1 MFGKKKNIQKA
12 MAMDND
18 FDFDF
23 DFDDEMDDAS
33 FFGDGE
39 SMDFEKNK
47 SNRSPALDATAD
59 VAKGISDAVIS
70 KQGMK
75 TILTKVLPKSYGEV
89 FEEVSNAKDNLG
101 YTIGESLESLNSVKK
116 QTQNLLRKAIP
127 AADRNGLTKL
137 SSLLNKVAGEA
148 EDSYD
153 NQQESIESKRDDS
166 INKTLGELFSL
177 QTKVQQ
183 KQKAIDE
190 KKELAK
196 DAIETTRFEG
206 QYRVLAS
213 VDASL
218 RQSVLFSNTNTF
230 NYYRKSIELGIRQL
244 HVLSDIYHNQSTS
257 NITLLKTLNDIK
269 LNTGLPDYVKM
280 KNTEALKQ
288 QAKQKFFGGIF
299 SSFLDRF
306 TKNIGEN
313 IAQYVGTLNELTETL
328 FPFLE
333 DGMDSLTEEDDGFG
347 ESKAR
352 RASSLAS
359 GSLLALA
366 GDRIGKSLRKRMKG
380 NKYGDKILEGGVKLN
395 RFKNNMGPELS
406 KMLGNKAIEEKLIK
420 LFGSRTENFDGT
432 RGEKESNGFVEFL
445 LNGVDWLK
453 MHVDEASDK
462 AKAITVDN
470 LNGYKDFN
478 TPEGQQRLTNKS
490 VNVIIPGYLS
500 RILREITML
509 RTGAPAEL
517 LDYNHATG
525 SFQKSSVIQKDLT
538 VRAIGESAANTFKN
552 TGNDILT
559 KLELHGRNK
568 IGKLEYR
575 NGFTKADADL
585 VGQILI
591 SYSKSGNPLTPELLS
606 NPDTFSTLLGE
617 EKAKIIANKFKE
629 LDKKDLDTGSD
640 EISNINS
647 TINNASKSLEPNIK
661 LINNLAATGQLDYLR
676 RNGLVSLNGKI
687 GYEKFMRGLSELS
700 NDDFKS
706 IKRNYYSDD
715 DDNQLLFRNTKLD
728 SNSALAN
735 TTQRRAG
742 AFGKSMFGQRILNRY
757 ANGSYDP
764 NRKLLPSPHGKNLP
778 MSISD
783 LEEMG
788 SFATGGYTGKSTSGN
803 SEDELAGVVHK
814 DEYVINQ
821 EDVKKMG
828 GPSAIQRFINMFRRT
843 AEKSSDA
850 FDSIKN
856 TLNTQI
862 GGNKEGKS
870 NLEIIADNTTLTNL
884 YLKVVV
890 QKLDTLSS
898 LAISDKV
905 ENSDPTTQT
914 GKRWWQFANNIFR
927 RKRQVMG
934 PPRPNESIEEQKKS
948 LLRQNAEFLWGIGTW
963 PFRTGMP
970 AALGLG
976 SSVVGGAHDL
986 FRDNKD
992 KYMKNVQDFYND
1004 KSNKLKDKFM
1014 DVYKQGTP
1022 EPILKAKDFMMGK
1035 YRTAEGKVIKKWED
1049 IQGSIY
1055 DEEGNL
1061 LLTYDEFKDSIV
1073 MFKNKPTIVRA
1084 MNWFKEKKV
1093 LRKLGG
1099 LAVGAALLGPAGV
1112 ILAAGHMLAK
1122 KHNLYGRVKEGYANA
1137 LQVDV
1142 YLPSDLKNP
1151 VMLAR
1156 DIKDRMYYDE
1166 GANDYVTDARK
1177 MIGPIYDVRQMQ
1189 ETGTPTI
1196 IVTQEEIEKGLVD
1209 RFGNKIGTMG
1219 KLVAKK
1225 LSTMAG
1231 NLVSKTVNLGVKTAV
1246 GAFKLARFGFNL
1258 AVGAAKIG
1266 WAVLSGAASGF
1277 KSGFD
1282 KGIGKVKSAMD
1293 GMFLN
1298 LALVNDTNRYLYAIY
1313 NLLDKRIPLPA
1324 AAIAGDVDGDGLREN
1339 GMADNRKK
1347 RAEEKKEKAEDE
1359 KQAKRDFRLASMI
1372 ASLLPLGFG
1381 KGKKKGDKEGEE
1393 EESGGLLST
1402 LWDGAKTVGAGML
1415 GLMGL
1420 KGGGKAASA
1429 GGKMAGGV
1437 LGKAAKFLPGKLGTA
1452 AKIGGALVGGG
1463 KAVGTGAK
1471 AAGGFLAKGG
1481 LAGKLMGGATKLG
1494 GKFLG
1499 GLGMVTSGVSMASNL
1514 AQGNFGDAA
1523 WDAGGL
1529 ALSAAMT
1536 PGIGLGG
1543 LASGLGT
1550 AATFLATN
1558 PIGWA
1563 ILGTAAVGAVGY
1575 GLYKLLKNDTKIN
1588 DKVKARLLMYGFNP
1602 DEDEKKAKIVLKFE
1616 NMLDEAV
1623 RYVNGQISIDE
1634 SKIDIEEVM
1643 ELFDVDKEDKEHTAN
1658 WMYWY
1663 NSRFKPVFTKTMSVL
1678 KGINPKNSAEDAY
1691 DLKDQ
1696 EEYKYYV
1703 GIKPKPGEYNS
1714 TQSPFKDAAINS
1726 SGDQAI
1732 SFIDN
1737 ILAKIK
1743 STPEGAK
1750 FAQGAA
1756 MANGLQEQSKK
1767 DAETAKIEQGLDKSK
1782 AKDIGKM
1789 GVGVA
1794 AAAAGGALAASATES
1809 KPVTDFIKG
1818 AGKFSLLAAV
1828 PGIGIITGLAGTFG
1842 LFESD
1847 TAEDTPKESGYDPFN
1862 AIRYKTYGLSSLSE
1876 SDRISTL
1883 ARLELMV
1890 KENVTISQGKA
1901 TYKGDIAELV
1911 IKACGLFG
1919 IDKNDTSGLQ
1929 RLTMYIGGRFLP
1941 AFLNLMNGVRSVLN
1955 TTDIFVISRARPSEQ
1970 MAIAT
1975 TMMNSEGKYGS
1986 VWSCTVSPW
1995 EGYTLNTNKAS
2006 TDADINYL
2014 KKDVESKGS
2023 SEGKIKAIEEANKST
2038 VMGQLS
2044 SAMDK
2049 VKDYG
2054 SNLWNTFKNTTAN
2067 AWDSIKQNVSAWW
2080 NGDKSAL
2087 DAAGDV
2093 ASNLANG
2100 TMANIQA
2107 LTGDGAGGSLANVPQ
2122 PTGSGSWSAVKD
2134 TIIAAAK
2141 VVGVD
2146 PGLLAG
2152 MAAQESG
2159 FQPGIRAKGSSAT
2172 GLFQFLDGTWKQMLK
2187 QYGPKYNIPAGT
2199 PATNGAAN
2207 AILGAQYV
2215 KDNIEALRKVSNNV
2229 QPGDAYLA
2237 HFLGLGGARK
2247 ALQAGDNA
2255 SFASLFPQAA
2265 RANPSYSGTIGQVR
2279 AQLTNNMFAK
2289 HRSFGVDVPIG
2300 GTNTTAG
2307 SMPSGGVNPN
2317 VAGKS
2322 TRYDWANSG
2331 FSKNTM
2337 APDKEY
2343 MDKMRSFN
2351 LARKMV
2357 NENKSLSAAEKQAAL
2372 VKINT
2377 EANEY
2382 GKQWATAN
2390 GVPENAGKPQGNGS
2404 TPWMAAAYKYLG
2416 LNEVSGDSTV
2426 RQFHAAVGL
2435 KAGGKTPWCAS
2446 FVSYIL
2452 ESVGIRST
2460 KSAAAISYKN
2470 WGQPAVP
2477 GTYPYGAVVVI
2488 RFHNGNHVAFCLGEQ
2503 GGKVRYIGGNQGG
2516 AKAGNNGG
2524 AVTESSCTKNMVI
2537 AVRLPPG
2544 YNGSAKAP
2552 AGASYNG
2559 SVNSMVSLPKTPA
2572 PVATSA
2578 SSKKSAPAKLK
2589 AASGSTSSNNPSIPK
2604 IQTGSKSTGDLK
2616 GLDAKTSLKNAL
2628 AKSQSGENEVHIT
2641 KSTNTGDISDLTGT
2655 VTDLSVLTNGHL
2667 NQDGTSTTSA
2677 SQPEDNVAK
2686 LQASIRNILKHF
2698 GERSDSTMVET
2709 TLNKTKEARRK
2720 YKEQMDNHSVLDTAL
2735 KTAKAELDKV
2745 NVSEMKNVSEQAT
2758 KKSVEHSKNINSVA
2772 EDILKE
2778 NKKQTKLLT
2787 DILDELRK
2795 GKKEISTKDSKST
2808 ARDKVNYSN
2817 EFRTNPNLSESPV
2830 NMRKGNQ

>member
-12 MAMDND
+12 MAMDNE

-23 DFDDEMDDAS
+23 DFEKEMNDGD
-33 FFGDGE
+33 FFDSGE

-47 SNRSPALDATAD
+47 SNRSPALNATAD

-116 QTQNLLRKAIP
+116 QTQNLLRKVIP
-127 AADRNGLTKL
+127 ISERNGLTKVTN
-137 SSLLNKVAGEA
+137 LLNKVAGSDD
-148 EDSYD
+148 DSYD
-153 NQQESIESKRDDS
+153 SGEDSEENRRNNS
-166 INKTLGELFSL
+166 INQTLGELFSL

-183 KQKAIDE
+183 KQRVIDE

-196 DAIETTRFEG
+196 DAVETTRFEG

-257 NITLLKTLNDIK
+257 NVTLLKTLNDIK

-280 KNTEALKQ
+280 KNTEAIKQ
-288 QAKQKFFGGIF
+288 QVKQKFFGGIS
-299 SSFLDRF
+299 SSFMEKL

-313 IAQYVGTLNELTETL
+313 ISQYVGTFSDLFESIFPMTEAMLDNEADDM
-328 FPFLE
+328 F
-333 DGMDSLTEEDDGFG
+333 DDGRSDTRKLSG
-347 ESKAR
+347 
-352 RASSLAS
+352 LAS
-359 GSLLALA
+359 GSLLSIA
-366 GDRIGKSLRKRMKG
+366 GGKVGKFLRKNMKG
-380 NKYGDKILEGGVKLN
+380 TKYGDKILKGGVALN

-406 KMLGNKAIEEKLIK
+406 KMLGSKEIEKFLINY
-420 LFGSRTENFDGT
+420 LGT
-432 RGEKESNGFVEFL
+432 RDKQADGSLGDKQSNTITDWI
-445 LNGVDWLK
+445 LNGIDWLK
-453 MHVDEASDK
+453 MHVDEATDK
-462 AKAITVDN
+462 AKAIHVDN

-478 TPEGQQRLTNKS
+478 TPEGQQRLTNKT

-500 RILREITML
+500 RILREITMI
-509 RTGAPAEL
+509 RTGSPAEL
-517 LDYNHATG
+517 LDYNHASG
-525 SFQKSSVIQKDLT
+525 RFQKSSEMQKDLT
-538 VRAIGESAANTFKN
+538 VRALGANAANTY
-552 TGNDILT
+552 TSAGLGVMG
-559 KLELHGRNK
+559 KLDLHGYNK
-568 IGKLEYR
+568 IGKLEYK
-575 NGFTKADADL
+575 NGFTKEDSNL
-585 VGQILI
+585 IGQILI
-591 SYSKSGNPLTPELLS
+591 SYSKAGKPLTPELLS
-606 NPDTFSTLLGE
+606 NPDTFATLLGK
-617 EKAKIIANKFKE
+617 EKAEIVAKKFKE
-629 LDKKDLDTGSD
+629 LNRRDHEED
-640 EISNINS
+640 EENFAEIADNINS
-647 TINNASKSLEPNIK
+647 ATKGLEPDID
-661 LINNLAATGQLDYLR
+661 LINNLSATGQLDYLKR
-676 RNGLVSLNGKI
+676 SGVVTVDGRI
-687 GYEKFMRGLSELS
+687 GYDSFMS
-700 NDDFKS
+700 NLNNISGNDFRDVMRSYYTDQNDNKLAY
-706 IKRNYYSDD
+706 RNSSK
-715 DDNQLLFRNTKLD
+715 NAA
-728 SNSALAN
+728 SALAYQNSRTKSGFGN
-735 TTQRRAG
+735 TVLGRTISDSYLSGR
-742 AFGKSMFGQRILNRY
+742 
-757 ANGSYDP
+757 YDP
-764 NRKLLPSPHGKNLP
+764 NRKLLPYLP
-778 MSISD
+778 NSTGSMTVSE
-783 LEEMG
+783 LEKMG
-788 SFATGGYTGKSTSGN
+788 SFASGGYTGKSTSGN

-821 EDVKKMG
+821 EDVEKMG
-828 GPSAIQRFINMFRRT
+828 GPSAIQKFINMFRRT
-843 AEKSSDA
+843 AEKSTDA

-856 TLNTQI
+856 TLNSQI
-862 GGNKEGKS
+862 GSNKEGKS
-870 NLEIIADNTTLTNL
+870 NLEIIADNTMLTNL
-884 YLKVVV
+884 YLKVAV

-905 ENSDPTTQT
+905 ESSDPTTQT

-934 PPRPNESIEEQKKS
+934 PPKPNETIEEQKKS

-963 PFRTGMP
+963 PFRTGIP
-970 AALGLG
+970 AAFGIG
-976 SSVVGGAHDL
+976 SSIIGGGIDL

-992 KYMKNVQDFYND
+992 KYVKNVQDFYND

-1035 YRTAEGKVIKKWED
+1035 YRTAEGKAIKKWED

-1073 MFKNKPTIVRA
+1073 MFKNKPTVVKA

-1122 KHNLYGRVKEGYANA
+1122 KHNLYGKAKEGYTNA

-1189 ETGTPTI
+1189 ESGTPTI

-1209 RFGNKIGTMG
+1209 KYGNKIGTTG

-1225 LSTMAG
+1225 LSNMAG
-1231 NLVSKTVNLGVKTAV
+1231 NLVSKGVNLGVKTAV

-1324 AAIAGDVDGDGLREN
+1324 GTLGDVDGDGLREN

-1372 ASLLPLGFG
+1372 ASLLPFGFG

-1393 EESGGLLST
+1393 EESGGFLST

-1429 GGKMAGGV
+1429 GGK
-1437 LGKAAKFLPGKLGTA
+1437 
-1452 AKIGGALVGGG
+1452 
-1463 KAVGTGAK
+1463 
-1471 AAGGFLAKGG
+1471 AAGGFLGKVASKIPGAGIVGKAAGGLLPKGG
-1481 LAGKLMGGATKLG
+1481 LAGKLMGGSAKLG
-1494 GKFLG
+1494 GKLLG

-1514 AQGNFGDAA
+1514 MQGNFGDAA

-1602 DEDEKKAKIVLKFE
+1602 DEDEKKAKIILKFE

-1623 RYVNGQISIDE
+1623 RFVNGQISIDE

-1643 ELFDVDKEDKEHTAN
+1643 ELFEVDKEDKEHTAN

-1678 KGINPKNSAEDAY
+1678 KGINPKYSAEDAY

-1726 SGDQAI
+1726 SGEQAI

-1750 FAQGAA
+1750 FAQGDA
-1756 MANGLQEQSKK
+1756 MANGLQEQAKK
-1767 DAETAKIEQGLDKSK
+1767 DAETAKIEAGLDKSK
-1782 AKDIGKM
+1782 AKDIGAM
-1789 GVGVA
+1789 GLGVT
-1794 AAAAGGALAASATES
+1794 AAGADGALAASATKS
-1809 KPVTDFIKG
+1809 KPVTDFVKG
-1818 AGKFSLLAAV
+1818 AGKFSLLVAI
-1828 PGIGIITGLAGTFG
+1828 PGIGIITGLASSFG

-1847 TAEDTPKESGYDPFN
+1847 TIENTPTENGYDPFN
-1862 AIRYKTYGLSSLSE
+1862 AIRYKTYGLTSLSE

-1890 KENVTISQGKA
+1890 KEGVTISQGKA

-1911 IKACGLFG
+1911 VKSCGLFG

-1929 RLTMYIGGRFLP
+1929 RLTVYLGARFIP
-1941 AFLNLMNGVRSVLN
+1941 AFLNLMNGLRSVLN
-1955 TTDIFVISRARPSEQ
+1955 SNDIFVISRARPSEQ

-1975 TMMNSEGKYGS
+1975 TMMNSEGKQGS

-2006 TDADINYL
+2006 ADPDINYL
-2014 KKDVESKGS
+2014 KKDLESKGS
-2023 SEGKIKAIEEANKST
+2023 SEGKIKAIEQANEST
-2038 VMGQLS
+2038 TMGQLS

-2054 SNLWNTFKNTTAN
+2054 SNLWNTFKNTAGN
-2067 AWDSIKQNVSAWW
+2067 AWDNIKQNVMDVW
-2080 NGDKSAL
+2080 NGDKNVF
-2087 DAAGDV
+2087 DAATDV
-2093 ASNLANG
+2093 ASNLAYG

-2122 PTGSGSWSAVKD
+2122 PIGSGSWGAVRD

-2215 KDNIEALRKVSNNV
+2215 KDNIEALRKVTNNV

-2247 ALQAGDNA
+2247 ALKAGDNV
-2255 SFASLFPQAA
+2255 SFASLFPEAA
-2265 RANPSYSGTIGQVR
+2265 RANPAYSGTIGQVR

-2300 GTNTTAG
+2300 GTNTSAG
-2307 SMPSGGVNPN
+2307 SMPSGGVDPN
-2317 VAGKS
+2317 IAGKS

-2331 FSKNTM
+2331 FSKSTM
-2337 APDKEY
+2337 APNKEY
-2343 MDKMRSFN
+2343 LDKMKSYDA
-2351 LARKMV
+2351 ARKMI
-2357 NENKSLSAAEKQAAL
+2357 NQSTTMTAAQKQAAL
-2372 VKINT
+2372 VKINND
-2377 EANEY
+2377 ANEY

-2404 TPWMAAAYKYLG
+2404 TPWMDAAYKYLG

-2426 RQFHAAVGL
+2426 RQFHAVCGL

-2460 KSAAAISYKN
+2460 KNAAAISYKN

-2477 GTYPYGAVVVI
+2477 GTYPYGAVLVI
-2488 RFHNGNHVAFCLGEQ
+2488 RFHNGNHVAFCLGES

-2516 AKAGNNGG
+2516 ARAGNNGG

-2552 AGASYNG
+2552 ASTSYNG
-2559 SVNSMVSLPKTPA
+2559 SVANKVSLPKTT
-2572 PVATSA
+2572 PVQASTPSA
-2578 SSKKSAPAKLK
+2578 KAKSKAKSAAAANVDLNSKL
-2589 AASGSTSSNNPSIPK
+2589 K

-2641 KSTNTGDISDLTGT
+2641 KSTNTGDISDLTGM
-2655 VTDLSVLTNGHL
+2655 VTDLSTLTNGHL
-2667 NQDGTSTTSA
+2667 NSDGTSTN
-2677 SQPEDNVAK
+2677 QPEDNVAK

-2709 TLNKTKEARRK
+2709 TLNKTKEARIK
-2720 YKEQMDNHSVLDTAL
+2720 YKEQMDNHSILDSAL

-2745 NVSEMKNVSEQAT
+2745 NVSEMKNVSEQAA
-2758 KKSVEHSKNINSVA
+2758 KKSVEHSKTINNVA

-2795 GKKEISTKDSKST
+2795 GKKEISSNDSKIT
-2808 ARDKVNYSN
+2808 ARDKVNYSS
-2817 EFRTNPNLSESPV
+2817 EFRTNPKLSESPV
-2830 NMRKGNQ
+2830 DMRKGNQ

>member
-47 SNRSPALDATAD
+47 SNRSPALNATAD

-153 NQQESIESKRDDS
+153 NQQETLESKRDDS

-288 QAKQKFFGGIF
+288 QAKQKFFGGIS

-313 IAQYVGTLNELTETL
+313 IAQHVGTLNELTEAL

-333 DGMDSLTEEDDGFG
+333 DGMDSLAEEDDGFG

-640 EISNINS
+640 EISSINS

-687 GYEKFMRGLSELS
+687 GYEKFMSGLSELS

-728 SNSALAN
+728 SNAALAN

-821 EDVKKMG
+821 EDVEKMG
-828 GPSAIQRFINMFRRT
+828 GPSAIQKFINMFRRT
-843 AEKSSDA
+843 AEKSTDA

-884 YLKVVV
+884 YLKVAV

-934 PPRPNESIEEQKKS
+934 PPRPNETIEEQKKS

-976 SSVVGGAHDL
+976 SSVVGGALDL

-1122 KHNLYGRVKEGYANA
+1122 KHNLYGRVKEGYTNA

-1166 GANDYVTDARK
+1166 GANDHVTDARK

-1324 AAIAGDVDGDGLREN
+1324 GTLGDVDGDGLREN

-1372 ASLLPLGFG
+1372 ASLLPFGFG

-1393 EESGGLLST
+1393 EEESGGFLST

-1452 AKIGGALVGGG
+1452 AKIGGALLGGG

-1481 LAGKLMGGATKLG
+1481 LTGKLMGGATKLG

-1602 DEDEKKAKIVLKFE
+1602 DEDEKKAKIILKFE

-1634 SKIDIEEVM
+1634 SKLDIEDVM
-1643 ELFDVDKEDKEHTAN
+1643 ELFDVDKEDQEHTSN

-1678 KGINPKNSAEDAY
+1678 KGINPKYSAEDAY

-1767 DAETAKIEQGLDKSK
+1767 DAETAKIEEGLDKSK

-1828 PGIGIITGLAGTFG
+1828 PGIGIITGLASSFG

-1847 TAEDTPKESGYDPFN
+1847 SAETAPTQQQGYDPFN

-1890 KENVTISQGKA
+1890 KEGVTISQGKA

-2006 TDADINYL
+2006 ADADINYL

-2023 SEGKIKAIEEANKST
+2023 SEGKIKAIEQANESSTIGSIAKNFLKST
-2038 VMGQLS
+2038 PIGMLVNGINNLIPDS
-2044 SAMDK
+2044 VKDK
-2049 VKDYG
+2049 VSEISNNVAGYASDAVQEVEGFANRVIGNLTG
-2054 SNLWNTFKNTTAN
+2054 SNDEKFKKVMQAAAN
-2067 AWDSIKQNVSAWW
+2067 AGDPHPAVVAAQWAIESGWGAKESGKNNFFGIKARPGQPGTVRRTREVINGRTVYINDRFADYNTLEEGIAARVAFTKQNKRYERS
-2080 NGDKSAL
+2080 GYF
-2087 DAAGDV
+2087 AARTPYE
-2093 ASNLANG
+2093 AA
-2100 TMANIQA
+2100 QA
-2107 LTGDGAGGSLANVPQ
+2107 LQRGGYATDPNYANSLAAVIKGRKIDPMRPVLIK
-2122 PTGSGSWSAVKD
+2122 PTGSVSDGTGFSGGISRDTQVKAQQSYAVARQAILND
-2134 TIIAAAK
+2134 NRLT
-2141 VVGVD
+2141 
-2146 PGLLAG
+2146 
-2152 MAAQESG
+2152 AAQ
-2159 FQPGIRAKGSSAT
+2159 
-2172 GLFQFLDGTWKQMLK
+2172 KQ
-2187 QYGPKYNIPAGT
+2187 QRISEIN
-2199 PATNGAAN
+2199 
-2207 AILGAQYV
+2207 
-2215 KDNIEALRKVSNNV
+2215 
-2229 QPGDAYLA
+2229 
-2237 HFLGLGGARK
+2237 
-2247 ALQAGDNA
+2247 
-2255 SFASLFPQAA
+2255 QAA
-2265 RANPSYSGTIGQVR
+2265 FHYSQ
-2279 AQLTNNMFAK
+2279 
-2289 HRSFGVDVPIG
+2289 
-2300 GTNTTAG
+2300 
-2307 SMPSGGVNPN
+2307 
-2317 VAGKS
+2317 
-2322 TRYDWANSG
+2322 Y
-2331 FSKNTM
+2331 
-2337 APDKEY
+2337 
-2343 MDKMRSFN
+2343 
-2351 LARKMV
+2351 
-2357 NENKSLSAAEKQAAL
+2357 
-2372 VKINT
+2372 
-2377 EANEY
+2377 
-2382 GKQWATAN
+2382 
-2390 GVPENAGKPQGNGS
+2390 
-2404 TPWMAAAYKYLG
+2404 
-2416 LNEVSGDSTV
+2416 
-2426 RQFHAAVGL
+2426 
-2435 KAGGKTPWCAS
+2435 
-2446 FVSYIL
+2446 
-2452 ESVGIRST
+2452 
-2460 KSAAAISYKN
+2460 
-2470 WGQPAVP
+2470 
-2477 GTYPYGAVVVI
+2477 
-2488 RFHNGNHVAFCLGEQ
+2488 
-2503 GGKVRYIGGNQGG
+2503 
-2516 AKAGNNGG
+2516 
-2524 AVTESSCTKNMVI
+2524 
-2537 AVRLPPG
+2537 G
-2544 YNGSAKAP
+2544 YNGSKTDGGNDITGFSGPNPLANANVKITPNSRMGKAIAWMAKNC
-2552 AGASYNG
+2552 G
-2559 SVNSMVSLPKTPA
+2559 
-2572 PVATSA
+2572 ATSKHRCA
-2578 SSKKSAPAKLK
+2578 AYVSSALIAGGFKVNRQQSAYMYHRNGELARLGFKLVGQTTQAGISSISKVGDVIVWDRCPSSPVHGHIAINVGTRVHPKGYCSDFFHGTGVYGRPGAVYVYRHPENANGEVITVSGNGNFAVPQQVANNKPQNIEGKETGDSQAKKPRPKPMPKQNTVSK
-2589 AASGSTSSNNPSIPK
+2589 STLGGVPK

-2655 VTDLSVLTNGHL
+2655 VTDLSILTNGHL
-2667 NQDGTSTTSA
+2667 NSDGTSA
-2677 SQPEDNVAK
+2677 NQPEDNVAK
-2686 LQASIRNILKHF
+2686 LQSSIRNILKHF

-2758 KKSVEHSKNINSVA
+2758 KKSVEHSKNINNVA

-2795 GKKEISTKDSKST
+2795 GKKEISAKDSKT
-2808 ARDKVNYSN
+2808 AARDKVNYSG

>member
-12 MAMDND
+12 MAMDNE

-23 DFDDEMDDAS
+23 DFEKEMNDGD
-33 FFGDGE
+33 FFDSGE

-47 SNRSPALDATAD
+47 SNRSPALNATAD

-116 QTQNLLRKAIP
+116 QTQNLLRKVIP
-127 AADRNGLTKL
+127 ISERNGLTKVTN
-137 SSLLNKVAGEA
+137 LLNKVAGSDD
-148 EDSYD
+148 DSYD
-153 NQQESIESKRDDS
+153 SGEDSEENRRNNS
-166 INKTLGELFSL
+166 INQTLGELFSL

-183 KQKAIDE
+183 KQRVIDE

-196 DAIETTRFEG
+196 DAVETTRFEG

-257 NITLLKTLNDIK
+257 NVTLLKTLNDIK

-288 QAKQKFFGGIF
+288 QVKQKFYGNIYSGFMEK
-299 SSFLDRF
+299 L

-313 IAQYVGTLNELTETL
+313 ITQHVGTFSDLFESIFPMAEAMLDNEADDM
-328 FPFLE
+328 F
-333 DGMDSLTEEDDGFG
+333 DDGRSDTRKLSG
-347 ESKAR
+347 
-352 RASSLAS
+352 LAS
-359 GSLLALA
+359 GSLLSIA
-366 GDRIGKSLRKRMKG
+366 GGKVGKFLRKNMKG
-380 NKYGDKILEGGVKLN
+380 TKYGDKILKGGVALN

-406 KMLGNKAIEEKLIK
+406 KMLGSKEIEKFLINYLGTK
-420 LFGSRTENFDGT
+420 DKQADGSLGD
-432 RGEKESNGFVEFL
+432 KQSNTITDWILGA
-445 LNGVDWLK
+445 VDWLK
-453 MHVDEASDK
+453 MHVDEATDK
-462 AKAITVDN
+462 AKAIHVDN

-478 TPEGQQRLTNKS
+478 TPEGQQRLTNKT

-500 RILREITML
+500 RILREITMI
-509 RTGAPAEL
+509 RTGSPAEL
-517 LDYNHATG
+517 LDYNHASG
-525 SFQKSSVIQKDLT
+525 RFQKSSEMQKDLT
-538 VRAIGESAANTFKN
+538 VRALGTNAANTY
-552 TGNDILT
+552 TSAGLGVMG
-559 KLELHGRNK
+559 KLDLHGYNK
-568 IGKLEYR
+568 IGKLEYK
-575 NGFTKADADL
+575 NGFTKEDSNL
-585 VGQILI
+585 IGQILI
-591 SYSKSGNPLTPELLS
+591 SYSKAGKPLTPELLS
-606 NPDTFSTLLGE
+606 NPDTFATLLGK
-617 EKAKIIANKFKE
+617 EKAEIVAKKFKE
-629 LDKKDLDTGSD
+629 LNRRDHEED
-640 EISNINS
+640 EENFAEIADNINS
-647 TINNASKSLEPNIK
+647 ATKGLEPDID
-661 LINNLAATGQLDYLR
+661 LINNLSATGQLDYLKR
-676 RNGLVSLNGKI
+676 SGVVTVDGRI
-687 GYEKFMRGLSELS
+687 GYDSFMSNLNNLSG
-700 NDDFKS
+700 NDFRDVMRSYYTDQNDNKLAY
-706 IKRNYYSDD
+706 RNSSK
-715 DDNQLLFRNTKLD
+715 NAA
-728 SNSALAN
+728 SALAYQNSRTKSGFGN
-735 TTQRRAG
+735 TVLGRTISDSYLSGR
-742 AFGKSMFGQRILNRY
+742 
-757 ANGSYDP
+757 YDP
-764 NRKLLPSPHGKNLP
+764 NRKLLPYLP
-778 MSISD
+778 NNTDSMTVRE
-783 LEEMG
+783 LEKMG
-788 SFATGGYTGKSTSGN
+788 SFASGGYTGKSTSGN

-821 EDVKKMG
+821 EDVEKMG
-828 GPSAIQRFINMFRRT
+828 GPSAIQKFINMFRRT
-843 AEKSSDA
+843 AEKSTDA

-856 TLNTQI
+856 TLNSQI
-862 GGNKEGKS
+862 GSNKEGKS
-870 NLEIIADNTTLTNL
+870 NLEIIADNTMLTNL
-884 YLKVVV
+884 YLKVAV

-905 ENSDPTTQT
+905 ESSDPTTQT

-934 PPRPNESIEEQKKS
+934 PPKPNETIEEQKKS

-963 PFRTGMP
+963 PFRTGIP
-970 AALGLG
+970 AAFGIG
-976 SSVVGGAHDL
+976 SSIIGGGIDL

-992 KYMKNVQDFYND
+992 KYVKNVQDFYND

-1073 MFKNKPTIVRA
+1073 MFKNKPTVVKA

-1122 KHNLYGRVKEGYANA
+1122 KHNLYGKAKEGYTNA

-1189 ETGTPTI
+1189 ESGTPTI

-1209 RFGNKIGTMG
+1209 KYGNKIGTTG

-1225 LSTMAG
+1225 LSNMAG
-1231 NLVSKTVNLGVKTAV
+1231 NLVSKGVNLGVKTVV

-1324 AAIAGDVDGDGLREN
+1324 GTLGDVDGDGLREN

-1372 ASLLPLGFG
+1372 ASLLPFGFG
-1381 KGKKKGDKEGEE
+1381 KGKKKKDKDGEE
-1393 EESGGLLST
+1393 EEEGGFLST

-1429 GGKMAGGV
+1429 GGK
-1437 LGKAAKFLPGKLGTA
+1437 
-1452 AKIGGALVGGG
+1452 
-1463 KAVGTGAK
+1463 
-1471 AAGGFLAKGG
+1471 AAGGFLGKVASKIPGAGIVGKAAGGLLPKGG
-1481 LAGKLMGGATKLG
+1481 LAGKLMGGSAKLG
-1494 GKFLG
+1494 GKLLG

-1602 DEDEKKAKIVLKFE
+1602 DEDEKKAKIILKFE

-1623 RYVNGQISIDE
+1623 RFVNGQISIDE

-1643 ELFDVDKEDKEHTAN
+1643 ELFEVDKEDKEHTAN

-1678 KGINPKNSAEDAY
+1678 KGINPKYSAEDAY

-1726 SGDQAI
+1726 SGEQAI

-1756 MANGLQEQSKK
+1756 MANGLQEQTKK
-1767 DAETAKIEQGLDKSK
+1767 DAETAKIEAGLDKSK
-1782 AKDIGKM
+1782 AKDIGTM
-1789 GVGVA
+1789 GVGVT
-1794 AAAAGGALAASATES
+1794 AAGAAGALAASATKS
-1809 KPVTDFIKG
+1809 KPVTDFVKG
-1818 AGKFSLLAAV
+1818 AGKFSLLAAI
-1828 PGIGIITGLAGTFG
+1828 PGIGIITGLASSFG

-1847 TAEDTPKESGYDPFN
+1847 TIENTPTENGYDPFN
-1862 AIRYKTYGLSSLSE
+1862 AIRYKTYGLTSLSE

-1890 KENVTISQGKA
+1890 KEGVTISQGKA

-1911 IKACGLFG
+1911 VKSCGLFG

-1929 RLTMYIGGRFLP
+1929 RLTVYLGARFIP
-1941 AFLNLMNGVRSVLN
+1941 AFLNLMNGLRSVLN
-1955 TTDIFVISRARPSEQ
+1955 SNDIFVISRARPSEQ

-1975 TMMNSEGKYGS
+1975 TMMNSEGKQGS

-2006 TDADINYL
+2006 TDPDINYL

-2023 SEGKIKAIEEANKST
+2023 SEGKIKAIEQANEST
-2038 VMGQLS
+2038 TMGQLF

-2054 SNLWNTFKNTTAN
+2054 SNLWNTFKNTAGN
-2067 AWDSIKQNVSAWW
+2067 AWDNIKQNVMDVW
-2080 NGDKSAL
+2080 NGDKNVF
-2087 DAAGDV
+2087 DAATDV
-2093 ASNLANG
+2093 ASNLAYG

-2122 PTGSGSWSAVKD
+2122 PTGSGSWGAVRD

-2215 KDNIEALRKVSNNV
+2215 KDNIEALRKVTNNV

-2247 ALQAGDNA
+2247 ALKAGDNV
-2255 SFASLFPQAA
+2255 SFASLFPEAA
-2265 RANPSYSGTIGQVR
+2265 RANPAYSGTIGQVR

-2300 GTNTTAG
+2300 GTNTSAG
-2307 SMPSGGVNPN
+2307 SMPSGGVDPN
-2317 VAGKS
+2317 IAGKS

-2331 FSKNTM
+2331 FSKSTM
-2337 APDKEY
+2337 APNKEY
-2343 MDKMRSFN
+2343 LDKMKSYDA
-2351 LARKMV
+2351 ARKMI
-2357 NENKSLSAAEKQAAL
+2357 NQSTTMTAAQKQAAL
-2372 VKINT
+2372 VKINND
-2377 EANEY
+2377 ANEY

-2404 TPWMAAAYKYLG
+2404 TPWMDAAYKYLG

-2426 RQFHAAVGL
+2426 RQFHAVCGL

-2460 KSAAAISYKN
+2460 KNDAAISYKN
-2470 WGQPAVP
+2470 WGQPAIP
-2477 GTYPYGAVVVI
+2477 GTYPYGAVLVI
-2488 RFHNGNHVAFCLGEQ
+2488 RFHNGNHVAFCLGES

-2516 AKAGNNGG
+2516 ARAGNNGG

-2552 AGASYNG
+2552 ASTSYNG
-2559 SVNSMVSLPKTPA
+2559 SVANKVSLPKTT
-2572 PVATSA
+2572 PVQASTPSA
-2578 SSKKSAPAKLK
+2578 KAKSKAKSAAAANVDLNSKL
-2589 AASGSTSSNNPSIPK
+2589 K

-2641 KSTNTGDISDLTGT
+2641 KSTNTGDISDLTGM
-2655 VTDLSVLTNGHL
+2655 VTDLNTLTNGHL
-2667 NQDGTSTTSA
+2667 NSDGTSA
-2677 SQPEDNVAK
+2677 NQPEDNVAK

-2709 TLNKTKEARRK
+2709 TLNKTKEARIK
-2720 YKEQMDNHSVLDTAL
+2720 YKEQMDNHSILDSAL

-2745 NVSEMKNVSEQAT
+2745 NVSEMKNVSEQAA
-2758 KKSVEHSKNINSVA
+2758 KKSVEHSKTINNVA

-2795 GKKEISTKDSKST
+2795 GKKEISSNDSKIT
-2808 ARDKVNYSN
+2808 ARDKVNYSS
-2817 EFRTNPNLSESPV
+2817 EFRTNPKLSESPV
-2830 NMRKGNQ
+2830 DMRKGNQ

>member
-1 MFGKKKNIQKA
+1 MFGKKKNVQKA
-12 MAMDND
+12 MAMDNE

-23 DFDDEMDDAS
+23 DFEEEMNDAD

-39 SMDFEKNK
+39 SVDFEKNK
-47 SNRSPALDATAD
+47 SNRSPALNATAD
-59 VAKGISDAVIS
+59 IAKGISDGIIS

-75 TILTKVLPKSYGEV
+75 TVLNKVLPKAYGEV
-89 FEEVSNAKDNLG
+89 FDEVSNAKDNLG

-116 QTQNLLRKAIP
+116 QTQSLLRKVIP
-127 AADRNGLTKL
+127 IADRNGLTKVTN
-137 SSLLNKVAGEA
+137 LLNKVAGSDD
-148 EDSYD
+148 DSYD
-153 NQQESIESKRDDS
+153 SGEDSEETRRNNS
-166 INKTLGELFSL
+166 INQTLGELFSL
-177 QTKVQQ
+177 QSKVQQ
-183 KQKAIDE
+183 KQRVIDE

-257 NITLLKTLNDIK
+257 NVTLLKTLNDIK

-280 KNTEALKQ
+280 KNTEAIKQ
-288 QAKQKFFGGIF
+288 QVKQKFFGGIS
-299 SSFLDRF
+299 SSFMEKL

-313 IAQYVGTLNELTETL
+313 ISQYVGTLSDLTESI
-328 FPFLE
+328 FPMAETMLDNEADDMFS
-333 DGMDSLTEEDDGFG
+333 DGRSDTRKLSG
-347 ESKAR
+347 
-352 RASSLAS
+352 LAS
-359 GSLLALA
+359 GSLLSIA
-366 GDRIGKSLRKRMKG
+366 GGKVGKFLRKNMKG
-380 NKYGDKILEGGVKLN
+380 TKYGDKILKGGVALN

-406 KMLGNKAIEEKLIK
+406 KMLGSKEIEKFLINY
-420 LFGSRTENFDGT
+420 LGT
-432 RGEKESNGFVEFL
+432 RDKQEDGSLGDKQSNTITDWMLGA
-445 LNGVDWLK
+445 VDWLK
-453 MHVDEASDK
+453 MHVDEATDK
-462 AKAITVDN
+462 AKAIHVDN

-478 TPEGQQRLTNKS
+478 TPEGQQRLANKS
-490 VNVIIPGYLS
+490 INVIIPGYLS
-500 RILREITML
+500 RILREITMI
-509 RTGAPAEL
+509 RTGSEVEL
-517 LDYNHATG
+517 LDYNHASG
-525 SFQKSSVIQKDLT
+525 RFQKNSEMQKDLT
-538 VRAIGESAANTFKN
+538 VRALGANAANTY
-552 TGNDILT
+552 TSAGLGVMG
-559 KLELHGRNK
+559 KLDLHGYNK
-568 IGKLEYR
+568 IGKLEYK
-575 NGFTKADADL
+575 NGFTKEDSNL
-585 VGQILI
+585 IGQILI
-591 SYSKSGNPLTPELLS
+591 SYSKAGKPLTPELLS
-606 NPDTFSTLLGE
+606 NPDTFATLLGK
-617 EKAKIIANKFKE
+617 EKAEIVAKKFKE
-629 LDKKDLDTGSD
+629 LNRRDHEED
-640 EISNINS
+640 EENFAEIADNINS
-647 TINNASKSLEPNIK
+647 ATKGLEPDID
-661 LINNLAATGQLDYLR
+661 LINNLSATGQLDYLKR
-676 RNGLVSLNGKI
+676 SGVVTVDGRI
-687 GYEKFMRGLSELS
+687 GYDSFMSNLNNLSG
-700 NDDFKS
+700 ND
-706 IKRNYYSDD
+706 
-715 DDNQLLFRNTKLD
+715 FRNVMRSYYTDQNDNKLAYRNSSRNAASAMAYQNSRTKSGFGNTVLGRTISD
-728 SNSALAN
+728 SYLS
-735 TTQRRAG
+735 
-742 AFGKSMFGQRILNRY
+742 GK
-757 ANGSYDP
+757 YDP
-764 NRKLLPSPHGKNLP
+764 NRKLLPYLP
-778 MSISD
+778 NNTDSMTVRE
-783 LEEMG
+783 LEKMG
-788 SFATGGYTGKSTSGN
+788 SFASGGYTGKSTSGN

-821 EDVKKMG
+821 EDVEKMG
-828 GPSAIQRFINMFRRT
+828 GPSAIQKFINMFRRT
-843 AEKSSDA
+843 AEKSSNA

-884 YLKVVV
+884 YLKVAV

-934 PPRPNESIEEQKKS
+934 PPKPNESIEDQKKS

-963 PFRTGMP
+963 PFRTGIP
-970 AALGLG
+970 AAFGIG
-976 SSVVGGAHDL
+976 SSIIGGGIDL

-992 KYMKNVQDFYND
+992 KYVKNVQDFYND

-1122 KHNLYGRVKEGYANA
+1122 KHNLYGRVKEGYTNA

-1209 RFGNKIGTMG
+1209 KNGNKIGSLG
-1219 KLVAKK
+1219 GRVGKK

-1231 NLVSKTVNLGVKTAV
+1231 NLVSKGVNLGVKTVV

-1324 AAIAGDVDGDGLREN
+1324 GTLGDVDGDGLREN

-1347 RAEEKKEKAEDE
+1347 RAEEKKEQAEDE

-1372 ASLLPLGFG
+1372 ASLLPFGFG
-1381 KGKKKGDKEGEE
+1381 KGKKKKDKDGEEE
-1393 EESGGLLST
+1393 EESGGFLST

-1420 KGGGKAASA
+1420 KGGGKAAS
-1429 GGKMAGGV
+1429 
-1437 LGKAAKFLPGKLGTA
+1437 
-1452 AKIGGALVGGG
+1452 VGG
-1463 KAVGTGAK
+1463 K
-1471 AAGGFLAKGG
+1471 AAGGFLGKVASKIPGAGIVGKAAGG
-1481 LAGKLMGGATKLG
+1481 LFGGTKAGGLGSKLMGGATKLG

-1767 DAETAKIEQGLDKSK
+1767 DAETAKIEEGLDKSK

-2006 TDADINYL
+2006 ADADINYL

-2087 DAAGDV
+2087 EAAGDV

-2122 PTGSGSWSAVKD
+2122 PTGSGSWGAVKD

-2215 KDNIEALRKVSNNV
+2215 KDNIEALRKVTNNV

-2307 SMPSGGVNPN
+2307 SMPTGDGTGFRGGISRDTQVKAQQSYA
-2317 VAGKS
+2317 VARQAILNDNRL
-2322 TRYDWANSG
+2322 T
-2331 FSKNTM
+2331 
-2337 APDKEY
+2337 
-2343 MDKMRSFN
+2343 
-2351 LARKMV
+2351 
-2357 NENKSLSAAEKQAAL
+2357 AAQKQQRISEINQAA
-2372 VKINT
+2372 
-2377 EANEY
+2377 
-2382 GKQWATAN
+2382 
-2390 GVPENAGKPQGNGS
+2390 
-2404 TPWMAAAYKYLG
+2404 
-2416 LNEVSGDSTV
+2416 
-2426 RQFHAAVGL
+2426 FHY
-2435 KAGGKTPWCAS
+2435 S
-2446 FVSYIL
+2446 QY
-2452 ESVGIRST
+2452 
-2460 KSAAAISYKN
+2460 
-2470 WGQPAVP
+2470 
-2477 GTYPYGAVVVI
+2477 
-2488 RFHNGNHVAFCLGEQ
+2488 
-2503 GGKVRYIGGNQGG
+2503 
-2516 AKAGNNGG
+2516 
-2524 AVTESSCTKNMVI
+2524 
-2537 AVRLPPG
+2537 G
-2544 YNGSAKAP
+2544 YNGSKTDNGNDITGFSGPNPLANANVKITPNSRMGKAIAWMAKNCGATSKHRC
-2552 AGASYNG
+2552 ASYVASALIAGGFKVNRQQSAYMYHRNG
-2559 SVNSMVSLPKTPA
+2559 ELARLGFKLVGQTTQAGISSISKVGDVIVWDRCPSSPVHGHIAINVGTRVHPKGYCSDFFHGTGVYGRPGAVYVYRHPENANGEVISVSGNGNFAVPQQVANNKPQNIEGKETGDSQAKKPKPQPMPKQNTVS
-2572 PVATSA
+2572 
-2578 SSKKSAPAKLK
+2578 KSTL
-2589 AASGSTSSNNPSIPK
+2589 GGVPK

-2641 KSTNTGDISDLTGT
+2641 KSTNTGDISDLTGV

-2795 GKKEISTKDSKST
+2795 GKKEISAKDSKTT
-2808 ARDKVNYSN
+2808 ARDRVNYSN

>member
-1 MFGKKKNIQKA
+1 MFGKKKNVQKA
-12 MAMDND
+12 MAMDNE

-23 DFDDEMDDAS
+23 DFEEEMNDAD

-39 SMDFEKNK
+39 SVDFEKNK
-47 SNRSPALDATAD
+47 SNRSPALNATD
-59 VAKGISDAVIS
+59 DIAKGISDGIIS

-75 TILTKVLPKSYGEV
+75 TVLNKVLPKAYGEV
-89 FEEVSNAKDNLG
+89 FDEVSNAKDNLG

-116 QTQNLLRKAIP
+116 QTQSLLRKVIP
-127 AADRNGLTKL
+127 IADRNGLTKVTN
-137 SSLLNKVAGEA
+137 LLNKVAGSDD
-148 EDSYD
+148 DSYD
-153 NQQESIESKRDDS
+153 SGEDSEETRRNNS
-166 INKTLGELFSL
+166 INQTLGELFSL
-177 QTKVQQ
+177 QSKVQQ
-183 KQKAIDE
+183 KQRVIDE

-196 DAIETTRFEG
+196 DAVETTRFEG

-257 NITLLKTLNDIK
+257 NVTLLKTLNDIK

-280 KNTEALKQ
+280 KNTEAIKQ
-288 QAKQKFFGGIF
+288 QVKQKFFGGIS
-299 SSFLDRF
+299 SSFMEKL

-313 IAQYVGTLNELTETL
+313 ISQYVGTLSDLTESI
-328 FPFLE
+328 FPMVETMLDNEADDMFG
-333 DGMDSLTEEDDGFG
+333 DGRSDTRKLSG
-347 ESKAR
+347 
-352 RASSLAS
+352 LAS
-359 GSLLALA
+359 GSLLSIA
-366 GDRIGKSLRKRMKG
+366 GGKVGKFLRKNMKG
-380 NKYGDKILEGGVKLN
+380 TKYGDKILKGGVALN

-406 KMLGNKAIEEKLIK
+406 NMLGSKEIEKFLINY
-420 LFGSRTENFDGT
+420 LGT
-432 RGEKESNGFVEFL
+432 RDKQEDGSLGDKQSNTITDWMLGA
-445 LNGVDWLK
+445 VDWLK
-453 MHVDEASDK
+453 MHVDEATDK
-462 AKAITVDN
+462 AKAIHVDN

-478 TPEGQQRLTNKS
+478 TPEGQQRLANKS
-490 VNVIIPGYLS
+490 INVIIPGYLS
-500 RILREITML
+500 RILREITMI
-509 RTGAPAEL
+509 RTGSEVEL
-517 LDYNHATG
+517 LDYNHASG
-525 SFQKSSVIQKDLT
+525 RFQKSSEMQKDLT
-538 VRAIGESAANTFKN
+538 VRVLGANAANTY
-552 TGNDILT
+552 TSAGLGVMG
-559 KLELHGRNK
+559 KLDLHGYNK
-568 IGKLEYR
+568 IGKLEYK
-575 NGFTKADADL
+575 NGFTKEDSNL
-585 VGQILI
+585 IGQILI
-591 SYSKSGNPLTPELLS
+591 SYSKAGKPLTPELLS
-606 NPDTFSTLLGE
+606 NPDTFATLLGK
-617 EKAKIIANKFKE
+617 EKAEIVAKKFKE
-629 LDKKDLDTGSD
+629 LNRRDHEED
-640 EISNINS
+640 EENFAEIADNIDS
-647 TINNASKSLEPNIK
+647 ATKGLEPDID
-661 LINNLAATGQLDYLR
+661 LINNLSATGQLDYLKR
-676 RNGLVSLNGKI
+676 SGVVTVDGRI
-687 GYEKFMRGLSELS
+687 GYDSFMSNLNNLSG
-700 NDDFKS
+700 ND
-706 IKRNYYSDD
+706 
-715 DDNQLLFRNTKLD
+715 FRNVMRSYYTDQNDNKLAYRNSSRNAASAMAYQNSRTKSGFGNTALGRTISD
-728 SNSALAN
+728 SYLSG
-735 TTQRRAG
+735 R
-742 AFGKSMFGQRILNRY
+742 
-757 ANGSYDP
+757 YDP
-764 NRKLLPSPHGKNLP
+764 NRKLLPAPWMVNGGVNRPHTVEE
-778 MSISD
+778 
-783 LEEMG
+783 LEKMG
-788 SFATGGYTGKSTSGN
+788 SFASGGYTGKSTSGN
-803 SEDELAGVVHK
+803 SEEELAGVVHK

-821 EDVKKMG
+821 EDVEKMG
-828 GPSAIQRFINMFRRT
+828 GPSAIQKFINMFRRT
-843 AEKSSDA
+843 AEKSTDA

-884 YLKVVV
+884 YLKVAV

-934 PPRPNESIEEQKKS
+934 PPKPNESIEDQKKS

-963 PFRTGMP
+963 PFRTGIP
-970 AALGLG
+970 AAFGIG
-976 SSVVGGAHDL
+976 SSIIGGGIDL

-992 KYMKNVQDFYND
+992 KYVKNVQDFYND

-1073 MFKNKPTIVRA
+1073 MFKNKPTVVKA

-1122 KHNLYGRVKEGYANA
+1122 KHNLYGKIKEGYTDA

-1189 ETGTPTI
+1189 ESGTPTI

-1209 RFGNKIGTMG
+1209 KYGNKIGTMG

-1225 LSTMAG
+1225 LSNMAG

-1246 GAFKLARFGFNL
+1246 GTFKLARFGFNL

-1324 AAIAGDVDGDGLREN
+1324 GTLGDVDGDGLREN

-1347 RAEEKKEKAEDE
+1347 RLEEKKEKAEDE

-1402 LWDGAKTVGAGML
+1402 LWDGAKTVGAGVL

-1420 KGGGKAASA
+1420 KGGSKAASA

-1499 GLGMVTSGVSMASNL
+1499 GLGMVTSGASMASNL
-1514 AQGNFGDAA
+1514 MQGNFGDAA

-1602 DEDEKKAKIVLKFE
+1602 DEDEKKAKIILKFE

-1623 RYVNGQISIDE
+1623 RFVNGQISIDE

-1643 ELFDVDKEDKEHTAN
+1643 ELFEVDKEDKEHTAN

-1678 KGINPKNSAEDAY
+1678 KGINPKYSAEDAY

-1767 DAETAKIEQGLDKSK
+1767 DAETAKIEAGLDKSK
-1782 AKDIGKM
+1782 AKDIGTM
-1789 GVGVA
+1789 GVGVT
-1794 AAAAGGALAASATES
+1794 AAGAAGALAASATKS
-1809 KPVTDFIKG
+1809 KPVTDFVKG
-1818 AGKFSLLAAV
+1818 VGKFSLLAAI
-1828 PGIGIITGLAGTFG
+1828 PGIGIITGLASSFG

-1847 TAEDTPKESGYDPFN
+1847 SVETAPTQNGYDPFN

-1890 KENVTISQGKA
+1890 KEGVTISQGKA

-2006 TDADINYL
+2006 ADPDINYL

-2023 SEGKIKAIEEANKST
+2023 SEGKIKAIEQANESST
-2038 VMGQLS
+2038 IGSITKNILKATPIGMLVNGISNLIPDS
-2044 SAMDK
+2044 VKDK
-2049 VKDYG
+2049 VSEISNDVAGYANDAVQEVEGFANRVIGNLTG
-2054 SNLWNTFKNTTAN
+2054 SNDEKFKKVMQAAAN
-2067 AWDSIKQNVSAWW
+2067 AGDPHPAVVAAQWAIESGWGAKESGKNNFFGIKARPGQPGTVRKTREVINGRSVYINDRFADYNTLEEGIAARVAFTKQNKRYERSGYFSARTPYE
-2080 NGDKSAL
+2080 
-2087 DAAGDV
+2087 AA
-2093 ASNLANG
+2093 
-2100 TMANIQA
+2100 QA
-2107 LTGDGAGGSLANVPQ
+2107 LQRGGYATDPNYANSLAAVIKGRKIDPMRPVVIK
-2122 PTGSGSWSAVKD
+2122 PTGSIDDGTGFRGGISRDTQVKAQQSYAVARQAILND
-2134 TIIAAAK
+2134 NRLT
-2141 VVGVD
+2141 
-2146 PGLLAG
+2146 
-2152 MAAQESG
+2152 AAQ
-2159 FQPGIRAKGSSAT
+2159 
-2172 GLFQFLDGTWKQMLK
+2172 KQ
-2187 QYGPKYNIPAGT
+2187 QRISEIN
-2199 PATNGAAN
+2199 
-2207 AILGAQYV
+2207 
-2215 KDNIEALRKVSNNV
+2215 
-2229 QPGDAYLA
+2229 
-2237 HFLGLGGARK
+2237 
-2247 ALQAGDNA
+2247 
-2255 SFASLFPQAA
+2255 QAA
-2265 RANPSYSGTIGQVR
+2265 FHYSQ
-2279 AQLTNNMFAK
+2279 
-2289 HRSFGVDVPIG
+2289 
-2300 GTNTTAG
+2300 
-2307 SMPSGGVNPN
+2307 
-2317 VAGKS
+2317 
-2322 TRYDWANSG
+2322 Y
-2331 FSKNTM
+2331 
-2337 APDKEY
+2337 
-2343 MDKMRSFN
+2343 
-2351 LARKMV
+2351 
-2357 NENKSLSAAEKQAAL
+2357 
-2372 VKINT
+2372 
-2377 EANEY
+2377 
-2382 GKQWATAN
+2382 
-2390 GVPENAGKPQGNGS
+2390 
-2404 TPWMAAAYKYLG
+2404 
-2416 LNEVSGDSTV
+2416 
-2426 RQFHAAVGL
+2426 
-2435 KAGGKTPWCAS
+2435 
-2446 FVSYIL
+2446 
-2452 ESVGIRST
+2452 
-2460 KSAAAISYKN
+2460 
-2470 WGQPAVP
+2470 
-2477 GTYPYGAVVVI
+2477 
-2488 RFHNGNHVAFCLGEQ
+2488 
-2503 GGKVRYIGGNQGG
+2503 
-2516 AKAGNNGG
+2516 
-2524 AVTESSCTKNMVI
+2524 
-2537 AVRLPPG
+2537 G
-2544 YNGSAKAP
+2544 YNGSKTDNGNDITGFSGPNPLANANVKITPNSRMGKAIAWMAKNCGATSKHRC
-2552 AGASYNG
+2552 ASYVASALIAGGFKVNRQQSAYMYHRNG
-2559 SVNSMVSLPKTPA
+2559 ELARLGFKLVGQTTQAGISSISKVGDVIVWDRCPSSPVHGHIAINVGTRVHPKGYCSDFFHGTGVYGRPGAVYVYRHPENANGEVISVSGNGNFAVPQQVANNKPQNIEGKETGDSQAKKPRPKPMA
-2572 PVATSA
+2572 KPKATSNA
-2578 SSKKSAPAKLK
+2578 GLNSKL
-2589 AASGSTSSNNPSIPK
+2589 K
-2604 IQTGSKSTGDLK
+2604 IQTGSTSTGDLG

-2655 VTDLSVLTNGHL
+2655 ITDLSILTNGHL
-2667 NQDGTSTTSA
+2667 NSDGTSA
-2677 SQPEDNVAK
+2677 NQPEDNVAK

-2795 GKKEISTKDSKST
+2795 GKKEISAKDSKTT
-2808 ARDKVNYSN
+2808 ARDRVNYSS
-2817 EFRTNPNLSESPV
+2817 EFKTNPNLSESPV

>member
-23 DFDDEMDDAS
+23 DFDDEMGDADM
-33 FFGDGE
+33 FGDGE

-47 SNRSPALDATAD
+47 SNRSPALNATAD
-59 VAKGISDAVIS
+59 VVKGISDAVIS

-166 INKTLGELFSL
+166 INQTLGELFSL

-183 KQKAIDE
+183 KQKAIDD
-190 KKELAK
+190 KKELAR
-196 DAIETTRFEG
+196 DAVETTRFEG

-288 QAKQKFFGGIF
+288 QVKQKFFANAY
-299 SSFLDRF
+299 SSFSETL

-313 IAQYVGTLNELTETL
+313 ITQQIGTISELMEAI

-333 DGMDSLTEEDDGFG
+333 DGMDTLVEEDDGFG
-347 ESKAR
+347 ESKTR

-366 GDRIGKSLRKRMKG
+366 GGKIGNMLRKRMKG

-453 MHVDEASDK
+453 MHVDEASDR

-470 LNGYKDFN
+470 LNGYKDFK
-478 TPEGQQRLTNKS
+478 TPEGQQRLMNKS

-552 TGNDILT
+552 TGNDILG
-559 KLELHGRNK
+559 KLKLHGRNK
-568 IGKLEYR
+568 IGKLEYK
-575 NGFTKADADL
+575 NGFTKEDADL

-647 TINNASKSLEPNIK
+647 TINNASKSLEPNVD

-676 RNGLVSLNGKI
+676 RSGLVSLNGKI
-687 GYEKFMRGLSELS
+687 GYEKFMSGLSELS
-700 NDDFKS
+700 NEDFKS
-706 IKRNYYSDD
+706 IKRNYFSDD
-715 DDNQLLFRNTKLD
+715 NDNRFLFRNTKLD
-728 SNSALAN
+728 SNAALAN

-742 AFGKSMFGQRILNRY
+742 SFGKSMFGQRILSRY
-757 ANGSYDP
+757 VNGSYTP
-764 NRKLLPSPHGKNLP
+764 ESV
-778 MSISD
+778 SD
-783 LEEMG
+783 LERMG

-821 EDVKKMG
+821 EDVEKMG
-828 GPSAIQRFINMFRRT
+828 GPSAIERFINMFRRT
-843 AEKSSDA
+843 AEKSSNA

-856 TLNTQI
+856 TLNSQI

-884 YLKVVV
+884 YLKVVI

-934 PPRPNESIEEQKKS
+934 PNRPNESIEDQKKS

-963 PFRTGMP
+963 PFRTGIP
-970 AALGLG
+970 AAFGMG
-976 SSVVGGAHDL
+976 SSVVGGALDL

-992 KYMKNVQDFYND
+992 KYMKNVTDFYND
-1004 KSNKLKDKFM
+1004 KSNKLRDKFM

-1022 EPILKAKDFMMGK
+1022 EPVLRAKDFMMGK

-1049 IQGSIY
+1049 IQDSIY

-1061 LLTYDEFKDSIV
+1061 LLTYDEFKDSVV
-1073 MFKNKPTIVRA
+1073 MFKNKPVVVRA
-1084 MNWFKEKKV
+1084 MSWFKEKKV

-1099 LAVGAALLGPAGV
+1099 LALGAALLGPAGV

-1209 RFGNKIGTMG
+1209 KNGNKIGTMG

-1225 LSTMAG
+1225 LSNMAG
-1231 NLVSKTVNLGVKTAV
+1231 TLVSKTVNLGVKTAV

-1324 AAIAGDVDGDGLREN
+1324 GTLGDVDGDGLREN

-1372 ASLLPLGFG
+1372 ASLLPFGFG
-1381 KGKKKGDKEGEE
+1381 KGKKKGDKDGEE

-1602 DEDEKKAKIVLKFE
+1602 DEDEKKAKIILKFE

-1623 RYVNGQISIDE
+1623 RFVNGQISIDE
-1634 SKIDIEEVM
+1634 SKLDIEDVM
-1643 ELFDVDKEDKEHTAN
+1643 ELFDVDKEDQEHTAN

-1767 DAETAKIEQGLDKSK
+1767 DAETAKIEAGLDKSK
-1782 AKDIGKM
+1782 AKDIGTM
-1789 GVGVA
+1789 GIGVA
-1794 AAAAGGALAASATES
+1794 AAAAGGGLAASAAKS

-1818 AGKFSLLAAV
+1818 AGKFSLFAAV
-1828 PGIGIITGLAGTFG
+1828 PGIGIITGLASSFG

-1847 TAEDTPKESGYDPFN
+1847 TAETAPTQNGYDPFN

-1890 KENVTISQGKA
+1890 KEGVTISQGKA
-1901 TYKGDIAELV
+1901 TYKGDIGELV

-1995 EGYTLNTNKAS
+1995 EGYTLNTNKSSA
-2006 TDADINYL
+2006 DADINYL

-2044 SAMDK
+2044 SAMNK

-2054 SNLWNTFKNTTAN
+2054 SNLWNTFKNTAGN
-2067 AWDSIKQNVSAWW
+2067 AWDSFKQNVKDVW
-2080 NGDKSAL
+2080 NGDKNIFE
-2087 DAAGDV
+2087 AATDV

-2100 TMANIQA
+2100 TMANIAA

-2122 PTGSGSWSAVKD
+2122 PTGSGSWAAVKD

-2215 KDNIEALRKVSNNV
+2215 KDNIEALRKVTNNV

-2307 SMPSGGVNPN
+2307 SMPAGDGTGFRGGISRDTQVKAQQSYA
-2317 VAGKS
+2317 VARQAILNDNRL
-2322 TRYDWANSG
+2322 T
-2331 FSKNTM
+2331 
-2337 APDKEY
+2337 
-2343 MDKMRSFN
+2343 
-2351 LARKMV
+2351 
-2357 NENKSLSAAEKQAAL
+2357 AAQKQQRISEINQAA
-2372 VKINT
+2372 
-2377 EANEY
+2377 
-2382 GKQWATAN
+2382 
-2390 GVPENAGKPQGNGS
+2390 
-2404 TPWMAAAYKYLG
+2404 
-2416 LNEVSGDSTV
+2416 
-2426 RQFHAAVGL
+2426 FHY
-2435 KAGGKTPWCAS
+2435 S
-2446 FVSYIL
+2446 QY
-2452 ESVGIRST
+2452 
-2460 KSAAAISYKN
+2460 
-2470 WGQPAVP
+2470 
-2477 GTYPYGAVVVI
+2477 
-2488 RFHNGNHVAFCLGEQ
+2488 
-2503 GGKVRYIGGNQGG
+2503 
-2516 AKAGNNGG
+2516 
-2524 AVTESSCTKNMVI
+2524 
-2537 AVRLPPG
+2537 G
-2544 YNGSAKAP
+2544 YNGSKTDNGNDITGFSGPNPLANANVKITPNSRMGKAIAWMAKNC
-2552 AGASYNG
+2552 G
-2559 SVNSMVSLPKTPA
+2559 
-2572 PVATSA
+2572 ATSKHRCAAYVA
-2578 SSKKSAPAKLK
+2578 SALIAGGFKVNRQQSAYMYHRNGELARLGFKLVAQTTQAGISSISKVGDVIVWDRCPSSPVHGHIAINVGTRVHPKGYCSDFFHGTGVYGRPGAVYVYRHPENANGEVISVSGNGNFAVPQQVANNKPQNIEGKETGDSQAKKPKPKPMPKQNTVSKSTL
-2589 AASGSTSSNNPSIPK
+2589 GGVPK

-2641 KSTNTGDISDLTGT
+2641 KSTNTGDISDLTGV

-2667 NQDGTSTTSA
+2667 NQDGTSA
-2677 SQPEDNVAK
+2677 NQPEDNVAK
-2686 LQASIRNILKHF
+2686 LQSSIRNILKHF

-2735 KTAKAELDKV
+2735 KTARAELDKV

>member
-1 MFGKKKNIQKA
+1 MFGKKKNVQKA
-12 MAMDND
+12 MAMDNE

-23 DFDDEMDDAS
+23 DFEEEMNDAD

-39 SMDFEKNK
+39 SVDFEKNK
-47 SNRSPALDATAD
+47 SNRSPALNATAD
-59 VAKGISDAVIS
+59 IAKGISDGIIS

-75 TILTKVLPKSYGEV
+75 TVLNKVLPKAYGEV
-89 FEEVSNAKDNLG
+89 FDEVSNAKDNLG

-116 QTQNLLRKAIP
+116 QTQSLLRKVIP
-127 AADRNGLTKL
+127 IADRNGLTKVTN
-137 SSLLNKVAGEA
+137 LLNKVAGSDD
-148 EDSYD
+148 DSYD
-153 NQQESIESKRDDS
+153 SGEDSEETRRNNS
-166 INKTLGELFSL
+166 INQTLGELFSL
-177 QTKVQQ
+177 QSKVQQ
-183 KQKAIDE
+183 KQRVIDE

-257 NITLLKTLNDIK
+257 NVTLLKTLNDIK

-280 KNTEALKQ
+280 KNTEAIKQ
-288 QAKQKFFGGIF
+288 QVKQKFFGGIS
-299 SSFLDRF
+299 SSFMEKL

-313 IAQYVGTLNELTETL
+313 ISQYVGTLSDLTESI
-328 FPFLE
+328 FPMAETMLDNEADDMFS
-333 DGMDSLTEEDDGFG
+333 DGRSDTRKLSG
-347 ESKAR
+347 
-352 RASSLAS
+352 LAS
-359 GSLLALA
+359 GSLLSIA
-366 GDRIGKSLRKRMKG
+366 GGKVGKFLRKNMKG
-380 NKYGDKILEGGVKLN
+380 TKYGDKILKGGVALN

-406 KMLGNKAIEEKLIK
+406 KMLGSKEIEKFLINY
-420 LFGSRTENFDGT
+420 LGT
-432 RGEKESNGFVEFL
+432 RDKQADGSLGDKQSNTITDWMLGA
-445 LNGVDWLK
+445 VDWLK
-453 MHVDEASDK
+453 MHVDEATDK
-462 AKAITVDN
+462 AKAIHVDN

-478 TPEGQQRLTNKS
+478 TPEGQQRLANKS
-490 VNVIIPGYLS
+490 INVIIPGYLS
-500 RILREITML
+500 RILREITMI
-509 RTGAPAEL
+509 RTGSEVEL
-517 LDYNHATG
+517 LDYNHASG
-525 SFQKSSVIQKDLT
+525 RFQKSSEMQKDLT
-538 VRAIGESAANTFKN
+538 VRALGANAANTY
-552 TGNDILT
+552 TSAGLGVMG
-559 KLELHGRNK
+559 KLDLHGYNK
-568 IGKLEYR
+568 IGKLEYK
-575 NGFTKADADL
+575 NGFTKEDSNL
-585 VGQILI
+585 IGQILI
-591 SYSKSGNPLTPELLS
+591 SYSKAGKPLTPELLS
-606 NPDTFSTLLGE
+606 NPDTFATLLGK
-617 EKAKIIANKFKE
+617 EKAEIVAKKFKE
-629 LDKKDLDTGSD
+629 LNRRDYEED
-640 EISNINS
+640 EENFAEIADNINS
-647 TINNASKSLEPNIK
+647 ATKGLEPDID
-661 LINNLAATGQLDYLR
+661 LINNLSATGQLDYLKR
-676 RNGLVSLNGKI
+676 SGVVTVDGRI
-687 GYEKFMRGLSELS
+687 GYDSFMSNLNNLSG
-700 NDDFKS
+700 ND
-706 IKRNYYSDD
+706 
-715 DDNQLLFRNTKLD
+715 FRNVMRSYYTDQNDNKLAYRNSSRNTASAMAYQNSRTKSGFGNTVLGRTISD
-728 SNSALAN
+728 SYLSG
-735 TTQRRAG
+735 R
-742 AFGKSMFGQRILNRY
+742 
-757 ANGSYDP
+757 YDP
-764 NRKLLPSPHGKNLP
+764 NRKLLPAPWMVNGGVNRPHTVEE
-778 MSISD
+778 
-783 LEEMG
+783 LEKMG
-788 SFATGGYTGKSTSGN
+788 SFASGGYTGKSTSGN

-821 EDVKKMG
+821 EDVEKMG
-828 GPSAIQRFINMFRRT
+828 GPSAIQKFINMFRRT
-843 AEKSSDA
+843 AEKSSNA

-884 YLKVVV
+884 YLKVAV

-934 PPRPNESIEEQKKS
+934 PPKPNESIEDQKKS

-963 PFRTGMP
+963 PFRTGIP
-970 AALGLG
+970 AAFGIG
-976 SSVVGGAHDL
+976 SSIIGGGIDL

-992 KYMKNVQDFYND
+992 KYVKNVQDFYNG

-1014 DVYKQGTP
+1014 DVYKQDTP

-1073 MFKNKPTIVRA
+1073 MFKNKPTVVKA

-1122 KHNLYGRVKEGYANA
+1122 KHNLYGRVKEGYTNA

-1189 ETGTPTI
+1189 ESGTPTI

-1209 RFGNKIGTMG
+1209 KYGNKIGTMG

-1324 AAIAGDVDGDGLREN
+1324 GTLGDVDGDGLREN

-1347 RAEEKKEKAEDE
+1347 RAEEKKEQAEDE

-1372 ASLLPLGFG
+1372 ASLLPFGFG
-1381 KGKKKGDKEGEE
+1381 KGKKKKDKDGEEE
-1393 EESGGLLST
+1393 EESGGFLST

-1420 KGGGKAASA
+1420 KGGGKAAS
-1429 GGKMAGGV
+1429 
-1437 LGKAAKFLPGKLGTA
+1437 
-1452 AKIGGALVGGG
+1452 VGG
-1463 KAVGTGAK
+1463 K
-1471 AAGGFLAKGG
+1471 AAGGFLGKVASKIPGAGIVGKAAGG
-1481 LAGKLMGGATKLG
+1481 LFGGTKAGGLGSKLMGGATKLG

-1634 SKIDIEEVM
+1634 SKLDIEDVM
-1643 ELFDVDKEDKEHTAN
+1643 ELFDVDEEDKEHTAN

-1714 TQSPFKDAAINS
+1714 TQSPFKDAAVNS

-1750 FAQGAA
+1750 FAQSAA

-1767 DAETAKIEQGLDKSK
+1767 DAETAKIEAGLDKSK
-1782 AKDIGKM
+1782 AKDIGTM

-1794 AAAAGGALAASATES
+1794 AAATGGALAASATKS

-1818 AGKFSLLAAV
+1818 TGKFSLFAVV
-1828 PGIGIITGLAGTFG
+1828 PGIGVITGLASSFG

-1911 IKACGLFG
+1911 IKACGSFG

-2006 TDADINYL
+2006 ADADINYL

-2023 SEGKIKAIEEANKST
+2023 SEGKIKAIEQANEST
-2038 VMGQLS
+2038 TMGQLS

-2054 SNLWNTFKNTTAN
+2054 SNLWNTFKNTAGN
-2067 AWDSIKQNVSAWW
+2067 AWDSFKQNASAWW
-2080 NGDKSAL
+2080 NGDKSFTE
-2087 DAAGDV
+2087 AAGDF
-2093 ASNLANG
+2093 ASNVYNG
-2100 TMANIQA
+2100 AQAVTEA

-2122 PTGSGSWSAVKD
+2122 PTGSGSWGAVKD

-2307 SMPSGGVNPN
+2307 SMSTGDGTGFRGGISRDAQVKAQQSYA
-2317 VAGKS
+2317 VARQAILNDNRL
-2322 TRYDWANSG
+2322 T
-2331 FSKNTM
+2331 
-2337 APDKEY
+2337 
-2343 MDKMRSFN
+2343 
-2351 LARKMV
+2351 
-2357 NENKSLSAAEKQAAL
+2357 AAQKQQRISEINQAA
-2372 VKINT
+2372 
-2377 EANEY
+2377 
-2382 GKQWATAN
+2382 
-2390 GVPENAGKPQGNGS
+2390 
-2404 TPWMAAAYKYLG
+2404 
-2416 LNEVSGDSTV
+2416 
-2426 RQFHAAVGL
+2426 FHY
-2435 KAGGKTPWCAS
+2435 S
-2446 FVSYIL
+2446 QY
-2452 ESVGIRST
+2452 
-2460 KSAAAISYKN
+2460 
-2470 WGQPAVP
+2470 
-2477 GTYPYGAVVVI
+2477 
-2488 RFHNGNHVAFCLGEQ
+2488 
-2503 GGKVRYIGGNQGG
+2503 
-2516 AKAGNNGG
+2516 
-2524 AVTESSCTKNMVI
+2524 
-2537 AVRLPPG
+2537 G
-2544 YNGSAKAP
+2544 YNGSKTDGGNDITGMSGPNPLANANVKITANSRMGKAI
-2552 AGASYNG
+2552 AWMVKNCGARSKHRCASYVASALIAGGFKVNRQASAYMYHTNG
-2559 SVNSMVSLPKTPA
+2559 ELARLGFKLVGQTTQAGISSISKVGDVIVWDRCPSSPAHGHIAINVGTKVHPKGYCSDFFHGTGVYGRPGAVYVYRHPENANGEVISVSGNGANFAVPPQVANNKPENIDGKETGDSQAKKPRPKPINSI
-2572 PVATSA
+2572 
-2578 SSKKSAPAKLK
+2578 KKS
-2589 AASGSTSSNNPSIPK
+2589 IP
-2604 IQTGSKSTGDLK
+2604 TGSKYTGDLK

-2641 KSTNTGDISDLTGT
+2641 KSTNTGDISDLTGM
-2655 VTDLSVLTNGHL
+2655 VTDFSVLTNGHL
-2667 NQDGTSTTSA
+2667 NSDGISA
-2677 SQPEDNVAK
+2677 NPANQPEDSVAK
-2686 LQASIRNILKHF
+2686 LQSSIRNILKHF

-2758 KKSVEHSKNINSVA
+2758 KKSIEHSKNINTVA

-2795 GKKEISTKDSKST
+2795 SKKEISTKDSKSI

-2817 EFRTNPNLSESPV
+2817 EFRTNPKLSEPPV
-2830 NMRKGNQ
+2830 NLVKGNQ

>member
-1 MFGKKKNIQKA
+1 MFGKKKNVQKA
-12 MAMDND
+12 MAMDNE

-23 DFDDEMDDAS
+23 DFEKEMNDAD

-39 SMDFEKNK
+39 SVDFEKNK
-47 SNRSPALDATAD
+47 SNRSPALNATAD
-59 VAKGISDAVIS
+59 IAKGISDGIIS

-75 TILTKVLPKSYGEV
+75 TVLNKVLPKAYGEV
-89 FEEVSNAKDNLG
+89 FDEVSNAKDNLG

-116 QTQNLLRKAIP
+116 QTQSLLRKVIP
-127 AADRNGLTKL
+127 IADRNGLTKVTN
-137 SSLLNKVAGEA
+137 LLNKVAGSDD
-148 EDSYD
+148 DSYD
-153 NQQESIESKRDDS
+153 SGEDSEETRRNNS
-166 INKTLGELFSL
+166 INQTLGELFSL
-177 QTKVQQ
+177 QSKVQQ
-183 KQKAIDE
+183 KQRVIDE

-196 DAIETTRFEG
+196 DAVETTRFEG

-257 NITLLKTLNDIK
+257 NVTLLKTLNDIK

-280 KNTEALKQ
+280 KNTEAIKQ
-288 QAKQKFFGGIF
+288 QVKQKFFGGIS
-299 SSFLDRF
+299 SSFMEKL

-313 IAQYVGTLNELTETL
+313 ISQYVGTLSDLTESI
-328 FPFLE
+328 FPMAETMLDNEADDMFS
-333 DGMDSLTEEDDGFG
+333 DGRSDTRKLSG
-347 ESKAR
+347 
-352 RASSLAS
+352 LAS
-359 GSLLALA
+359 GSLLSIA
-366 GDRIGKSLRKRMKG
+366 GGKVGKFLRKNMKG
-380 NKYGDKILEGGVKLN
+380 TKYGDKILKGGVALN

-406 KMLGNKAIEEKLIK
+406 KMLGSKEIEKFLINY
-420 LFGSRTENFDGT
+420 LGT
-432 RGEKESNGFVEFL
+432 RDKQADGSLGDKQSNTITDWMLGA
-445 LNGVDWLK
+445 VDWLK
-453 MHVDEASDK
+453 MHVDEATDK
-462 AKAITVDN
+462 AKAIHVDN

-478 TPEGQQRLTNKS
+478 TPEGQQRLANKS
-490 VNVIIPGYLS
+490 INVIIPGYLS
-500 RILREITML
+500 RILREITMI
-509 RTGAPAEL
+509 RTGSEVEL
-517 LDYNHATG
+517 LDYNHASG
-525 SFQKSSVIQKDLT
+525 RFQKSSEMQKDLT
-538 VRAIGESAANTFKN
+538 VRALGANAANTY
-552 TGNDILT
+552 TSAGLGVMG
-559 KLELHGRNK
+559 KLDLHGYNK
-568 IGKLEYR
+568 IGKLEYK
-575 NGFTKADADL
+575 NGFTKEDSNL
-585 VGQILI
+585 IGQILI
-591 SYSKSGNPLTPELLS
+591 SYSKAGKPLTPELLS
-606 NPDTFSTLLGE
+606 NPDTFATLLGK
-617 EKAKIIANKFKE
+617 EKAEIVAKKFKE
-629 LDKKDLDTGSD
+629 LNRRDHEED
-640 EISNINS
+640 EENFAEIADNINS
-647 TINNASKSLEPNIK
+647 ATKGLEPDID
-661 LINNLAATGQLDYLR
+661 LINNLSATGQLDYLKR
-676 RNGLVSLNGKI
+676 SGVVTVDGRI
-687 GYEKFMRGLSELS
+687 GYDSFMSNLNDLSG
-700 NDDFKS
+700 ND
-706 IKRNYYSDD
+706 
-715 DDNQLLFRNTKLD
+715 FRNVMRSYYTDQNDNKLAYRNSSRNAASAMAYQNSRTKSGFGNTVLGRTISD
-728 SNSALAN
+728 SYLS
-735 TTQRRAG
+735 
-742 AFGKSMFGQRILNRY
+742 GK
-757 ANGSYDP
+757 YDP
-764 NRKLLPSPHGKNLP
+764 NRKLLPYLP
-778 MSISD
+778 NNTDSMTVRE
-783 LEEMG
+783 LEKMG
-788 SFATGGYTGKSTSGN
+788 SFASGGYTGKSTSGN

-821 EDVKKMG
+821 EDVEKMG
-828 GPSAIQRFINMFRRT
+828 GPSAIQKFINMFRRT
-843 AEKSSDA
+843 AEKSSNA

-884 YLKVVV
+884 YLKVAV

-934 PPRPNESIEEQKKS
+934 PPKPNESIEDQKKS

-963 PFRTGMP
+963 PFRTGIP
-970 AALGLG
+970 AAFGIG
-976 SSVVGGAHDL
+976 SSIIGGGIDL

-992 KYMKNVQDFYND
+992 KYVKNVQDFYND

-1084 MNWFKEKKV
+1084 MSWFKEKKV

-1246 GAFKLARFGFNL
+1246 GGFKLARFGFNL

-1324 AAIAGDVDGDGLREN
+1324 GTLGDVDGDGLREN

-1372 ASLLPLGFG
+1372 ASLLPFGFG
-1381 KGKKKGDKEGEE
+1381 KGKKKGEKEGEE

-1602 DEDEKKAKIVLKFE
+1602 DEDEKKAKIILKFE

-1623 RYVNGQISIDE
+1623 RFVNGQISIDE

-1643 ELFDVDKEDKEHTAN
+1643 ELFEVDKEDKEHTAN

-1767 DAETAKIEQGLDKSK
+1767 DAETAKIEAGLDKSK

-2006 TDADINYL
+2006 ADADINYL

-2023 SEGKIKAIEEANKST
+2023 SEGKIKAIEQANESSTIGSIAKNFLKST
-2038 VMGQLS
+2038 PIGMLVNGINNLIPDS
-2044 SAMDK
+2044 VKDK
-2049 VKDYG
+2049 VSEIGNNVAGYASDAVQEVEGFANRVIGNLTG
-2054 SNLWNTFKNTTAN
+2054 SNDEKFKKVMQAAAN
-2067 AWDSIKQNVSAWW
+2067 AGDPHPAVVAAQWAIESGWGAKESGKNNFFGIKARPGQPGTVRRTREVINGRTVYINDRFADYNTLEEGIAARVAFTKQNKRYERS
-2080 NGDKSAL
+2080 GYF
-2087 DAAGDV
+2087 AARTPYE
-2093 ASNLANG
+2093 AA
-2100 TMANIQA
+2100 QA
-2107 LTGDGAGGSLANVPQ
+2107 LQRGGYATDPNYANSLAAVIKGRKIDPMKPVVIK
-2122 PTGSGSWSAVKD
+2122 PTGSIDDGTGFRGGISRDTQVKAQQSYAVARQAILND
-2134 TIIAAAK
+2134 NRLT
-2141 VVGVD
+2141 
-2146 PGLLAG
+2146 
-2152 MAAQESG
+2152 AAQ
-2159 FQPGIRAKGSSAT
+2159 
-2172 GLFQFLDGTWKQMLK
+2172 KQ
-2187 QYGPKYNIPAGT
+2187 QRISEIN
-2199 PATNGAAN
+2199 
-2207 AILGAQYV
+2207 
-2215 KDNIEALRKVSNNV
+2215 
-2229 QPGDAYLA
+2229 
-2237 HFLGLGGARK
+2237 
-2247 ALQAGDNA
+2247 
-2255 SFASLFPQAA
+2255 QAA
-2265 RANPSYSGTIGQVR
+2265 FHYSQ
-2279 AQLTNNMFAK
+2279 
-2289 HRSFGVDVPIG
+2289 
-2300 GTNTTAG
+2300 
-2307 SMPSGGVNPN
+2307 
-2317 VAGKS
+2317 
-2322 TRYDWANSG
+2322 Y
-2331 FSKNTM
+2331 
-2337 APDKEY
+2337 
-2343 MDKMRSFN
+2343 
-2351 LARKMV
+2351 
-2357 NENKSLSAAEKQAAL
+2357 
-2372 VKINT
+2372 
-2377 EANEY
+2377 
-2382 GKQWATAN
+2382 
-2390 GVPENAGKPQGNGS
+2390 
-2404 TPWMAAAYKYLG
+2404 
-2416 LNEVSGDSTV
+2416 
-2426 RQFHAAVGL
+2426 
-2435 KAGGKTPWCAS
+2435 
-2446 FVSYIL
+2446 
-2452 ESVGIRST
+2452 
-2460 KSAAAISYKN
+2460 
-2470 WGQPAVP
+2470 
-2477 GTYPYGAVVVI
+2477 
-2488 RFHNGNHVAFCLGEQ
+2488 
-2503 GGKVRYIGGNQGG
+2503 
-2516 AKAGNNGG
+2516 
-2524 AVTESSCTKNMVI
+2524 
-2537 AVRLPPG
+2537 G
-2544 YNGSAKAP
+2544 YNGSKTDNGNDITGFSGPNPLANANVKITPNSRMGKAIAWMAKNCGATSKHRC
-2552 AGASYNG
+2552 ASYVASALIAGGFKVNRQQSAYMYHQNG
-2559 SVNSMVSLPKTPA
+2559 ELARLGFKLVGQTTQAGISSISKVGDVIVWDRCPSSPVHGHIAINVGTRVHPKGYCSDFFHGTGVYGRPGAVYVYRHPENANGEVISVSGNGNFAVPQQVANNKPQNIEGKETGDSQAKKPKPKPMPKQNTVS
-2572 PVATSA
+2572 
-2578 SSKKSAPAKLK
+2578 KSTL
-2589 AASGSTSSNNPSIPK
+2589 GGVPK

-2655 VTDLSVLTNGHL
+2655 VTDLSILTNGHL
-2667 NQDGTSTTSA
+2667 NSDSTST

-2686 LQASIRNILKHF
+2686 LQSSIRNILKHF

-2795 GKKEISTKDSKST
+2795 GKKEISAKDSKTT

>member
-47 SNRSPALDATAD
+47 SNRSPALNATAD

-257 NITLLKTLNDIK
+257 NVTLLKTLNDIK

-313 IAQYVGTLNELTETL
+313 IAQHVGTLNDLTETL

-333 DGMDSLTEEDDGFG
+333 DGMDSLAEEDDGFG
-347 ESKAR
+347 ESKTR

-380 NKYGDKILEGGVKLN
+380 NKYGDKILEGGVRLN

-478 TPEGQQRLTNKS
+478 TPEGQQRLVNKS

-525 SFQKSSVIQKDLT
+525 SFQKSSVIQKDLSL
-538 VRAIGESAANTFKN
+538 RAIGESAANTFKN

-687 GYEKFMRGLSELS
+687 GYEKFMSGLSELS

-715 DDNQLLFRNTKLD
+715 DDNQFLFRNTKLD
-728 SNSALAN
+728 SNAALAN

-821 EDVKKMG
+821 EDVKNMG

-843 AEKSSDA
+843 AEKSSNA

-884 YLKVVV
+884 YLKVAV

-914 GKRWWQFANNIFR
+914 GKRWWQFTNNIFR

-934 PPRPNESIEEQKKS
+934 PPKPNESIEEQKKS

-963 PFRTGMP
+963 PFRTGIP
-970 AALGLG
+970 AAFGIG
-976 SSVVGGAHDL
+976 SSIVGGGIDL

-1073 MFKNKPTIVRA
+1073 MFKNKPTVVKA

-1122 KHNLYGRVKEGYANA
+1122 KHNLYGRVKEGYTNA

-1189 ETGTPTI
+1189 ESGTPTI

-1209 RFGNKIGTMG
+1209 KNGNKIGTMG

-1324 AAIAGDVDGDGLREN
+1324 GTLGDVDGDGLREN

-1347 RAEEKKEKAEDE
+1347 RAEEKKEQAEDE

-1372 ASLLPLGFG
+1372 ASLLPFGFG
-1381 KGKKKGDKEGEE
+1381 KGKKKKDKDGEEE
-1393 EESGGLLST
+1393 EESGGFLST

-1623 RYVNGQISIDE
+1623 RFVNGQISIDE

-1643 ELFDVDKEDKEHTAN
+1643 ELFDVDKEDQEHTAN

-1767 DAETAKIEQGLDKSK
+1767 DAETAKIEAGLDKSK

-1789 GVGVA
+1789 GVGV

-1847 TAEDTPKESGYDPFN
+1847 TAETAPTQNGYDPFN

-2006 TDADINYL
+2006 ADADINYL

-2023 SEGKIKAIEEANKST
+2023 SEGKIKAIEQANESSTIGSIAKNFLKST
-2038 VMGQLS
+2038 PIGMLVNGINNLIPDS
-2044 SAMDK
+2044 VKEK
-2049 VKDYG
+2049 VSEISNDVAGYANDAVQEVEGFANRVIGNLTG
-2054 SNLWNTFKNTTAN
+2054 SNDEKFKKVMQAAAN
-2067 AWDSIKQNVSAWW
+2067 AGDPHPAVVAAQWAIESGWGAKESGKNNFFGIKARPGQPGTVRRTREVINGRTVYINDKFADYNTLEEGIAARVAFTKQNKRYERSGYFSARTPYE
-2080 NGDKSAL
+2080 
-2087 DAAGDV
+2087 AA
-2093 ASNLANG
+2093 
-2100 TMANIQA
+2100 QA
-2107 LTGDGAGGSLANVPQ
+2107 LQRGGYATDPNYANSLAAVIKGRKIDPMRPVVIK
-2122 PTGSGSWSAVKD
+2122 PTGSIDDGTGFRGGISRDTQVKAQQSYAVARQAILND
-2134 TIIAAAK
+2134 NRLT
-2141 VVGVD
+2141 
-2146 PGLLAG
+2146 
-2152 MAAQESG
+2152 AAQ
-2159 FQPGIRAKGSSAT
+2159 
-2172 GLFQFLDGTWKQMLK
+2172 KQ
-2187 QYGPKYNIPAGT
+2187 QRISEIN
-2199 PATNGAAN
+2199 
-2207 AILGAQYV
+2207 
-2215 KDNIEALRKVSNNV
+2215 
-2229 QPGDAYLA
+2229 
-2237 HFLGLGGARK
+2237 
-2247 ALQAGDNA
+2247 
-2255 SFASLFPQAA
+2255 QAA
-2265 RANPSYSGTIGQVR
+2265 FHYSQ
-2279 AQLTNNMFAK
+2279 
-2289 HRSFGVDVPIG
+2289 
-2300 GTNTTAG
+2300 
-2307 SMPSGGVNPN
+2307 
-2317 VAGKS
+2317 
-2322 TRYDWANSG
+2322 Y
-2331 FSKNTM
+2331 
-2337 APDKEY
+2337 
-2343 MDKMRSFN
+2343 
-2351 LARKMV
+2351 
-2357 NENKSLSAAEKQAAL
+2357 
-2372 VKINT
+2372 
-2377 EANEY
+2377 
-2382 GKQWATAN
+2382 
-2390 GVPENAGKPQGNGS
+2390 
-2404 TPWMAAAYKYLG
+2404 
-2416 LNEVSGDSTV
+2416 
-2426 RQFHAAVGL
+2426 
-2435 KAGGKTPWCAS
+2435 
-2446 FVSYIL
+2446 
-2452 ESVGIRST
+2452 
-2460 KSAAAISYKN
+2460 
-2470 WGQPAVP
+2470 
-2477 GTYPYGAVVVI
+2477 
-2488 RFHNGNHVAFCLGEQ
+2488 
-2503 GGKVRYIGGNQGG
+2503 
-2516 AKAGNNGG
+2516 
-2524 AVTESSCTKNMVI
+2524 
-2537 AVRLPPG
+2537 G
-2544 YNGSAKAP
+2544 YNGSKTDGGNDITGFSGPNPLANANVKITPNSRMGKAIAWMAKNC
-2552 AGASYNG
+2552 G
-2559 SVNSMVSLPKTPA
+2559 
-2572 PVATSA
+2572 ATSKHRCAAYVA
-2578 SSKKSAPAKLK
+2578 SALIAGGFKVNRQQSAYMYHRNGELARLGFKLVAQTTQSGISSVSKVGDVIVWDRCPSSPVHGHIAINVGTRVHPKGYCSDFFHGTGVCGRPGAVYVYRHPENANGEVISVSGNGNFAVPQQVANNKPQNIEGKETGDSQAKKPRPKPMPKQNTVSKSTL
-2589 AASGSTSSNNPSIPK
+2589 GGVPK

-2641 KSTNTGDISDLTGT
+2641 KSTNTGDISDLTGM
-2655 VTDLSVLTNGHL
+2655 VTDLGILTNGHL
-2667 NQDGTSTTSA
+2667 NQDGTSA
-2677 SQPEDNVAK
+2677 NQPEDNVAK

-2709 TLNKTKEARRK
+2709 TLNKTKEARIK
-2720 YKEQMDNHSVLDTAL
+2720 YKEQMDNHSILDSAL

-2745 NVSEMKNVSEQAT
+2745 NASEMKNVSEQAA
-2758 KKSVEHSKNINSVA
+2758 KKSVEHSKTINNVA

-2795 GKKEISTKDSKST
+2795 GKKEISAKDSKSI
-2808 ARDKVNYSN
+2808 ARDRVNYSN

>member
-23 DFDDEMDDAS
+23 DFDDEMGDADM
-33 FFGDGE
+33 FGDGE

-47 SNRSPALDATAD
+47 SNRSPALNATAD

-166 INKTLGELFSL
+166 INQTLGELFSL

-190 KKELAK
+190 KKELAR
-196 DAIETTRFEG
+196 DAVETTRFEG

-288 QAKQKFFGGIF
+288 QAKQKFFGGIS

-313 IAQYVGTLNELTETL
+313 IAQYVGTLSELTEAL

-347 ESKAR
+347 ESKTR

-366 GDRIGKSLRKRMKG
+366 GDRIGKSLRKRMRG
-380 NKYGDKILEGGVKLN
+380 NKYGDKILEGGVRLN
-395 RFKNNMGPELS
+395 RFKNNMGPEIS

-420 LFGSRTENFDGT
+420 LFGTRAENFDGT
-432 RGEKESNGFVEFL
+432 RGAKESNSFVEFL

-478 TPEGQQRLTNKS
+478 TAEGQQRLTNKS
-490 VNVIIPGYLS
+490 VNVIIPGYLA

-509 RTGAPAEL
+509 RTGTSAEL

-538 VRAIGESAANTFKN
+538 VRAIGESAAKTFKN
-552 TGNDILT
+552 TGDDILG
-559 KLELHGRNK
+559 KLKLHGRNK
-568 IGKLEYR
+568 IGKLEYKE
-575 NGFTKADADL
+575 GFTKADADL

-647 TINNASKSLEPNIK
+647 TINNASKSLEPNIQ

-676 RNGLVSLNGKI
+676 RSGLVSLNGKI
-687 GYEKFMRGLSELS
+687 GYEKFMSSLGGLSNE
-700 NDDFKS
+700 DFKA
-706 IKRNYYSDD
+706 INRNYYSDD
-715 DDNQLLFRNTKLD
+715 NDNQLLFRNTNLD

-735 TTQRRAG
+735 VTQRRAG

-757 ANGSYDP
+757 NDGSYNP
-764 NRKLLPSPHGKNLP
+764 NRKLLPSMLV
-778 MSISD
+778 SD
-783 LEEMG
+783 LERMG
-788 SFATGGYTGKSTSGN
+788 SFASGGFTGKSTSGN

-821 EDVKKMG
+821 EDVENMG

-843 AEKSSDA
+843 AEKSSNA

-856 TLNTQI
+856 TLNSQI
-862 GGNKEGKS
+862 GSNKEGKS

-934 PPRPNESIEEQKKS
+934 PPRPNESIEDQKKS
-948 LLRQNAEFLWGIGTW
+948 LLRQNAEFLWGISTW

-976 SSVVGGAHDL
+976 SSVVGGALDL

-1022 EPILKAKDFMMGK
+1022 EPVLRAKDFMMGK

-1049 IQGSIY
+1049 IQDSIY

-1061 LLTYDEFKDSIV
+1061 VLTYDEFKDSIV
-1073 MFKNKPTIVRA
+1073 MFKNKPTMVRA

-1112 ILAAGHMLAK
+1112 ILAAGHMVAK

-1189 ETGTPTI
+1189 ESGTPTI

-1209 RFGNKIGTMG
+1209 KYGNKIGTMG

-1225 LSTMAG
+1225 LSNMAG

-1324 AAIAGDVDGDGLREN
+1324 GTLGDVDGDGLREN

-1347 RAEEKKEKAEDE
+1347 RLEEKKEKAEDE

-1372 ASLLPLGFG
+1372 ASLLPFGFG
-1381 KGKKKGDKEGEE
+1381 KGKKKGDKEGE

-1402 LWDGAKTVGAGML
+1402 LWDGAKTVGAGVL

-1429 GGKMAGGV
+1429 GGKVAGGV

-1452 AKIGGALVGGG
+1452 AKVGGALLGGG

-1471 AAGGFLAKGG
+1471 AVGGFLAKGG
-1481 LAGKLMGGATKLG
+1481 LAGKLVGSSAKLG

-1602 DEDEKKAKIVLKFE
+1602 DEDEKKAKIILKFE

-1623 RYVNGQISIDE
+1623 RFVNGQISIDE

-1643 ELFDVDKEDKEHTAN
+1643 ELFEVDKEDQEHTAN

-1678 KGINPKNSAEDAY
+1678 KGINPKYSAEDAY

-1726 SGDQAI
+1726 SGEQAI

-1756 MANGLQEQSKK
+1756 MANGLQEQAKK
-1767 DAETAKIEQGLDKSK
+1767 DAETAKIEAGLDKSK
-1782 AKDIGKM
+1782 AKDIGTM
-1789 GVGVA
+1789 GVGTT
-1794 AAAAGGALAASATES
+1794 AAGAAGALAASATKS
-1809 KPVTDFIKG
+1809 KPVTDFVKG
-1818 AGKFSLLAAV
+1818 AGKFSLLAAI
-1828 PGIGIITGLAGTFG
+1828 PGIGIITGLASSFG

-1847 TAEDTPKESGYDPFN
+1847 SVETTPTQNGYDPFN

-1890 KENVTISQGKA
+1890 KEGVTISQGKA

-2006 TDADINYL
+2006 ADADINYL

-2038 VMGQLS
+2038 TMGQLS

-2054 SNLWNTFKNTTAN
+2054 SNLWNTFKNTAGN
-2067 AWDSIKQNVSAWW
+2067 FWDNLKQNASEWW

-2087 DAAGDV
+2087 EAVGDV
-2093 ASNLANG
+2093 ASNAYYGAKANFE
-2100 TMANIQA
+2100 A

-2122 PTGSGSWSAVKD
+2122 PTGSGSWGAVRD

-2215 KDNIEALRKVSNNV
+2215 KDNIEALRKVTNNV

-2247 ALQAGDNA
+2247 ALKAGDNV

-2265 RANPSYSGTIGQVR
+2265 RANPAYSGTIGQVR

-2289 HRSFGVDVPIG
+2289 HRSFGVDIPIG

-2307 SMPSGGVNPN
+2307 SMPNGDGTGFRGGISRDTQVKAQQSYA
-2317 VAGKS
+2317 VARQAIMNDNRL
-2322 TRYDWANSG
+2322 T
-2331 FSKNTM
+2331 
-2337 APDKEY
+2337 
-2343 MDKMRSFN
+2343 
-2351 LARKMV
+2351 
-2357 NENKSLSAAEKQAAL
+2357 AAQKQQRISEINQAA
-2372 VKINT
+2372 
-2377 EANEY
+2377 
-2382 GKQWATAN
+2382 
-2390 GVPENAGKPQGNGS
+2390 
-2404 TPWMAAAYKYLG
+2404 
-2416 LNEVSGDSTV
+2416 
-2426 RQFHAAVGL
+2426 FHY
-2435 KAGGKTPWCAS
+2435 S
-2446 FVSYIL
+2446 QY
-2452 ESVGIRST
+2452 
-2460 KSAAAISYKN
+2460 
-2470 WGQPAVP
+2470 
-2477 GTYPYGAVVVI
+2477 
-2488 RFHNGNHVAFCLGEQ
+2488 
-2503 GGKVRYIGGNQGG
+2503 
-2516 AKAGNNGG
+2516 
-2524 AVTESSCTKNMVI
+2524 
-2537 AVRLPPG
+2537 G
-2544 YNGSAKAP
+2544 YNGSKTDGGNDITGMSGPNPLANANVKITANSRMGKAIAWMAKNCGARSKHRCAAYVASALI
-2552 AGASYNG
+2552 AGGFKVNRQASAYMYHRNG
-2559 SVNSMVSLPKTPA
+2559 ELARLGFKLVAQTTQSGISSVSKVGDVIVWDRCPSSPVHGHIAINVGTKVHPKGYCSDFFHGTGVYGRPGAVYVYRHPENANGEVISVSGNGANFAVPPQVANNKPENIEGKETGDSQAKKPKPKPMAKPTTSKSTDTKGLNSSLK
-2572 PVATSA
+2572 V
-2578 SSKKSAPAKLK
+2578 
-2589 AASGSTSSNNPSIPK
+2589 
-2604 IQTGSKSTGDLK
+2604 QTGSNSTGDLK
-2616 GLDAKTSLKNAL
+2616 GLDAKVSLKNAL

-2641 KSTNTGDISDLTGT
+2641 KSTNTGDISDLTSM
-2655 VTDLSVLTNGHL
+2655 VTDLNTLTNGHL
-2667 NQDGTSTTSA
+2667 NSDGTSA
-2677 SQPEDNVAK
+2677 NQPEDNVAK

-2709 TLNKTKEARRK
+2709 TLNKTKEARIK
-2720 YKEQMDNHSVLDTAL
+2720 YKEQMDNHSILDSAL

-2745 NVSEMKNVSEQAT
+2745 NVSEMKNVSEQAA
-2758 KKSVEHSKNINSVA
+2758 KKSVEHSKTINNVA

-2795 GKKEISTKDSKST
+2795 NKKEISSNDSKSI
-2808 ARDKVNYSN
+2808 ARDRVNYSS
-2817 EFRTNPNLSESPV
+2817 EFRTNPKLSESPV
-2830 NMRKGNQ
+2830 DMRKGNQ

>member
-12 MAMDND
+12 MAMDNE

-23 DFDDEMDDAS
+23 DFEKEMNDGD
-33 FFGDGE
+33 FFDSGE

-47 SNRSPALDATAD
+47 SNRSPALNATAD

-116 QTQNLLRKAIP
+116 QTQNLLRKVIP
-127 AADRNGLTKL
+127 ISERNGLTKVTN
-137 SSLLNKVAGEA
+137 LLNKVAGSDD
-148 EDSYD
+148 DSYD
-153 NQQESIESKRDDS
+153 SGEDSEENRRNNS
-166 INKTLGELFSL
+166 INQTLGELFSL

-183 KQKAIDE
+183 KQRVIDE

-196 DAIETTRFEG
+196 DAVETTRFEG

-257 NITLLKTLNDIK
+257 NVTLLKTLNDIK

-288 QAKQKFFGGIF
+288 QVKQKFYGNIYSGFMEK
-299 SSFLDRF
+299 L

-313 IAQYVGTLNELTETL
+313 ITQHVGTFSDLFESIFPMAEAMLDNEADDM
-328 FPFLE
+328 F
-333 DGMDSLTEEDDGFG
+333 DDGRSDTRKLSG
-347 ESKAR
+347 
-352 RASSLAS
+352 LAS
-359 GSLLALA
+359 GSLLSIA
-366 GDRIGKSLRKRMKG
+366 GGKVGKFLRRNMKG
-380 NKYGDKILEGGVKLN
+380 TKYGDKILKGGVALN

-406 KMLGNKAIEEKLIK
+406 KMLGSKEIEKFLINY
-420 LFGSRTENFDGT
+420 LGT
-432 RGEKESNGFVEFL
+432 RDKQADGSLGDKQSNTITDWILGA
-445 LNGVDWLK
+445 VDWLK
-453 MHVDEASDK
+453 MHVDEATDK
-462 AKAITVDN
+462 AKAIHVDN

-478 TPEGQQRLTNKS
+478 TPEGQQRLTNKT

-500 RILREITML
+500 RILREITMI
-509 RTGAPAEL
+509 RTGSPAEL
-517 LDYNHATG
+517 LDYNHASG
-525 SFQKSSVIQKDLT
+525 RFQKSSEMQKDLT
-538 VRAIGESAANTFKN
+538 VRALGTNAANTY
-552 TGNDILT
+552 TSAGLGVMG
-559 KLELHGRNK
+559 KLDLHGYNK
-568 IGKLEYR
+568 IGKLEYK
-575 NGFTKADADL
+575 NGFTKEDSNL
-585 VGQILI
+585 IGQILI
-591 SYSKSGNPLTPELLS
+591 SYSKAGKPLTPELLS
-606 NPDTFSTLLGE
+606 NPDTFATLLGK
-617 EKAKIIANKFKE
+617 EKAEIVAKKFKE
-629 LDKKDLDTGSD
+629 LNRRDHEED
-640 EISNINS
+640 EENFAEIADNINS
-647 TINNASKSLEPNIK
+647 ATKGLEPDID
-661 LINNLAATGQLDYLR
+661 LINNLSATGQLDYLKR
-676 RNGLVSLNGKI
+676 SGVVTVDGRI
-687 GYEKFMRGLSELS
+687 GYDSFMSNLNNLSG
-700 NDDFKS
+700 NDFRDVMRSYYTDQNDNKLAY
-706 IKRNYYSDD
+706 RNSSK
-715 DDNQLLFRNTKLD
+715 NAA
-728 SNSALAN
+728 SALAYQNSRTKSGFGN
-735 TTQRRAG
+735 TVLGRTISDSYLSGR
-742 AFGKSMFGQRILNRY
+742 
-757 ANGSYDP
+757 YDP
-764 NRKLLPSPHGKNLP
+764 NRKLLPYLP
-778 MSISD
+778 NNTDSMTVSE
-783 LEEMG
+783 LEKMG
-788 SFATGGYTGKSTSGN
+788 SFASGGYTGKSTSGN

-821 EDVKKMG
+821 EDVEKMG
-828 GPSAIQRFINMFRRT
+828 GPSAIQKFINMFRRT
-843 AEKSSDA
+843 AEKSTDA

-856 TLNTQI
+856 TLNSQI
-862 GGNKEGKS
+862 GSNKEGKS
-870 NLEIIADNTTLTNL
+870 NLEIIADNTMLTNL
-884 YLKVVV
+884 YLKVAV

-905 ENSDPTTQT
+905 ESSDPTTQT

-934 PPRPNESIEEQKKS
+934 PPKPNETIEEQKKS

-963 PFRTGMP
+963 PFRTGIP
-970 AALGLG
+970 AAFGIG
-976 SSVVGGAHDL
+976 SSIIGGGIDL

-992 KYMKNVQDFYND
+992 KYVKNVQDFYND

-1073 MFKNKPTIVRA
+1073 MFKNKPTVVKA

-1122 KHNLYGRVKEGYANA
+1122 KHNLYGKAKEGYTNA

-1189 ETGTPTI
+1189 ESGTPTI

-1209 RFGNKIGTMG
+1209 KYGNKIGTTG

-1225 LSTMAG
+1225 LSNMAG
-1231 NLVSKTVNLGVKTAV
+1231 NLVSKGVNLGVKTVV

-1324 AAIAGDVDGDGLREN
+1324 GTLGDVDGDGLREN

-1372 ASLLPLGFG
+1372 ASLLPFGFG
-1381 KGKKKGDKEGEE
+1381 KGKKKKDKDGEE
-1393 EESGGLLST
+1393 EEGGGFLST

-1429 GGKMAGGV
+1429 GGK
-1437 LGKAAKFLPGKLGTA
+1437 
-1452 AKIGGALVGGG
+1452 
-1463 KAVGTGAK
+1463 
-1471 AAGGFLAKGG
+1471 AAGGFLGKVASKIPGAGIIGKAAGGLLPKGG
-1481 LAGKLMGGATKLG
+1481 LAGKLMGGSAKLG
-1494 GKFLG
+1494 GKLLG

-1602 DEDEKKAKIVLKFE
+1602 DEDEKKAKIILKFE

-1623 RYVNGQISIDE
+1623 RFVNGQISIDE

-1643 ELFDVDKEDKEHTAN
+1643 ELFEVDKEDKEHTAN

-1678 KGINPKNSAEDAY
+1678 KGINPKYSAEDAY

-1726 SGDQAI
+1726 SGEQAI

-1756 MANGLQEQSKK
+1756 MANGLQEQAKK
-1767 DAETAKIEQGLDKSK
+1767 DAETAKIEAGLDKSK
-1782 AKDIGKM
+1782 AKDIGTM
-1789 GVGVA
+1789 GVGVT
-1794 AAAAGGALAASATES
+1794 AAGAAGALAASATKS
-1809 KPVTDFIKG
+1809 KPVTDFVKG
-1818 AGKFSLLAAV
+1818 AGKFSLLAAI
-1828 PGIGIITGLAGTFG
+1828 PGIGIITGLASSFG

-1847 TAEDTPKESGYDPFN
+1847 TIENTPTESGYDPFN
-1862 AIRYKTYGLSSLSE
+1862 AIRYKTYGLTSLSE

-1890 KENVTISQGKA
+1890 KEGVTISQGKA

-1911 IKACGLFG
+1911 VKSCGLFG

-1929 RLTMYIGGRFLP
+1929 RLTVYLGARFIP
-1941 AFLNLMNGVRSVLN
+1941 AFLNLMNGLRSVLN
-1955 TTDIFVISRARPSEQ
+1955 SNDIFVISRARPSEQ

-1975 TMMNSEGKYGS
+1975 TMMNSEGKQGS

-2006 TDADINYL
+2006 TDPDINYL

-2023 SEGKIKAIEEANKST
+2023 SEGKIKAIEQANEST
-2038 VMGQLS
+2038 TMGQLS

-2054 SNLWNTFKNTTAN
+2054 SNLWNTFKNTAGN
-2067 AWDSIKQNVSAWW
+2067 AWDNIKQNVMDVW
-2080 NGDKSAL
+2080 NGDKNVF
-2087 DAAGDV
+2087 DAATDV
-2093 ASNLANG
+2093 ASNLAYG

-2122 PTGSGSWSAVKD
+2122 PIGSGSWGAVRD

-2215 KDNIEALRKVSNNV
+2215 KDNIEALRKVTNNV

-2247 ALQAGDNA
+2247 ALKAGDNV
-2255 SFASLFPQAA
+2255 SFASLFPEAA
-2265 RANPSYSGTIGQVR
+2265 RANPAYSGTIGQVR

-2300 GTNTTAG
+2300 GTNTSAG
-2307 SMPSGGVNPN
+2307 SMPSGGVDPN
-2317 VAGKS
+2317 IAGKS

-2331 FSKNTM
+2331 FSKSTM
-2337 APDKEY
+2337 APNKEY
-2343 MDKMRSFN
+2343 LDKMKSYDA
-2351 LARKMV
+2351 ARKMI
-2357 NENKSLSAAEKQAAL
+2357 NQSTTMTAAQKQAAL
-2372 VKINT
+2372 VKINND
-2377 EANEY
+2377 ANEY

-2404 TPWMAAAYKYLG
+2404 TPWMDAAYKYLG

-2426 RQFHAAVGL
+2426 RQFHAVCGL

-2460 KSAAAISYKN
+2460 KNAAAISYKN
-2470 WGQPAVP
+2470 WGQPAIP
-2477 GTYPYGAVVVI
+2477 GTYPYGAVLVI
-2488 RFHNGNHVAFCLGEQ
+2488 RFHNGNHVAFCLGES

-2516 AKAGNNGG
+2516 ARAGNNGG

-2552 AGASYNG
+2552 ASTSYNG
-2559 SVNSMVSLPKTPA
+2559 SVANKVSLPKTT
-2572 PVATSA
+2572 PVQASTPSA
-2578 SSKKSAPAKLK
+2578 KAKSKAKSAAAANVDLNSKL
-2589 AASGSTSSNNPSIPK
+2589 K

-2641 KSTNTGDISDLTGT
+2641 KSTNTGDISDLTGM
-2655 VTDLSVLTNGHL
+2655 VTDLSTLTNGHL
-2667 NQDGTSTTSA
+2667 NSDGTSA
-2677 SQPEDNVAK
+2677 NQPEDNVAK

-2709 TLNKTKEARRK
+2709 TLNKTKEARIK
-2720 YKEQMDNHSVLDTAL
+2720 YKEQMDNHSILDSAL

-2745 NVSEMKNVSEQAT
+2745 NVSEMKNVSEQAA
-2758 KKSVEHSKNINSVA
+2758 KKSVEHSKTINNVA

-2795 GKKEISTKDSKST
+2795 GKKEISSNDSKIT
-2808 ARDKVNYSN
+2808 ARDKVSYSS
-2817 EFRTNPNLSESPV
+2817 EFRTNPKLSESPV
-2830 NMRKGNQ
+2830 DMRKGNQ

>member
-1 MFGKKKNIQKA
+1 MFGKKKNVQKA
-12 MAMDND
+12 MAMDNE

-23 DFDDEMDDAS
+23 DFEEEMNDAD

-39 SMDFEKNK
+39 SVDFEKNK
-47 SNRSPALDATAD
+47 SNRSPALNATAD
-59 VAKGISDAVIS
+59 IAKGISDGIIS

-75 TILTKVLPKSYGEV
+75 TVLNKVLPKAYGEV
-89 FEEVSNAKDNLG
+89 FDEVSNAKDNLG

-116 QTQNLLRKAIP
+116 QTQSLLRKVIP
-127 AADRNGLTKL
+127 IADRNGLTKVTN
-137 SSLLNKVAGEA
+137 LLNKVAGSDD
-148 EDSYD
+148 DSYD
-153 NQQESIESKRDDS
+153 SGEDSEETRRNNS
-166 INKTLGELFSL
+166 INQTLGELFSL
-177 QTKVQQ
+177 QSKVQQ
-183 KQKAIDE
+183 KQRVIDE

-257 NITLLKTLNDIK
+257 NVTLLKTLNDIK

-280 KNTEALKQ
+280 KNTEAIKQ
-288 QAKQKFFGGIF
+288 QVKQKFFGGIS
-299 SSFLDRF
+299 SSFMEKL

-313 IAQYVGTLNELTETL
+313 ISQYVGTLSDLTESI
-328 FPFLE
+328 FPMAETMLDNEADDMFS
-333 DGMDSLTEEDDGFG
+333 DGRSDTRKLSG
-347 ESKAR
+347 
-352 RASSLAS
+352 LAS
-359 GSLLALA
+359 GSLLSIA
-366 GDRIGKSLRKRMKG
+366 GGKVGKFLRKNMKG
-380 NKYGDKILEGGVKLN
+380 TKYGDKILKGGVALN

-406 KMLGNKAIEEKLIK
+406 KMLGSKEIEKFLINY
-420 LFGSRTENFDGT
+420 LGT
-432 RGEKESNGFVEFL
+432 RDKQADGSLGDKQSNTITDWMLGA
-445 LNGVDWLK
+445 VDWLK
-453 MHVDEASDK
+453 MHVDEATDK
-462 AKAITVDN
+462 AKAIHVDN

-478 TPEGQQRLTNKS
+478 TPEGQQRLANKS
-490 VNVIIPGYLS
+490 INVIIPGYLS
-500 RILREITML
+500 RILREITMI
-509 RTGAPAEL
+509 RTGSEVEL
-517 LDYNHATG
+517 LDYNHASG
-525 SFQKSSVIQKDLT
+525 RFQKSSEMQKDLT
-538 VRAIGESAANTFKN
+538 VRALGANAANTY
-552 TGNDILT
+552 TSAGLGVMG
-559 KLELHGRNK
+559 KLDLHGYNK
-568 IGKLEYR
+568 IGKLEYK
-575 NGFTKADADL
+575 NGFTKEDSNL
-585 VGQILI
+585 IGQILI
-591 SYSKSGNPLTPELLS
+591 SYSKAGKPLTPELLS
-606 NPDTFSTLLGE
+606 NPDTFATLLGK
-617 EKAKIIANKFKE
+617 EKAEIVAKKFKE
-629 LDKKDLDTGSD
+629 LNRRDHEED
-640 EISNINS
+640 EENFAEIADNINS
-647 TINNASKSLEPNIK
+647 ATKGLEPDID
-661 LINNLAATGQLDYLR
+661 LINNLSATGQLDYLKR
-676 RNGLVSLNGKI
+676 SGVVTVDGRI
-687 GYEKFMRGLSELS
+687 GYDSFMSNLNNLSG
-700 NDDFKS
+700 ND
-706 IKRNYYSDD
+706 
-715 DDNQLLFRNTKLD
+715 FRNVMRSYYTDQNDNKLAYRNSSRNAASAMAYQNRRTKSGFGNTALGRTISD
-728 SNSALAN
+728 SYLSG
-735 TTQRRAG
+735 R
-742 AFGKSMFGQRILNRY
+742 
-757 ANGSYDP
+757 YDP
-764 NRKLLPSPHGKNLP
+764 NRKLLPAPWMVNGGVNRPHTVEE
-778 MSISD
+778 
-783 LEEMG
+783 LEKMG
-788 SFATGGYTGKSTSGN
+788 SFASGGYTGKSTSGN

-821 EDVKKMG
+821 EDVEKMG
-828 GPSAIQRFINMFRRT
+828 GPSAIQKFINMFRRT
-843 AEKSSDA
+843 AEKSSNA

-884 YLKVVV
+884 YLKVAV

-934 PPRPNESIEEQKKS
+934 PPKPNESIEDQKKS

-963 PFRTGMP
+963 PFRTGIP
-970 AALGLG
+970 AAFGIG
-976 SSVVGGAHDL
+976 SSIVGGGIDL

-1073 MFKNKPTIVRA
+1073 MFKNKPTVVKA

-1122 KHNLYGRVKEGYANA
+1122 KHNLYGRVKEGYTNA

-1189 ETGTPTI
+1189 ESGTPTI

-1209 RFGNKIGTMG
+1209 KYGNKIGTMG

-1324 AAIAGDVDGDGLREN
+1324 GTLGDVDGDGLREN

-1347 RAEEKKEKAEDE
+1347 RAEEKKEQAEDE

-1372 ASLLPLGFG
+1372 ASLLPFGFG
-1381 KGKKKGDKEGEE
+1381 KDKKKKDKDGEEE
-1393 EESGGLLST
+1393 EESGGFLST

-1420 KGGGKAASA
+1420 KGGGKAAS
-1429 GGKMAGGV
+1429 
-1437 LGKAAKFLPGKLGTA
+1437 
-1452 AKIGGALVGGG
+1452 VGG
-1463 KAVGTGAK
+1463 K
-1471 AAGGFLAKGG
+1471 AAGGFLGKVASKIPGAGIVGKAAGG
-1481 LAGKLMGGATKLG
+1481 LFGGTKAGGLGSKLMGGATKLG

-1767 DAETAKIEQGLDKSK
+1767 DAETAKIEEGLDKSK

-2006 TDADINYL
+2006 ADADINYL

-2054 SNLWNTFKNTTAN
+2054 SNLWNTFKNTTEN

-2087 DAAGDV
+2087 DAATDV

-2122 PTGSGSWSAVKD
+2122 PTGSGSWGAVKD

-2215 KDNIEALRKVSNNV
+2215 KDNIEALRKVSSNV

-2307 SMPSGGVNPN
+2307 SMPTGDGTGFRGGISRDTQVKAQQSYA
-2317 VAGKS
+2317 VARQAILNDNRL
-2322 TRYDWANSG
+2322 T
-2331 FSKNTM
+2331 
-2337 APDKEY
+2337 
-2343 MDKMRSFN
+2343 
-2351 LARKMV
+2351 
-2357 NENKSLSAAEKQAAL
+2357 AAQKQQRISEINQAA
-2372 VKINT
+2372 
-2377 EANEY
+2377 
-2382 GKQWATAN
+2382 
-2390 GVPENAGKPQGNGS
+2390 
-2404 TPWMAAAYKYLG
+2404 
-2416 LNEVSGDSTV
+2416 
-2426 RQFHAAVGL
+2426 FHY
-2435 KAGGKTPWCAS
+2435 S
-2446 FVSYIL
+2446 QY
-2452 ESVGIRST
+2452 
-2460 KSAAAISYKN
+2460 
-2470 WGQPAVP
+2470 
-2477 GTYPYGAVVVI
+2477 
-2488 RFHNGNHVAFCLGEQ
+2488 
-2503 GGKVRYIGGNQGG
+2503 
-2516 AKAGNNGG
+2516 
-2524 AVTESSCTKNMVI
+2524 
-2537 AVRLPPG
+2537 G
-2544 YNGSAKAP
+2544 YNGSKTDNGNDITGFSGPNPLANANVKITPNSRMGKAIAWMAKNCGATSKHRC
-2552 AGASYNG
+2552 ASYVASALIAGGFKVNRQQSAYMYHRNG
-2559 SVNSMVSLPKTPA
+2559 ELARLGFKLVAQTTQSGISSVSKVGDVIVWDRCPSSPVHGHIAINVGTSVHPKGYCSDFFHGTGVYGRPGAVYVYRHPENANGEVISVSGNGNFAVPQQVANNKPQNIEGKETGDSQAKKPKPKPMA
-2572 PVATSA
+2572 KPKATSNA
-2578 SSKKSAPAKLK
+2578 GLNSKL
-2589 AASGSTSSNNPSIPK
+2589 K
-2604 IQTGSKSTGDLK
+2604 IQTGSTSTGDLG

-2655 VTDLSVLTNGHL
+2655 ITDLSILTNGHL
-2667 NQDGTSTTSA
+2667 NSDGTSA
-2677 SQPEDNVAK
+2677 NQPEDNVAK

-2795 GKKEISTKDSKST
+2795 GKKEISAKDSKTT
-2808 ARDKVNYSN
+2808 ARDRVNYSN

>member
-1 MFGKKKNIQKA
+1 MFGKKKNVQKA
-12 MAMDND
+12 MAMDNE

-23 DFDDEMDDAS
+23 DFEEEMNDAD

-39 SMDFEKNK
+39 SVDFEKNK
-47 SNRSPALDATAD
+47 SNRSPALNATAD
-59 VAKGISDAVIS
+59 IAKGISDGIIS

-75 TILTKVLPKSYGEV
+75 TVLNKVLPKAYGEV
-89 FEEVSNAKDNLG
+89 FDEVSNAKDNLG

-116 QTQNLLRKAIP
+116 QTQSLLRKVIP
-127 AADRNGLTKL
+127 IADRNGLTKVTN
-137 SSLLNKVAGEA
+137 LLNKVAGSDD
-148 EDSYD
+148 DSYD
-153 NQQESIESKRDDS
+153 SGEDSEETRRNNS
-166 INKTLGELFSL
+166 INQTLGELFSL
-177 QTKVQQ
+177 QSKVQQ
-183 KQKAIDE
+183 KQRVIDE

-280 KNTEALKQ
+280 KNTEAIKQ
-288 QAKQKFFGGIF
+288 QVKQKFFGGIS
-299 SSFLDRF
+299 SSFMEKF

-313 IAQYVGTLNELTETL
+313 IAQYVGTLSDLTEAI
-328 FPFLE
+328 FPMAETMLDNEADDMFS
-333 DGMDSLTEEDDGFG
+333 DGRSDTRKLSG
-347 ESKAR
+347 
-352 RASSLAS
+352 LAS
-359 GSLLALA
+359 GSLLSIA
-366 GDRIGKSLRKRMKG
+366 GGKVGKFLRKNMKG
-380 NKYGDKILEGGVKLN
+380 TKYGDKILKGGVALN

-406 KMLGNKAIEEKLIK
+406 KMLGSKEIEKFLINY
-420 LFGSRTENFDGT
+420 LGT
-432 RGEKESNGFVEFL
+432 RDKQEDGSLGDKQSNTITDWILGA
-445 LNGVDWLK
+445 VDWLK
-453 MHVDEASDK
+453 MHVDEATDK
-462 AKAITVDN
+462 AKAIHVDN

-478 TPEGQQRLTNKS
+478 TPEGQQRLANKS
-490 VNVIIPGYLS
+490 INVIIPGYLS
-500 RILREITML
+500 RILREITMI
-509 RTGAPAEL
+509 RTGSEVEL
-517 LDYNHATG
+517 LDYNHASG
-525 SFQKSSVIQKDLT
+525 RFQKSSEMQKDLT
-538 VRAIGESAANTFKN
+538 VRALGANAANTY
-552 TGNDILT
+552 TSAGLGVMG
-559 KLELHGRNK
+559 KLDLHGYNK
-568 IGKLEYR
+568 IGKLEYK
-575 NGFTKADADL
+575 NDFTKEDSNL
-585 VGQILI
+585 IGQILI
-591 SYSKSGNPLTPELLS
+591 SYSKAGKPLTPELLS
-606 NPDTFSTLLGE
+606 NPDTFATLLGK
-617 EKAKIIANKFKE
+617 EKAEIVAKKFKE
-629 LDKKDLDTGSD
+629 LNRRDHEED
-640 EISNINS
+640 EENFAEIADNINS
-647 TINNASKSLEPNIK
+647 ATKGLEPDID
-661 LINNLAATGQLDYLR
+661 LINNLSATGQLDYLKR
-676 RNGLVSLNGKI
+676 SGVVTVDGRI
-687 GYEKFMRGLSELS
+687 GYDSFMSNLNNLSG
-700 NDDFKS
+700 ND
-706 IKRNYYSDD
+706 
-715 DDNQLLFRNTKLD
+715 FRNVMRSYYTDQNDNKLAYRNSSRNAASAMAYQNSRTKSGFGNTVLGRTISD
-728 SNSALAN
+728 SYLS
-735 TTQRRAG
+735 
-742 AFGKSMFGQRILNRY
+742 GK
-757 ANGSYDP
+757 YDP
-764 NRKLLPSPHGKNLP
+764 NRKLLPYLP
-778 MSISD
+778 NNTDSMTVRE
-783 LEEMG
+783 LEKMG
-788 SFATGGYTGKSTSGN
+788 SFASGGYTGKSTSGN

-821 EDVKKMG
+821 EDVEKMG
-828 GPSAIQRFINMFRRT
+828 GPSAIQKFINMFRRT
-843 AEKSSDA
+843 AEKSTDA

-884 YLKVVV
+884 YLKVAV

-934 PPRPNESIEEQKKS
+934 PPKPNESIEDQKKS

-963 PFRTGMP
+963 PFRTGIP
-970 AALGLG
+970 AAFGIG
-976 SSVVGGAHDL
+976 SSIVGGGIDL

-1073 MFKNKPTIVRA
+1073 MFKNKPTVVKA

-1122 KHNLYGRVKEGYANA
+1122 KHNLYGRVKEGYTNA

-1156 DIKDRMYYDE
+1156 DIKDRVYYDE

-1189 ETGTPTI
+1189 ESGTPTI

-1209 RFGNKIGTMG
+1209 KNGNKIGTMG

-1324 AAIAGDVDGDGLREN
+1324 GTLGDVDGDGLREN

-1347 RAEEKKEKAEDE
+1347 RAEEKKEQAEDE

-1372 ASLLPLGFG
+1372 ASLLPFGFG
-1381 KGKKKGDKEGEE
+1381 KGKKKKDKDGEEE
-1393 EESGGLLST
+1393 EESGGFLST

-1420 KGGGKAASA
+1420 KGGGKAAS
-1429 GGKMAGGV
+1429 
-1437 LGKAAKFLPGKLGTA
+1437 
-1452 AKIGGALVGGG
+1452 VGG
-1463 KAVGTGAK
+1463 K
-1471 AAGGFLAKGG
+1471 AAGGFLGKVASKIPGAGIVGKAAGG
-1481 LAGKLMGGATKLG
+1481 LFGGTKAGGLGSKLMGGATKLG

-1767 DAETAKIEQGLDKSK
+1767 DAETAKIEEGLDKSK

-1970 MAIAT
+1970 MVIAT

-2006 TDADINYL
+2006 ADADINYL

-2087 DAAGDV
+2087 DAATDV

-2122 PTGSGSWSAVKD
+2122 PTGSGSWGAVKD

-2215 KDNIEALRKVSNNV
+2215 KDNIEALRKVTNNV

-2307 SMPSGGVNPN
+2307 SMPTGDGTGFRGGISRDTQVKAQQSYA
-2317 VAGKS
+2317 VARQAILNDNRL
-2322 TRYDWANSG
+2322 T
-2331 FSKNTM
+2331 
-2337 APDKEY
+2337 
-2343 MDKMRSFN
+2343 
-2351 LARKMV
+2351 
-2357 NENKSLSAAEKQAAL
+2357 AAQKQQRISEINQAA
-2372 VKINT
+2372 
-2377 EANEY
+2377 
-2382 GKQWATAN
+2382 
-2390 GVPENAGKPQGNGS
+2390 
-2404 TPWMAAAYKYLG
+2404 
-2416 LNEVSGDSTV
+2416 
-2426 RQFHAAVGL
+2426 FHY
-2435 KAGGKTPWCAS
+2435 S
-2446 FVSYIL
+2446 QY
-2452 ESVGIRST
+2452 
-2460 KSAAAISYKN
+2460 
-2470 WGQPAVP
+2470 
-2477 GTYPYGAVVVI
+2477 
-2488 RFHNGNHVAFCLGEQ
+2488 
-2503 GGKVRYIGGNQGG
+2503 
-2516 AKAGNNGG
+2516 
-2524 AVTESSCTKNMVI
+2524 
-2537 AVRLPPG
+2537 G
-2544 YNGSAKAP
+2544 YNGSKTDNGNDITGFSGPNPLANANVKITPNSRMGKAIAWMAKNCGATSKHRC
-2552 AGASYNG
+2552 ASYVASALIAGGFKVNRQQSAYMYHRNG
-2559 SVNSMVSLPKTPA
+2559 ELARLGFKLVAQTTQSGISSVSKVGDVIVWDRCPSSPVHGHIAINVGTSVHPKGYCSDFFHGTGVYGRPGAVYVYRHPENANGEVISVSGNGNFAVPQQVANNKPQNIEGKETGDSQAKKPKPKPMA
-2572 PVATSA
+2572 KPKATSNA
-2578 SSKKSAPAKLK
+2578 GLNSKL
-2589 AASGSTSSNNPSIPK
+2589 K
-2604 IQTGSKSTGDLK
+2604 IQTGSTSTGDLG

-2655 VTDLSVLTNGHL
+2655 ITDLSILTNGHL
-2667 NQDGTSTTSA
+2667 NSDGTSA
-2677 SQPEDNVAK
+2677 NQPEDNVAK

-2795 GKKEISTKDSKST
+2795 GKKEISAKDSKTT
-2808 ARDKVNYSN
+2808 ARDRVNYSN

>member
-47 SNRSPALDATAD
+47 SNRSPTLNATAD

-288 QAKQKFFGGIF
+288 QAKQKFFGGIS

-313 IAQYVGTLNELTETL
+313 IAQHVGTLNDLTETL

-333 DGMDSLTEEDDGFG
+333 DGMDSLAEEDDGFG

-366 GDRIGKSLRKRMKG
+366 GDRIGKSLRKRMRG

-432 RGEKESNGFVEFL
+432 RGEKESNSFVEFL

-525 SFQKSSVIQKDLT
+525 SFQKSSVIQKDLSL
-538 VRAIGESAANTFKN
+538 RAIGESVANTFKN

-640 EISNINS
+640 EISSINS

-687 GYEKFMRGLSELS
+687 GYEKFMSGLSELS

-715 DDNQLLFRNTKLD
+715 DDNQFLFRNTKLD
-728 SNSALAN
+728 SNAALAN

-742 AFGKSMFGQRILNRY
+742 AFGKNMFGQRILSRY
-757 ANGSYDP
+757 ADGSYDP
-764 NRKLLPSPHGKNLP
+764 NRKLLPSPQGKNLP

-788 SFATGGYTGKSTSGN
+788 SFASGGYTGKSTSGN

-821 EDVKKMG
+821 EDVKNMG
-828 GPSAIQRFINMFRRT
+828 GPSAIQKFINMFRRT

-856 TLNTQI
+856 TLNSQI
-862 GGNKEGKS
+862 GGDKKGKS

-884 YLKVVV
+884 YLKVAV

-934 PPRPNESIEEQKKS
+934 PNKPNETIEEQKKS

-970 AALGLG
+970 AAFGIG
-976 SSVVGGAHDL
+976 SSVVGGALDL

-1073 MFKNKPTIVRA
+1073 MFKNKPTVVRA

-1099 LAVGAALLGPAGV
+1099 LALGAALLGPAGV

-1189 ETGTPTI
+1189 ESGTPTI

-1209 RFGNKIGTMG
+1209 KNGNKIGTMG

-1225 LSTMAG
+1225 LSNMAG

-1324 AAIAGDVDGDGLREN
+1324 GTLGDVDGDGLREN

-1372 ASLLPLGFG
+1372 ASLLPFGFG
-1381 KGKKKGDKEGEE
+1381 KGKKKGEKEGEE

-1402 LWDGAKTVGAGML
+1402 LWDGAKTVGAGVL

-1623 RYVNGQISIDE
+1623 RYVNGQINIDE

-1767 DAETAKIEQGLDKSK
+1767 DAETAKIEAGLDKSK

-1876 SDRISTL
+1876 SDRINTL

-2006 TDADINYL
+2006 ADADINYL

-2087 DAAGDV
+2087 DAATDV

-2122 PTGSGSWSAVKD
+2122 PTGSGSWGAVKD

-2247 ALQAGDNA
+2247 ALRAGDNA

-2307 SMPSGGVNPN
+2307 SMPAGDGTGFRGGISRDTQVKAQQSYA
-2317 VAGKS
+2317 VARQAILNDNRL
-2322 TRYDWANSG
+2322 T
-2331 FSKNTM
+2331 
-2337 APDKEY
+2337 
-2343 MDKMRSFN
+2343 
-2351 LARKMV
+2351 
-2357 NENKSLSAAEKQAAL
+2357 AAQKQQRISEINQAA
-2372 VKINT
+2372 
-2377 EANEY
+2377 
-2382 GKQWATAN
+2382 
-2390 GVPENAGKPQGNGS
+2390 
-2404 TPWMAAAYKYLG
+2404 
-2416 LNEVSGDSTV
+2416 
-2426 RQFHAAVGL
+2426 FHY
-2435 KAGGKTPWCAS
+2435 S
-2446 FVSYIL
+2446 QY
-2452 ESVGIRST
+2452 
-2460 KSAAAISYKN
+2460 
-2470 WGQPAVP
+2470 
-2477 GTYPYGAVVVI
+2477 
-2488 RFHNGNHVAFCLGEQ
+2488 
-2503 GGKVRYIGGNQGG
+2503 
-2516 AKAGNNGG
+2516 
-2524 AVTESSCTKNMVI
+2524 
-2537 AVRLPPG
+2537 G
-2544 YNGSAKAP
+2544 YNGSKTDNGNDITGFSGPNPLANANVKITPNSRMGKAIAWMAKNC
-2552 AGASYNG
+2552 G
-2559 SVNSMVSLPKTPA
+2559 
-2572 PVATSA
+2572 ATSKHRCAAYVA
-2578 SSKKSAPAKLK
+2578 SALIAGGFKVNRQQSAYMYHRNGELARLGFKLVGQTTQAGISSISKVGDVIVWDRCPSSPVHGHIAINVGTSVHPKGYCSDFFHGTGVYGRPGAVYVYRHPENANGEVISVSGNGNFAVPQQVANNKPQNIEGKETGDSQAKKPRPKPMAKPK
-2589 AASGSTSSNNPSIPK
+2589 ATSSAGLNSKLK
-2604 IQTGSKSTGDLK
+2604 IQTGSTSTGDLK

-2667 NQDGTSTTSA
+2667 NQDGTSTN
-2677 SQPEDNVAK
+2677 QPEDNVAK

-2795 GKKEISTKDSKST
+2795 GKKEISAKDSKTT
-2808 ARDKVNYSN
+2808 ARDKVNYSG

>member
-23 DFDDEMDDAS
+23 DFDDEMNEADY
-33 FFGDGE
+33 FGDGE

-47 SNRSPALDATAD
+47 SNRSPALNATAD

-75 TILTKVLPKSYGEV
+75 TVLTKILPKSYGEV

-166 INKTLGELFSL
+166 INQTLGELFSL

-190 KKELAK
+190 KKELAR
-196 DAIETTRFEG
+196 DAVETTRFEG

-288 QAKQKFFGGIF
+288 QVKQKFFANAY
-299 SSFLDRF
+299 SSFSETL

-313 IAQYVGTLNELTETL
+313 ITQQIGTISELMEAI

-333 DGMDSLTEEDDGFG
+333 DGMDTLVEEDDGFG
-347 ESKAR
+347 ESKTR
-352 RASSLAS
+352 RSSSLAS

-366 GDRIGKSLRKRMKG
+366 GGKIGNMLRKRMKG

-453 MHVDEASDK
+453 MHVDEASDR

-470 LNGYKDFN
+470 LNGYKDFK
-478 TPEGQQRLTNKS
+478 TPEGQQRLMNKS

-552 TGNDILT
+552 TGNDILG
-559 KLELHGRNK
+559 KLKLHGRNK
-568 IGKLEYR
+568 IGKLEYK
-575 NGFTKADADL
+575 NGFTKEDADL

-647 TINNASKSLEPNIK
+647 TINNASKSLEPNVD

-676 RNGLVSLNGKI
+676 RSGLVSLNGKI
-687 GYEKFMRGLSELS
+687 GYEKFMSGLSELS
-700 NDDFKS
+700 NEDFKS
-706 IKRNYYSDD
+706 IKRNYFSDD
-715 DDNQLLFRNTKLD
+715 NDNRFLFRNTKLD
-728 SNSALAN
+728 SNAALAN

-742 AFGKSMFGQRILNRY
+742 SFGKSMFGQRILSRY
-757 ANGSYDP
+757 VNGSYTP
-764 NRKLLPSPHGKNLP
+764 ESV
-778 MSISD
+778 SD
-783 LEEMG
+783 LERMG

-821 EDVKKMG
+821 EDVEKMG
-828 GPSAIQRFINMFRRT
+828 GPSAIERFINMFRRT
-843 AEKSSDA
+843 AEKSSNA

-856 TLNTQI
+856 TLNSQI

-934 PPRPNESIEEQKKS
+934 PNRPNESIEDQKKS

-963 PFRTGMP
+963 PFRTGIP
-970 AALGLG
+970 AAFGMG
-976 SSVVGGAHDL
+976 SSVVGGAIDL

-992 KYMKNVQDFYND
+992 KYMKNVTDFYND
-1004 KSNKLKDKFM
+1004 KSNKLRDKFM

-1022 EPILKAKDFMMGK
+1022 EPVLRAKDFMMGK

-1049 IQGSIY
+1049 IQDSIY

-1061 LLTYDEFKDSIV
+1061 LLTYDEFKDSVV
-1073 MFKNKPTIVRA
+1073 MFKNKPVVVRA
-1084 MNWFKEKKV
+1084 MSWFKEKKV

-1099 LAVGAALLGPAGV
+1099 LALGAALLGPAGV

-1209 RFGNKIGTMG
+1209 KNGNKIGTMG

-1225 LSTMAG
+1225 LSNMAG
-1231 NLVSKTVNLGVKTAV
+1231 TLVSKGVNLGVKTVV
-1246 GAFKLARFGFNL
+1246 GGFKLARFGFNL

-1372 ASLLPLGFG
+1372 ASLLPFGFG

-1402 LWDGAKTVGAGML
+1402 LWDGAKTVGAGVL

-1420 KGGGKAASA
+1420 KGGGKAAAA
-1429 GGKMAGGV
+1429 GGKVAGGV

-1481 LAGKLMGGATKLG
+1481 LAGKMFSSSAKLG

-1602 DEDEKKAKIVLKFE
+1602 DEDEKKAKIILKFE

-1634 SKIDIEEVM
+1634 SKLDIEDVM
-1643 ELFDVDKEDKEHTAN
+1643 ELFDVDKEDQEHTAN

-1678 KGINPKNSAEDAY
+1678 KGINPKYSAEDAY

-1714 TQSPFKDAAINS
+1714 TQSPFKDAAVNS

-1767 DAETAKIEQGLDKSK
+1767 DAETAKIEAGLDKSK

-1828 PGIGIITGLAGTFG
+1828 PGIGIITGLASSFG

-1847 TAEDTPKESGYDPFN
+1847 TAETAPTQNGYDPFN

-1975 TMMNSEGKYGS
+1975 TMMNSEGKFGS

-1995 EGYTLNTNKAS
+1995 EGYILNTNKAS
-2006 TDADINYL
+2006 ADPDINYL

-2023 SEGKIKAIEEANKST
+2023 SEGKIKAIEQANESST
-2038 VMGQLS
+2038 IGSITKNLLKATPIGMLVNGISNLIPDS
-2044 SAMDK
+2044 VKDK
-2049 VKDYG
+2049 VSEISNDVAGYANDAVQEVEGFANRVIGNLTG
-2054 SNLWNTFKNTTAN
+2054 SNDEKFKKVMQAAAN
-2067 AWDSIKQNVSAWW
+2067 AGDPHPAVVAAQWAIESGWGAKESGKNNFFGIKARPGQPGTVRRTREVINGRSVYINDRFADYNTLEEGIAARVAFTKQNKRYERS
-2080 NGDKSAL
+2080 GYF
-2087 DAAGDV
+2087 AARTPYE
-2093 ASNLANG
+2093 AA
-2100 TMANIQA
+2100 QA
-2107 LTGDGAGGSLANVPQ
+2107 LQRGGYATDPNYANTLASVIKGRKIDPMRPVVIK
-2122 PTGSGSWSAVKD
+2122 PTGSID
-2134 TIIAAAK
+2134 
-2141 VVGVD
+2141 
-2146 PGLLAG
+2146 
-2152 MAAQESG
+2152 
-2159 FQPGIRAKGSSAT
+2159 
-2172 GLFQFLDGTWKQMLK
+2172 DGT
-2187 QYGPKYNIPAGT
+2187 GF
-2199 PATNGAAN
+2199 
-2207 AILGAQYV
+2207 
-2215 KDNIEALRKVSNNV
+2215 R
-2229 QPGDAYLA
+2229 
-2237 HFLGLGGARK
+2237 GGISR
-2247 ALQAGDNA
+2247 D
-2255 SFASLFPQAA
+2255 
-2265 RANPSYSGTIGQVR
+2265 TQVR
-2279 AQLTNNMFAK
+2279 AQQSYAVARQAIMNDNRLT
-2289 HRSFGVDVPIG
+2289 
-2300 GTNTTAG
+2300 
-2307 SMPSGGVNPN
+2307 
-2317 VAGKS
+2317 
-2322 TRYDWANSG
+2322 
-2331 FSKNTM
+2331 
-2337 APDKEY
+2337 
-2343 MDKMRSFN
+2343 
-2351 LARKMV
+2351 
-2357 NENKSLSAAEKQAAL
+2357 AAQKQQRISEINQAA
-2372 VKINT
+2372 
-2377 EANEY
+2377 
-2382 GKQWATAN
+2382 
-2390 GVPENAGKPQGNGS
+2390 
-2404 TPWMAAAYKYLG
+2404 
-2416 LNEVSGDSTV
+2416 
-2426 RQFHAAVGL
+2426 FHY
-2435 KAGGKTPWCAS
+2435 S
-2446 FVSYIL
+2446 QY
-2452 ESVGIRST
+2452 
-2460 KSAAAISYKN
+2460 
-2470 WGQPAVP
+2470 
-2477 GTYPYGAVVVI
+2477 
-2488 RFHNGNHVAFCLGEQ
+2488 
-2503 GGKVRYIGGNQGG
+2503 
-2516 AKAGNNGG
+2516 
-2524 AVTESSCTKNMVI
+2524 
-2537 AVRLPPG
+2537 G
-2544 YNGSAKAP
+2544 YNGSKTDGGNDITGFSGPNPLANANVKITPNSRMGKAIAWMAKNCGARSKHRCAAYVASALI
-2552 AGASYNG
+2552 AGGFKVNRQQSAYMYHRNGELARLGFKLVAQTTQAGISSISKVGDVIVWDRCPSSPVHGHIAINVGTRVHPKGYCSDFFHGTGVYGRPGAVYVYRHPENANGEVISVSGNGTGFAVPPTVANNKPENIEGRETGDSQAKKPKPKPMPKQTAAS
-2559 SVNSMVSLPKTPA
+2559 
-2572 PVATSA
+2572 
-2578 SSKKSAPAKLK
+2578 KLK
-2589 AASGSTSSNNPSIPK
+2589 ASGIPK

-2641 KSTNTGDISDLTGT
+2641 KSTNTGDISDLTGM
-2655 VTDLSVLTNGHL
+2655 TDLSVLTNGHL
-2667 NQDGTSTTSA
+2667 NQDGTSA
-2677 SQPEDNVAK
+2677 NQPEDNVAK
-2686 LQASIRNILKHF
+2686 LQSSIRNILKHF

-2709 TLNKTKEARRK
+2709 TLNKTKEARIK
-2720 YKEQMDNHSVLDTAL
+2720 YKEQMENHSVLDTAL

-2758 KKSVEHSKNINSVA
+2758 KKSVEHSKNINNVA

-2795 GKKEISTKDSKST
+2795 GKKEISSKDSKTT
-2808 ARDKVNYSN
+2808 ARDKVNYSS
-2817 EFRTNPNLSESPV
+2817 EFRTNPNLAESPV

>member
-47 SNRSPALDATAD
+47 SNRSPALNATAD

-288 QAKQKFFGGIF
+288 QAKQKFFGGIS

-313 IAQYVGTLNELTETL
+313 IAQHVGTLNDLTETL

-333 DGMDSLTEEDDGFG
+333 DGMDSLAEEDDGFG

-366 GDRIGKSLRKRMKG
+366 GDRIGKSLRKRMRG

-432 RGEKESNGFVEFL
+432 RGEKESNSFVEFL

-525 SFQKSSVIQKDLT
+525 SFQKSSVIQKDLSL
-538 VRAIGESAANTFKN
+538 RAIGESAANTFKN

-687 GYEKFMRGLSELS
+687 GYEKFMSGLSELS

-715 DDNQLLFRNTKLD
+715 DDNQFLFRNTKLD
-728 SNSALAN
+728 SNAALAN

-764 NRKLLPSPHGKNLP
+764 NRKLLPSPNGKNLP

-821 EDVKKMG
+821 EDVKNMG

-843 AEKSSDA
+843 AEKSSNA

-934 PPRPNESIEEQKKS
+934 PPRPNETIEEQKKS

-976 SSVVGGAHDL
+976 SSVVGGALDL

-1073 MFKNKPTIVRA
+1073 MFKNKPTVVKA

-1122 KHNLYGRVKEGYANA
+1122 KHNLYGRVKEGYTNA

-1189 ETGTPTI
+1189 ESGTPTI

-1209 RFGNKIGTMG
+1209 KNGNKIGTMG

-1324 AAIAGDVDGDGLREN
+1324 GTLGDVDGDGLREN

-1347 RAEEKKEKAEDE
+1347 RAEEKKEQAEDE

-1372 ASLLPLGFG
+1372 ASLLPFGFG
-1381 KGKKKGDKEGEE
+1381 KGKKKGEKEGEE
-1393 EESGGLLST
+1393 EEESGGFLST

-1420 KGGGKAASA
+1420 KGGGKAAS
-1429 GGKMAGGV
+1429 
-1437 LGKAAKFLPGKLGTA
+1437 
-1452 AKIGGALVGGG
+1452 VGG
-1463 KAVGTGAK
+1463 K
-1471 AAGGFLAKGG
+1471 AAGGFLGKVASKIPGAGIVGKAAGG
-1481 LAGKLMGGATKLG
+1481 LFGGTKAGGLGSKLMGGATKLG

-1602 DEDEKKAKIVLKFE
+1602 DEDEKKAKIILKFE

-1634 SKIDIEEVM
+1634 SKLDIEDVM

-1767 DAETAKIEQGLDKSK
+1767 DAETAKIEEGLDKSK

-1847 TAEDTPKESGYDPFN
+1847 TTETAPTQNGYDPFN

-1995 EGYTLNTNKAS
+1995 EGYTLNTNKSSA
-2006 TDADINYL
+2006 DPDINYL

-2023 SEGKIKAIEEANKST
+2023 SEGKIKAIEQANESSTIGSIAKNFLKST
-2038 VMGQLS
+2038 PIGMLVNGINNLIPDS
-2044 SAMDK
+2044 VKEK
-2049 VKDYG
+2049 VSEISNDVAGYANDAVQEVEGFANRVIGNLTG
-2054 SNLWNTFKNTTAN
+2054 SNDEKFKKVMQAAAN
-2067 AWDSIKQNVSAWW
+2067 AGDPHPAVVAAQWAIESGWGAKESGKNNFFGIKARPGQPGTVRRTREVINGRTVYINDKFADYNTLEEGIAARVAFTKQNKRYERS
-2080 NGDKSAL
+2080 GYF
-2087 DAAGDV
+2087 AARTPYE
-2093 ASNLANG
+2093 AA
-2100 TMANIQA
+2100 QA
-2107 LTGDGAGGSLANVPQ
+2107 LQRGGYATDPNYANSLAAVIKGRKIDPMRPVVIK
-2122 PTGSGSWSAVKD
+2122 PTGSIDDGTGFRGGISRDTQVKAQQSYAVARQAILND
-2134 TIIAAAK
+2134 NRLT
-2141 VVGVD
+2141 
-2146 PGLLAG
+2146 
-2152 MAAQESG
+2152 AAQ
-2159 FQPGIRAKGSSAT
+2159 
-2172 GLFQFLDGTWKQMLK
+2172 KQ
-2187 QYGPKYNIPAGT
+2187 QRISEIN
-2199 PATNGAAN
+2199 
-2207 AILGAQYV
+2207 
-2215 KDNIEALRKVSNNV
+2215 
-2229 QPGDAYLA
+2229 
-2237 HFLGLGGARK
+2237 
-2247 ALQAGDNA
+2247 
-2255 SFASLFPQAA
+2255 QAA
-2265 RANPSYSGTIGQVR
+2265 FHYSQ
-2279 AQLTNNMFAK
+2279 
-2289 HRSFGVDVPIG
+2289 
-2300 GTNTTAG
+2300 
-2307 SMPSGGVNPN
+2307 
-2317 VAGKS
+2317 
-2322 TRYDWANSG
+2322 Y
-2331 FSKNTM
+2331 
-2337 APDKEY
+2337 
-2343 MDKMRSFN
+2343 
-2351 LARKMV
+2351 
-2357 NENKSLSAAEKQAAL
+2357 
-2372 VKINT
+2372 
-2377 EANEY
+2377 
-2382 GKQWATAN
+2382 
-2390 GVPENAGKPQGNGS
+2390 
-2404 TPWMAAAYKYLG
+2404 
-2416 LNEVSGDSTV
+2416 
-2426 RQFHAAVGL
+2426 
-2435 KAGGKTPWCAS
+2435 
-2446 FVSYIL
+2446 
-2452 ESVGIRST
+2452 
-2460 KSAAAISYKN
+2460 
-2470 WGQPAVP
+2470 
-2477 GTYPYGAVVVI
+2477 
-2488 RFHNGNHVAFCLGEQ
+2488 
-2503 GGKVRYIGGNQGG
+2503 
-2516 AKAGNNGG
+2516 
-2524 AVTESSCTKNMVI
+2524 
-2537 AVRLPPG
+2537 G
-2544 YNGSAKAP
+2544 YNGSKTDNGNDITGFSGPNPLANANVKITPNSRMGKAIAWMAKNC
-2552 AGASYNG
+2552 G
-2559 SVNSMVSLPKTPA
+2559 
-2572 PVATSA
+2572 ATSKHRCAAYVA
-2578 SSKKSAPAKLK
+2578 SALIAGGFKVNRQQSAYMYHRNGELARLGFKLVAQTTQAGISSISKVGDVIVWDRCPSSPVHGHIAINVGTRVHPKGYCSDFFHGTGVYGRPGAVYVYRHPENANGEVISVSGNGNFAVPQQVANNKPQNIEGKETGDSQAKKPKPKPMPKQNTVSKSTL
-2589 AASGSTSSNNPSIPK
+2589 GGVPK

-2641 KSTNTGDISDLTGT
+2641 KSTNTGDISDLTGV

-2795 GKKEISTKDSKST
+2795 GKKEISAKDSKTT

>member
-1 MFGKKKNIQKA
+1 MFGKKKNVQKA
-12 MAMDND
+12 MAMDNE

-23 DFDDEMDDAS
+23 DFEEEMNDVD

-39 SMDFEKNK
+39 SVDFEKNK
-47 SNRSPALDATAD
+47 SNRSPALNATAD
-59 VAKGISDAVIS
+59 IAKGISDGIIS

-75 TILTKVLPKSYGEV
+75 TVLNKVLPKAYGEV
-89 FEEVSNAKDNLG
+89 FDEVSNAKDNLG

-116 QTQNLLRKAIP
+116 QTQSLLRKVIP
-127 AADRNGLTKL
+127 IADRNGLTKVTN
-137 SSLLNKVAGEA
+137 LLNKVAGSDD
-148 EDSYD
+148 DSYD
-153 NQQESIESKRDDS
+153 SGEDSEETRRNNS
-166 INKTLGELFSL
+166 INQTLGELFSL
-177 QTKVQQ
+177 QSKVQQ
-183 KQKAIDE
+183 KQRVIDE

-257 NITLLKTLNDIK
+257 NVTLLKTLNDIK

-280 KNTEALKQ
+280 KNTEAIKQ
-288 QAKQKFFGGIF
+288 QVKQKFFGGIS
-299 SSFLDRF
+299 SSFMEKL

-313 IAQYVGTLNELTETL
+313 ISQYVGTLSDLTESI
-328 FPFLE
+328 FPMAETMLDNEADDMFS
-333 DGMDSLTEEDDGFG
+333 DGRSDTRKLSGLASDSLL
-347 ESKAR
+347 SI
-352 RASSLAS
+352 
-359 GSLLALA
+359 A
-366 GDRIGKSLRKRMKG
+366 GGKVGKFLRKNMKG
-380 NKYGDKILEGGVKLN
+380 TKYGDKILKGGVALN

-406 KMLGNKAIEEKLIK
+406 KMLGSKEIEKFLINY
-420 LFGSRTENFDGT
+420 LGT
-432 RGEKESNGFVEFL
+432 RDKQEDGSLGDKQSNTITNWMLGA
-445 LNGVDWLK
+445 VDWLK
-453 MHVDEASDK
+453 MHVDEATDK
-462 AKAITVDN
+462 VKAIHVDN

-478 TPEGQQRLTNKS
+478 TPEGQQRLANKS
-490 VNVIIPGYLS
+490 INVIIPGYLS
-500 RILREITML
+500 RILREITMI
-509 RTGAPAEL
+509 RTGSEVEL
-517 LDYNHATG
+517 LDYNHASG
-525 SFQKSSVIQKDLT
+525 RFQKSSEMQKDLT
-538 VRAIGESAANTFKN
+538 VRVLSASAANTY
-552 TGNDILT
+552 TSAGLGVMG
-559 KLELHGRNK
+559 KLDLHGYNK
-568 IGKLEYR
+568 IGKLEYK
-575 NGFTKADADL
+575 NGFTKEDSNL
-585 VGQILI
+585 IGQILI
-591 SYSKSGNPLTPELLS
+591 SYSKAGKPLTPELLS
-606 NPDTFSTLLGE
+606 NPDTFATLLGK
-617 EKAKIIANKFKE
+617 EKAEIVAKKFKE
-629 LDKKDLDTGSD
+629 LNRRDHEED
-640 EISNINS
+640 EENFAEIADNINS
-647 TINNASKSLEPNIK
+647 ATKGLEPDID
-661 LINNLAATGQLDYLR
+661 LINNLSATGQLDYLKR
-676 RNGLVSLNGKI
+676 SGVVTVDGRI
-687 GYEKFMRGLSELS
+687 GYDSFMSNLNNLSG
-700 NDDFKS
+700 ND
-706 IKRNYYSDD
+706 
-715 DDNQLLFRNTKLD
+715 FRNVMRSYYTDQNDNKLAYRNSSRNAASAMAYQNSRTKSGFGNTVLGRTISD
-728 SNSALAN
+728 SYLS
-735 TTQRRAG
+735 
-742 AFGKSMFGQRILNRY
+742 GK
-757 ANGSYDP
+757 YDP
-764 NRKLLPSPHGKNLP
+764 NRKLLPYLP
-778 MSISD
+778 NNTDSMTVRE
-783 LEEMG
+783 LEKMG
-788 SFATGGYTGKSTSGN
+788 SFASGGYTGKSTSGN

-821 EDVKKMG
+821 EDVEKMG
-828 GPSAIQRFINMFRRT
+828 GPSAIQKFINMFRRT
-843 AEKSSDA
+843 AEKSSNA

-884 YLKVVV
+884 YLKVAV

-934 PPRPNESIEEQKKS
+934 PPRPNESIEDQKKS

-963 PFRTGMP
+963 PFRTGIP
-970 AALGLG
+970 AAFGIG
-976 SSVVGGAHDL
+976 SSIVGGGIDL

-1122 KHNLYGRVKEGYANA
+1122 KHNLYGRVKEGYTNA

-1156 DIKDRMYYDE
+1156 DIKDRVYYDE

-1189 ETGTPTI
+1189 ESGTPTI

-1209 RFGNKIGTMG
+1209 KNGNKIGTMG

-1258 AVGAAKIG
+1258 AVSAAKIG

-1324 AAIAGDVDGDGLREN
+1324 GTLGDVDGDGLREN

-1347 RAEEKKEKAEDE
+1347 RAEEKKEQAEDE

-1372 ASLLPLGFG
+1372 ASLLPFGFG
-1381 KGKKKGDKEGEE
+1381 KGKKKKDKDDEEEEE
-1393 EESGGLLST
+1393 EESGGFLST

-1420 KGGGKAASA
+1420 KGGGKAAS
-1429 GGKMAGGV
+1429 
-1437 LGKAAKFLPGKLGTA
+1437 
-1452 AKIGGALVGGG
+1452 VGG
-1463 KAVGTGAK
+1463 K
-1471 AAGGFLAKGG
+1471 AAGGFLGKVASKIPGAGIVGKAAGG
-1481 LAGKLMGGATKLG
+1481 LFGGTKAGGLGSKLMGGATKLG

-1643 ELFDVDKEDKEHTAN
+1643 ELFEVDKEDKEHTAN

-1767 DAETAKIEQGLDKSK
+1767 DAETAKIEAGLDKSK

-2006 TDADINYL
+2006 ADVDINYL

-2023 SEGKIKAIEEANKST
+2023 SEGKIKAIEQANESSTIGSIAKNFLKST
-2038 VMGQLS
+2038 PIGMLVNGINNLIPDS
-2044 SAMDK
+2044 VKEK
-2049 VKDYG
+2049 VSEISNDVAGYASDAAQEVEGFANRVIGNLTG
-2054 SNLWNTFKNTTAN
+2054 SNDEKFKKVMQAAAN
-2067 AWDSIKQNVSAWW
+2067 AGDPHPAVVAAQWAIESGWGAKESGKNNFFGIKARPGQPGTVRRTREVINGRTVYINDKFADYNTLEEGIAARVAFTKQNKRYERS
-2080 NGDKSAL
+2080 GYF
-2087 DAAGDV
+2087 AARTPYE
-2093 ASNLANG
+2093 AA
-2100 TMANIQA
+2100 QA
-2107 LTGDGAGGSLANVPQ
+2107 LQRGGYATDPNYANSLAAVIKGRKIDPMRPVLIK
-2122 PTGSGSWSAVKD
+2122 PTGSIDDGTGFRGGISRDTQVKAQQSYAVARQAILND
-2134 TIIAAAK
+2134 NRLT
-2141 VVGVD
+2141 
-2146 PGLLAG
+2146 
-2152 MAAQESG
+2152 AAQ
-2159 FQPGIRAKGSSAT
+2159 
-2172 GLFQFLDGTWKQMLK
+2172 KQ
-2187 QYGPKYNIPAGT
+2187 QRISEIN
-2199 PATNGAAN
+2199 
-2207 AILGAQYV
+2207 
-2215 KDNIEALRKVSNNV
+2215 
-2229 QPGDAYLA
+2229 
-2237 HFLGLGGARK
+2237 
-2247 ALQAGDNA
+2247 
-2255 SFASLFPQAA
+2255 QAA
-2265 RANPSYSGTIGQVR
+2265 FHYSQ
-2279 AQLTNNMFAK
+2279 
-2289 HRSFGVDVPIG
+2289 
-2300 GTNTTAG
+2300 
-2307 SMPSGGVNPN
+2307 
-2317 VAGKS
+2317 
-2322 TRYDWANSG
+2322 Y
-2331 FSKNTM
+2331 
-2337 APDKEY
+2337 
-2343 MDKMRSFN
+2343 
-2351 LARKMV
+2351 
-2357 NENKSLSAAEKQAAL
+2357 
-2372 VKINT
+2372 
-2377 EANEY
+2377 
-2382 GKQWATAN
+2382 
-2390 GVPENAGKPQGNGS
+2390 
-2404 TPWMAAAYKYLG
+2404 
-2416 LNEVSGDSTV
+2416 
-2426 RQFHAAVGL
+2426 
-2435 KAGGKTPWCAS
+2435 
-2446 FVSYIL
+2446 
-2452 ESVGIRST
+2452 
-2460 KSAAAISYKN
+2460 
-2470 WGQPAVP
+2470 
-2477 GTYPYGAVVVI
+2477 
-2488 RFHNGNHVAFCLGEQ
+2488 
-2503 GGKVRYIGGNQGG
+2503 
-2516 AKAGNNGG
+2516 
-2524 AVTESSCTKNMVI
+2524 
-2537 AVRLPPG
+2537 
-2544 YNGSAKAP
+2544 
-2552 AGASYNG
+2552 SYNG
-2559 SVNSMVSLPKTPA
+2559 SKTDNGNDITGFSGPNPLANANVKITPNSRMGKA
-2572 PVATSA
+2572 IAWMAKNCGATSKHRCAVYVA
-2578 SSKKSAPAKLK
+2578 SALIAGGFKVNRQQSAYMYHRNGELARLGFKLVAQTTQAGISSISKVGDVIVWDRCPSSPVHGHIAINVGTRVHPKGYCSDFFHGTGVYGRPGAVYVYRHPENANGEVISVSGNGNFAVPQQVANNKPQNIEGKETGDSQAKKPRPKPMAKPK
-2589 AASGSTSSNNPSIPK
+2589 ATSSAGLNSKLK
-2604 IQTGSKSTGDLK
+2604 IQTGSTSTGDLG

-2655 VTDLSVLTNGHL
+2655 VTDLSILTNGHL
-2667 NQDGTSTTSA
+2667 NSDGTST

-2686 LQASIRNILKHF
+2686 LQSSIRNILKHF

-2795 GKKEISTKDSKST
+2795 GKKEISAKDSKST

>member
-23 DFDDEMDDAS
+23 DFDDEMNEADY
-33 FFGDGE
+33 FGDGE

-47 SNRSPALDATAD
+47 SNRSPALNATAD

-75 TILTKVLPKSYGEV
+75 TVLTKILPKSYGEV
-89 FEEVSNAKDNLG
+89 FEEFSNAKDNLG

-153 NQQESIESKRDDS
+153 NQQETIESKRDNS
-166 INKTLGELFSL
+166 INQTLGELFSL

-183 KQKAIDE
+183 KQKAIDD

-257 NITLLKTLNDIK
+257 NVTLLKTLNDIK

-288 QAKQKFFGGIF
+288 QAKQKFFGGIS
-299 SSFLDRF
+299 SSFMDRF

-313 IAQYVGTLNELTETL
+313 IAQYVGTLSDLTETL

-333 DGMDSLTEEDDGFG
+333 DGMDSLAEEDDGFG

-478 TPEGQQRLTNKS
+478 TPEGQQRLVNKS

-500 RILREITML
+500 RILREVTML

-525 SFQKSSVIQKDLT
+525 SFQKSSVIQKDLSL
-538 VRAIGESAANTFKN
+538 RAIGENAANTFKN

-715 DDNQLLFRNTKLD
+715 DDNQFLFRNTKLD
-728 SNSALAN
+728 SSAALAN

-742 AFGKSMFGQRILNRY
+742 AFGKSMFGQRILSRY

-764 NRKLLPSPHGKNLP
+764 NA
-778 MSISD
+778 MSVGE
-783 LEEMG
+783 LKRLG
-788 SFATGGYTGKSTSGN
+788 SFSTGGYTGKSTSGN

-821 EDVKKMG
+821 EDVNKMG
-828 GPSAIQRFINMFRRT
+828 GPSAIERFINMFRRT
-843 AEKSSDA
+843 AEKSSSA
-850 FDSIKN
+850 FDSIKS

-914 GKRWWQFANNIFR
+914 GKRWWQFANTIFR
-927 RKRQVMG
+927 RKRQTMG
-934 PPRPNESIEEQKKS
+934 PPKPNETIEEQKKS

-963 PFRTGMP
+963 PLRTGIP
-970 AALGLG
+970 AAFGM
-976 SSVVGGAHDL
+976 SSSIVGGAIDL

-1022 EPILKAKDFMMGK
+1022 EPVLRAKDFMMGK

-1049 IQGSIY
+1049 IQDSIY

-1061 LLTYDEFKDSIV
+1061 ILTYDEFKDSIV
-1073 MFKNKPTIVRA
+1073 MFKNKPTVVKA

-1112 ILAAGHMLAK
+1112 ILAAGHMFAK
-1122 KHNLYGRVKEGYANA
+1122 KHNLYGKVKEGYANA

-1209 RFGNKIGTMG
+1209 KNGNKIGTMG

-1225 LSTMAG
+1225 LSNMAG
-1231 NLVSKTVNLGVKTAV
+1231 TLVSKGVNLGVKTVV
-1246 GAFKLARFGFNL
+1246 GGFKLARFGFNL

-1324 AAIAGDVDGDGLREN
+1324 GTLGDVDGDGLREN

-1372 ASLLPLGFG
+1372 ASLLPFGFG
-1381 KGKKKGDKEGEE
+1381 KGKKKKDKDGEE

-1402 LWDGAKTVGAGML
+1402 LWDGAKTVGAGVL

-1420 KGGGKAASA
+1420 KGGSKAASA

-1536 PGIGLGG
+1536 PGIGLSG

-1602 DEDEKKAKIVLKFE
+1602 DEDEKKSKIILKFE

-1623 RYVNGQISIDE
+1623 RFVNGQISIDE
-1634 SKIDIEEVM
+1634 SKIDIEDVM
-1643 ELFDVDKEDKEHTAN
+1643 ELFEVDKEDQEHTAN

-1678 KGINPKNSAEDAY
+1678 KGINPKYSAEDAY

-1714 TQSPFKDAAINS
+1714 TQSPFKDAAVNS

-1767 DAETAKIEQGLDKSK
+1767 DAETAKIEEGLDKSK
-1782 AKDIGKM
+1782 AKDIGTM

-1794 AAAAGGALAASATES
+1794 AAATGGALAASATES

-1847 TAEDTPKESGYDPFN
+1847 TAETAPTQNGYDPFN

-1890 KENVTISQGKA
+1890 KEGVTISQGKA

-1995 EGYTLNTNKAS
+1995 EGYTLNTNKSSA
-2006 TDADINYL
+2006 DADINYL

-2023 SEGKIKAIEEANKST
+2023 SEGKIKAIEQANEST
-2038 VMGQLS
+2038 TMGQLS
-2044 SAMDK
+2044 NAMDK
-2049 VKDYG
+2049 VKNYG
-2054 SNLWNTFKNTTAN
+2054 SNLWNTFKNTAGN
-2067 AWDSIKQNVSAWW
+2067 AWDSFKQNVSDWW

-2087 DAAGDV
+2087 EAAGDF

-2122 PTGSGSWSAVKD
+2122 PTGSGSWGAVRD

-2331 FSKNTM
+2331 FSRSTM

-2357 NENKSLSAAEKQAAL
+2357 NENKTLSASEKQAAL
-2372 VKINT
+2372 VRINT

-2382 GKQWATAN
+2382 GRQWATAN

-2460 KSAAAISYKN
+2460 RSAAAISYKN
-2470 WGQPAVP
+2470 WGQPAMP

-2572 PVATSA
+2572 PVATSP
-2578 SSKKSAPAKLK
+2578 SSKKSAAAKLK
-2589 AASGSTSSNNPSIPK
+2589 TASTSISGKNLSIPK

-2641 KSTNTGDISDLTGT
+2641 KSTNTGDISDLTGMA
-2655 VTDLSVLTNGHL
+2655 DLSVLTNGHL
-2667 NQDGTSTTSA
+2667 NQDGTSA
-2677 SQPEDNVAK
+2677 NQPEDNVAK
-2686 LQASIRNILKHF
+2686 LQSSIRNILKHF

-2720 YKEQMDNHSVLDTAL
+2720 YKEQMENHSVLDTAL

-2758 KKSVEHSKNINSVA
+2758 KKSVEHSKNINNVA

-2795 GKKEISTKDSKST
+2795 GKKEISAKDSKTT
-2808 ARDKVNYSN
+2808 ARDKVNYSS
-2817 EFRTNPNLSESPV
+2817 EFRTNPNLAESPV

>member
-1 MFGKKKNIQKA
+1 MFGKKKNVQKA

-47 SNRSPALDATAD
+47 SNRSPALNATAD

-257 NITLLKTLNDIK
+257 NVTLLKTLNDIK

-288 QAKQKFFGGIF
+288 QAKQKFFGGIS

-306 TKNIGEN
+306 IKNIGEN
-313 IAQYVGTLNELTETL
+313 IAQHVGTLNDLTETL

-333 DGMDSLTEEDDGFG
+333 DGMDSLAEEDDGFG

-366 GDRIGKSLRKRMKG
+366 GDRIGKSLRKRMRG

-395 RFKNNMGPELS
+395 RFKNNIGPELS

-432 RGEKESNGFVEFL
+432 RGEKESNSFVEFL

-525 SFQKSSVIQKDLT
+525 SFQKSSVIQKDLSL
-538 VRAIGESAANTFKN
+538 RAIGESAANTFKN

-687 GYEKFMRGLSELS
+687 GYEKFMSGLSELS

-728 SNSALAN
+728 SNAALAN

-742 AFGKSMFGQRILNRY
+742 AFGKSMFGQRILSRY
-757 ANGSYDP
+757 ADGSYDP
-764 NRKLLPSPHGKNLP
+764 NRKLLPSPQGKNLP

-788 SFATGGYTGKSTSGN
+788 SFASGGYTGKSTSGN

-828 GPSAIQRFINMFRRT
+828 GPSAIQKFINMFRRT

-856 TLNTQI
+856 TLNSQI
-862 GGNKEGKS
+862 GGDKKGKS

-884 YLKVVV
+884 YLKVAV

-934 PPRPNESIEEQKKS
+934 PPRPNETIEEQKKS

-970 AALGLG
+970 AAFGIG
-976 SSVVGGAHDL
+976 SSVVGGALDL

-1073 MFKNKPTIVRA
+1073 MFKNKPTIVKA

-1189 ETGTPTI
+1189 ESGTPTI

-1209 RFGNKIGTMG
+1209 KNGNKIGTMG

-1225 LSTMAG
+1225 LSNMAG
-1231 NLVSKTVNLGVKTAV
+1231 NLVSKGVNLGVKTVV
-1246 GAFKLARFGFNL
+1246 GGFKLARFGFNL

-1324 AAIAGDVDGDGLREN
+1324 VAIAGDVDGDGLREN

-1372 ASLLPLGFG
+1372 ASLLPFGFG
-1381 KGKKKGDKEGEE
+1381 KGKRQGEKEGEE

-1452 AKIGGALVGGG
+1452 AKVGGALVGGG

-1767 DAETAKIEQGLDKSK
+1767 DTETAKIEEGLDKSK

-1794 AAAAGGALAASATES
+1794 AAAAGGVLAASATES

-1975 TMMNSEGKYGS
+1975 AMMNSEGKYGS

-2006 TDADINYL
+2006 ADADINYL

-2023 SEGKIKAIEEANKST
+2023 SEGKIKAIEQANESSTIGSIAKNFLKST
-2038 VMGQLS
+2038 PIGMLVNGINNLIPDS
-2044 SAMDK
+2044 VKEK
-2049 VKDYG
+2049 VSEISNDVAGYASDAVQEVEGFANRVIGNLTG
-2054 SNLWNTFKNTTAN
+2054 SNDEKFKKVMQAAAN
-2067 AWDSIKQNVSAWW
+2067 AGDPHPAVVAAQWAIESGWGAKESGKNNFFGIKARPGQPGTVRRTREVINGRTVYTNDKFADYNTLEEGIAARVAFTKQNKRYERSGYFSARTPYE
-2080 NGDKSAL
+2080 
-2087 DAAGDV
+2087 AA
-2093 ASNLANG
+2093 
-2100 TMANIQA
+2100 QA
-2107 LTGDGAGGSLANVPQ
+2107 LQRGGYATDPNYANSLAAVIKGRKIDPMRPVVIK
-2122 PTGSGSWSAVKD
+2122 PTGSIDDGTGFRGGISRDTQVKAQQSYAVARQAILND
-2134 TIIAAAK
+2134 NRLT
-2141 VVGVD
+2141 
-2146 PGLLAG
+2146 
-2152 MAAQESG
+2152 AAQ
-2159 FQPGIRAKGSSAT
+2159 
-2172 GLFQFLDGTWKQMLK
+2172 KQ
-2187 QYGPKYNIPAGT
+2187 QRISEIN
-2199 PATNGAAN
+2199 
-2207 AILGAQYV
+2207 
-2215 KDNIEALRKVSNNV
+2215 
-2229 QPGDAYLA
+2229 
-2237 HFLGLGGARK
+2237 
-2247 ALQAGDNA
+2247 
-2255 SFASLFPQAA
+2255 QAA
-2265 RANPSYSGTIGQVR
+2265 FHYSQ
-2279 AQLTNNMFAK
+2279 
-2289 HRSFGVDVPIG
+2289 
-2300 GTNTTAG
+2300 
-2307 SMPSGGVNPN
+2307 
-2317 VAGKS
+2317 
-2322 TRYDWANSG
+2322 Y
-2331 FSKNTM
+2331 
-2337 APDKEY
+2337 
-2343 MDKMRSFN
+2343 
-2351 LARKMV
+2351 
-2357 NENKSLSAAEKQAAL
+2357 
-2372 VKINT
+2372 
-2377 EANEY
+2377 
-2382 GKQWATAN
+2382 
-2390 GVPENAGKPQGNGS
+2390 
-2404 TPWMAAAYKYLG
+2404 
-2416 LNEVSGDSTV
+2416 
-2426 RQFHAAVGL
+2426 
-2435 KAGGKTPWCAS
+2435 
-2446 FVSYIL
+2446 
-2452 ESVGIRST
+2452 
-2460 KSAAAISYKN
+2460 
-2470 WGQPAVP
+2470 
-2477 GTYPYGAVVVI
+2477 
-2488 RFHNGNHVAFCLGEQ
+2488 
-2503 GGKVRYIGGNQGG
+2503 
-2516 AKAGNNGG
+2516 
-2524 AVTESSCTKNMVI
+2524 
-2537 AVRLPPG
+2537 G
-2544 YNGSAKAP
+2544 YNGSKTDNGNDITGFSGPNPLANANVKITPNSRMGKAIAWMAKNCGATSKHRC
-2552 AGASYNG
+2552 ASYVASALIAGGFKVNRQASAYMYHRNG
-2559 SVNSMVSLPKTPA
+2559 ELARLGFKLVAQTTQSGISSVSKVGDVIVWDRCPSSPVHGHIAINVGTRVHPKGYCSDFFHGTGVYGRPGAVYVYRHPENANGEVISVSGNGNFAVPQQVANNKPQNIEGKETGDSQAKKPKPQPMPKQNT
-2572 PVATSA
+2572 V
-2578 SSKKSAPAKLK
+2578 SK
-2589 AASGSTSSNNPSIPK
+2589 STLGGVPK

-2641 KSTNTGDISDLTGT
+2641 KSTNTGDISDLTGV

-2795 GKKEISTKDSKST
+2795 SKKEISTKDSKTT
-2808 ARDKVNYSN
+2808 ARDKVNYSG

>member
-23 DFDDEMDDAS
+23 DFDDEMGDADM
-33 FFGDGE
+33 FGDGE
-39 SMDFEKNK
+39 SADFEKNK
-47 SNRSPALDATAD
+47 SNRSPALNATTD

-89 FEEVSNAKDNLG
+89 FEEVSNVKDNLG

-166 INKTLGELFSL
+166 INQTIGELFSL

-288 QAKQKFFGGIF
+288 QAKQKFFGGIS

-313 IAQYVGTLNELTETL
+313 IAQHIGTLSDLTETL

-333 DGMDSLTEEDDGFG
+333 DGMDSLVEEDDGFG

-478 TPEGQQRLTNKS
+478 TAEGQQRLTNKS
-490 VNVIIPGYLS
+490 VNVIIPGYLA

-509 RTGAPAEL
+509 RTGTSAEL

-525 SFQKSSVIQKDLT
+525 LFQKSSVIQKDLT
-538 VRAIGESAANTFKN
+538 VRAIGESAAKTFKN
-552 TGNDILT
+552 TGDDILG
-559 KLELHGRNK
+559 KLKLHGRNK
-568 IGKLEYR
+568 IGKLEYKE
-575 NGFTKADADL
+575 GFTKADADL

-687 GYEKFMRGLSELS
+687 GYEKFMSGLSELS

-715 DDNQLLFRNTKLD
+715 DGNQLLFRNTNLD

-735 TTQRRAG
+735 VTQRRAG

-821 EDVKKMG
+821 EDVENMG

-843 AEKSSDA
+843 AEKSSNA

-856 TLNTQI
+856 TLNSQI
-862 GGNKEGKS
+862 GSNKEGKS

-934 PPRPNESIEEQKKS
+934 PPKPNETIEEQKKS
-948 LLRQNAEFLWGIGTW
+948 LLRQNAEFLWGISTW
-963 PFRTGMP
+963 PFRTGIP
-970 AALGLG
+970 AAFGL
-976 SSVVGGAHDL
+976 STSVVGGAIDL

-1022 EPILKAKDFMMGK
+1022 EPVLRAKDFMMGK

-1049 IQGSIY
+1049 IQDSIY

-1073 MFKNKPTIVRA
+1073 MFKNKPTMVRA

-1099 LAVGAALLGPAGV
+1099 LALGGVLLGPAGV

-1166 GANDYVTDARK
+1166 GANGYVTDARK

-1189 ETGTPTI
+1189 ESGTPTI

-1209 RFGNKIGTMG
+1209 KNGNKIGTMG

-1225 LSTMAG
+1225 LSNMAG
-1231 NLVSKTVNLGVKTAV
+1231 NLVSKGVNLGVKTAV
-1246 GAFKLARFGFNL
+1246 GTFKLARFGFNL
-1258 AVGAAKIG
+1258 ATGAAKIG

-1372 ASLLPLGFG
+1372 ASLLPFGFG
-1381 KGKKKGDKEGEE
+1381 KGKRQGEKEGEE

-1402 LWDGAKTVGAGML
+1402 LWDGAKTVGAGVL

-1429 GGKMAGGV
+1429 GGKVAGGV

-1452 AKIGGALVGGG
+1452 AKVGGALLGGG
-1463 KAVGTGAK
+1463 KVVGTGAK

-1481 LAGKLMGGATKLG
+1481 LAGKLVGSSAKLG

-1514 AQGNFGDAA
+1514 MQGNFGDAA

-1602 DEDEKKAKIVLKFE
+1602 DEDEKKAKIILKFE

-1623 RYVNGQISIDE
+1623 RFVNGQISIDE

-1643 ELFDVDKEDKEHTAN
+1643 ELFEVDKEDQEHTAN

-1678 KGINPKNSAEDAY
+1678 KGINPKYSAEDAY

-1714 TQSPFKDAAINS
+1714 TQSPFKDTAINS
-1726 SGDQAI
+1726 SGEQAI

-1767 DAETAKIEQGLDKSK
+1767 DAETAKIEEGLDKSK

-1847 TAEDTPKESGYDPFN
+1847 TAETAPTQNGYDPFN

-1975 TMMNSEGKYGS
+1975 TMMNSEGKFGS

-2006 TDADINYL
+2006 ADADVNYL

-2023 SEGKIKAIEEANKST
+2023 SEGKIKAIEQANESSTIGSIAKNFLKST
-2038 VMGQLS
+2038 PIGMLVNGINNLIPDS
-2044 SAMDK
+2044 VKEK
-2049 VKDYG
+2049 VSEISNDVAGYANDAVQEVEGFANRVIGNLTG
-2054 SNLWNTFKNTTAN
+2054 SNDEKFKKVMQAAAN
-2067 AWDSIKQNVSAWW
+2067 AGDPHPAVVAAQWAIESGWGAKESGKNNFFGIKARPGQPGTVRRTREVINGRTVYINDKFADYNTLEEGIAARVAFTKQNKRYERSGYFSARTPYE
-2080 NGDKSAL
+2080 
-2087 DAAGDV
+2087 AA
-2093 ASNLANG
+2093 
-2100 TMANIQA
+2100 QA
-2107 LTGDGAGGSLANVPQ
+2107 LQRGGYATDPNYANSLAAVIKGRKIDPMRPVVIK
-2122 PTGSGSWSAVKD
+2122 PTGSIDDGTGFRGGISRDIQVKAQQSYAVARQAILND
-2134 TIIAAAK
+2134 NRLT
-2141 VVGVD
+2141 
-2146 PGLLAG
+2146 
-2152 MAAQESG
+2152 AAQ
-2159 FQPGIRAKGSSAT
+2159 
-2172 GLFQFLDGTWKQMLK
+2172 KQ
-2187 QYGPKYNIPAGT
+2187 QRISEIN
-2199 PATNGAAN
+2199 
-2207 AILGAQYV
+2207 
-2215 KDNIEALRKVSNNV
+2215 
-2229 QPGDAYLA
+2229 
-2237 HFLGLGGARK
+2237 
-2247 ALQAGDNA
+2247 
-2255 SFASLFPQAA
+2255 QAA
-2265 RANPSYSGTIGQVR
+2265 FHYSQ
-2279 AQLTNNMFAK
+2279 
-2289 HRSFGVDVPIG
+2289 
-2300 GTNTTAG
+2300 
-2307 SMPSGGVNPN
+2307 
-2317 VAGKS
+2317 
-2322 TRYDWANSG
+2322 Y
-2331 FSKNTM
+2331 
-2337 APDKEY
+2337 
-2343 MDKMRSFN
+2343 
-2351 LARKMV
+2351 
-2357 NENKSLSAAEKQAAL
+2357 
-2372 VKINT
+2372 
-2377 EANEY
+2377 
-2382 GKQWATAN
+2382 
-2390 GVPENAGKPQGNGS
+2390 
-2404 TPWMAAAYKYLG
+2404 
-2416 LNEVSGDSTV
+2416 
-2426 RQFHAAVGL
+2426 
-2435 KAGGKTPWCAS
+2435 
-2446 FVSYIL
+2446 
-2452 ESVGIRST
+2452 
-2460 KSAAAISYKN
+2460 
-2470 WGQPAVP
+2470 
-2477 GTYPYGAVVVI
+2477 
-2488 RFHNGNHVAFCLGEQ
+2488 
-2503 GGKVRYIGGNQGG
+2503 
-2516 AKAGNNGG
+2516 
-2524 AVTESSCTKNMVI
+2524 
-2537 AVRLPPG
+2537 G
-2544 YNGSAKAP
+2544 YNGSKTDGGNDITGMSGPNPLANANVKITPNSRMGKAIAWMAKNC
-2552 AGASYNG
+2552 G
-2559 SVNSMVSLPKTPA
+2559 
-2572 PVATSA
+2572 ATSKHRCAAYVA
-2578 SSKKSAPAKLK
+2578 SALIAGGFKVNRQQSAYMYHRNGELARLGFKLVAQTTQAGISSISKVGDVIVWDRCPSSPVHGHIAINVGTRVHPKGYCSDFFHGTGVYGRPGAVYVYRHPENANGEVISVSGNGNFAVPPQVANNKPENIDGKETGDSQAKKPKPKPMAKPTTSKSTGTKGLNSSLK
-2589 AASGSTSSNNPSIPK
+2589 V
-2604 IQTGSKSTGDLK
+2604 QTGSNSTGDLK
-2616 GLDAKTSLKNAL
+2616 GLDAKVSLKNAL

-2641 KSTNTGDISDLTGT
+2641 KSTNTGDISDLTGM
-2655 VTDLSVLTNGHL
+2655 VTDLSTLTNGHL
-2667 NQDGTSTTSA
+2667 NSDGTSA
-2677 SQPEDNVAK
+2677 NQPEDNVAK
-2686 LQASIRNILKHF
+2686 LRASIRNILKHF

-2709 TLNKTKEARRK
+2709 TLNKTKEARIK
-2720 YKEQMDNHSVLDTAL
+2720 YKEQMDNHSILDSAL

-2745 NVSEMKNVSEQAT
+2745 NASEMKNVSEQAA
-2758 KKSVEHSKNINSVA
+2758 KKSVEHSKTINNVA

-2795 GKKEISTKDSKST
+2795 NKKEISSNDSKSI
-2808 ARDKVNYSN
+2808 ARDKVNYSS
-2817 EFRTNPNLSESPV
+2817 EFRTNPKLSESPV
-2830 NMRKGNQ
+2830 DMRKGNQ

>member
-23 DFDDEMDDAS
+23 DFDDEMGDADM
-33 FFGDGE
+33 FGDGE

-47 SNRSPALDATAD
+47 SNRSPALNATAD

-127 AADRNGLTKL
+127 VADRNGLTKL
-137 SSLLNKVAGEA
+137 SGLLNKVAGEA

-153 NQQESIESKRDDS
+153 NQQESIDAKRDDS
-166 INKTLGELFSL
+166 INKTIGELFSL

-190 KKELAK
+190 KKELAR
-196 DAIETTRFEG
+196 DAVETTRFEG

-257 NITLLKTLNDIK
+257 NVNLLKTLNDIK

-280 KNTEALKQ
+280 KNTEAIKQ
-288 QAKQKFFGGIF
+288 QVKQKFFGGIS
-299 SSFLDRF
+299 SSFLERF

-313 IAQYVGTLNELTETL
+313 ISQYVGTLSELTETL

-347 ESKAR
+347 ESKTR

-380 NKYGDKILEGGVKLN
+380 NKYGEKILEGGVKLN

-432 RGEKESNGFVEFL
+432 RGAKESNSFVEFL
-445 LNGVDWLK
+445 LNGIDWLK

-478 TPEGQQRLTNKS
+478 TAEGQQRLTNKS
-490 VNVIIPGYLS
+490 VNVIIPGYLA

-509 RTGAPAEL
+509 RTGTSAEL

-552 TGNDILT
+552 TGDDILG
-559 KLELHGRNK
+559 KLKLHGRNK
-568 IGKLEYR
+568 IGKLEYKE
-575 NGFTKADADL
+575 GFTKADADL

-606 NPDTFSTLLGE
+606 NPDTFSILLGE

-647 TINNASKSLEPNIK
+647 TINNASKSLEPNIQ

-676 RNGLVSLNGKI
+676 RSGLVSLNGKI
-687 GYEKFMRGLSELS
+687 GYEKFMSGLGGLSNE
-700 NDDFKS
+700 DFKA

-715 DDNQLLFRNTKLD
+715 NDNQLLFRNTNLD

-735 TTQRRAG
+735 VTQRRAG

-757 ANGSYDP
+757 TDGSYTP
-764 NRKLLPSPHGKNLP
+764 ESV
-778 MSISD
+778 SD
-783 LEEMG
+783 LERMG
-788 SFATGGYTGKSTSGN
+788 SFASGGYTGKSTSGH

-821 EDVKKMG
+821 EDVENMG
-828 GPSAIQRFINMFRRT
+828 GPSAIQKFINMFRRT
-843 AEKSSDA
+843 AEKSSNA

-856 TLNTQI
+856 TLNSQI
-862 GGNKEGKS
+862 GSNKEGKS

-976 SSVVGGAHDL
+976 SSVVGGAIGL

-1022 EPILKAKDFMMGK
+1022 EPVLRAKDFMMGK

-1049 IQGSIY
+1049 IQDSIY

-1061 LLTYDEFKDSIV
+1061 VLTYDEFKDSIV
-1073 MFKNKPTIVRA
+1073 MFKNKPTMVRA

-1099 LAVGAALLGPAGV
+1099 LALGAALLGPAGV
-1112 ILAAGHMLAK
+1112 ILAAGHMVAK

-1189 ETGTPTI
+1189 ESGTPTI
-1196 IVTQEEIEKGLVD
+1196 IVTQEEIEKGLLD
-1209 RFGNKIGTMG
+1209 KYGNKIGTMG

-1225 LSTMAG
+1225 LSNMAG
-1231 NLVSKTVNLGVKTAV
+1231 NLVSKGVNLGVKTVV
-1246 GAFKLARFGFNL
+1246 GTFKLARFGFNL
-1258 AVGAAKIG
+1258 ATGAAKIG

-1324 AAIAGDVDGDGLREN
+1324 GTLGDVDGDGLREN

-1372 ASLLPLGFG
+1372 ASLLPFGFG
-1381 KGKKKGDKEGEE
+1381 KGKKKGDKDSEE

-1402 LWDGAKTVGAGML
+1402 LWDGAKTVGAGVL

-1420 KGGGKAASA
+1420 KGGSKAASA
-1429 GGKMAGGV
+1429 GGKVAGGV

-1452 AKIGGALVGGG
+1452 AKVGGALLGGG
-1463 KAVGTGAK
+1463 KAVGQGAK

-1481 LAGKLMGGATKLG
+1481 LAGKLVGSSAKLG

-1514 AQGNFGDAA
+1514 MQGNFGDAA

-1602 DEDEKKAKIVLKFE
+1602 DEDEKRAKIILKFE

-1623 RYVNGQISIDE
+1623 RFVNGQISIDE

-1643 ELFDVDKEDKEHTAN
+1643 ELFEVDKEDQEHTAN

-1678 KGINPKNSAEDAY
+1678 KGINPKYSAEDAY

-1726 SGDQAI
+1726 SGEQAI

-1756 MANGLQEQSKK
+1756 MANGLQEQAKK
-1767 DAETAKIEQGLDKSK
+1767 DAETAKIEAGLDKSK
-1782 AKDIGKM
+1782 AKDIGTM
-1789 GVGVA
+1789 GVGVT
-1794 AAAAGGALAASATES
+1794 AAGAAGALAASATKS
-1809 KPVTDFIKG
+1809 KPVTDFVKG
-1818 AGKFSLLAAV
+1818 AGKFSLLAAI
-1828 PGIGIITGLAGTFG
+1828 PGIGIITGLASSFG

-1847 TAEDTPKESGYDPFN
+1847 TIENTPTESGYDPFN
-1862 AIRYKTYGLSSLSE
+1862 AIRYKTYGLTSLSE

-1890 KENVTISQGKA
+1890 KEGVTISQGKA

-1911 IKACGLFG
+1911 VKSCGLFG

-1929 RLTMYIGGRFLP
+1929 RLTVYLGARFIP
-1941 AFLNLMNGVRSVLN
+1941 AFLNLMNGLRSVLN
-1955 TTDIFVISRARPSEQ
+1955 SNDIFVISRARPSEQ

-1975 TMMNSEGKYGS
+1975 TMMNSEGKQGS

-2006 TDADINYL
+2006 ADPDINYL

-2023 SEGKIKAIEEANKST
+2023 SEGKIKAIEQANEST
-2038 VMGQLS
+2038 TMGQLS

-2054 SNLWNTFKNTTAN
+2054 SNLWNTFKNTAGN
-2067 AWDSIKQNVSAWW
+2067 AWDNIKQNVMDVW
-2080 NGDKSAL
+2080 NGDKNVF
-2087 DAAGDV
+2087 DAATDV
-2093 ASNLANG
+2093 ASNLAYG

-2122 PTGSGSWSAVKD
+2122 PTGSGSWGAVRD

-2215 KDNIEALRKVSNNV
+2215 KDNIEALRKVTNNV

-2247 ALQAGDNA
+2247 ALKAGDNV
-2255 SFASLFPQAA
+2255 SFASLFPEAA
-2265 RANPSYSGTIGQVR
+2265 RANPAYSGTIGQVR

-2300 GTNTTAG
+2300 GTNTSAG
-2307 SMPSGGVNPN
+2307 SMPSGGVDPN
-2317 VAGKS
+2317 IAGKS

-2331 FSKNTM
+2331 FSKSTM
-2337 APDKEY
+2337 APNKEY
-2343 MDKMRSFN
+2343 LDKMKSYDA
-2351 LARKMV
+2351 ARKMI
-2357 NENKSLSAAEKQAAL
+2357 NQSTTMTAAQKQAAL
-2372 VKINT
+2372 VKINND
-2377 EANEY
+2377 ANEY

-2404 TPWMAAAYKYLG
+2404 TPWMDAAYKYLG

-2426 RQFHAAVGL
+2426 RQFHAVCGL

-2460 KSAAAISYKN
+2460 KNAAAISYKN

-2477 GTYPYGAVVVI
+2477 GTYPYGAVLVI
-2488 RFHNGNHVAFCLGEQ
+2488 RFHNGNHVAFCLGES

-2516 AKAGNNGG
+2516 ARAGNNGG

-2552 AGASYNG
+2552 ASTSYNG
-2559 SVNSMVSLPKTPA
+2559 SVANKVSLPKTT
-2572 PVATSA
+2572 PVQASTPSA
-2578 SSKKSAPAKLK
+2578 KAKSKAKSAAAANVDLNSKL
-2589 AASGSTSSNNPSIPK
+2589 K

-2641 KSTNTGDISDLTGT
+2641 KSTNTGDISDLTGM
-2655 VTDLSVLTNGHL
+2655 VTDLSTLTNGHL
-2667 NQDGTSTTSA
+2667 NSDGTSANQTN
-2677 SQPEDNVAK
+2677 QPEDNVAK

-2709 TLNKTKEARRK
+2709 TLNKTKEARIK
-2720 YKEQMDNHSVLDTAL
+2720 YKEQMDNHSILDSAL

-2745 NVSEMKNVSEQAT
+2745 NVSEMKNVSEQAA
-2758 KKSVEHSKNINSVA
+2758 KKSVEHSKTINNVA

-2795 GKKEISTKDSKST
+2795 NKKEISSNDSKSI
-2808 ARDKVNYSN
+2808 ARDRVNYSS
-2817 EFRTNPNLSESPV
+2817 EFRTNPKLSESPV
-2830 NMRKGNQ
+2830 DMRKGNQ

>member
-1 MFGKKKNIQKA
+1 MFGKKKNVQKA

-23 DFDDEMDDAS
+23 DFDDEMGDADM
-33 FFGDGE
+33 FGDGT

-47 SNRSPALDATAD
+47 SNRSPALNATAD

-89 FEEVSNAKDNLG
+89 FDEVSNAKDNLG
-101 YTIGESLESLNSVKK
+101 YTIGESLESLNAVKK

-127 AADRNGLTKL
+127 ATDRNGLTKL
-137 SSLLNKVAGEA
+137 SNLLNKVAGEA

-153 NQQESIESKRDDS
+153 NQQESLDAKRDNS
-166 INKTLGELFSL
+166 INQTLGELFSL

-190 KKELAK
+190 KKELAR

-218 RQSVLFSNTNTF
+218 RQSILFSNTNTF

-257 NITLLKTLNDIK
+257 NVTLLKTLNDIK

-288 QAKQKFFGGIF
+288 QVKQRFFANAY
-299 SSFLDRF
+299 SSFAETLS
-306 TKNIGEN
+306 KNIGEN
-313 IAQYVGTLNELTETL
+313 IKQQIGTLSDLTETL

-333 DGMDSLTEEDDGFG
+333 DGMDSLVEEDGDFG
-347 ESKAR
+347 ESKTR
-352 RASSLAS
+352 RASSIAS

-366 GDRIGKSLRKRMKG
+366 GDKLGKKLRKRMKG
-380 NKYGDKILEGGVKLN
+380 TKYGDKILEGGVKLN

-406 KMLGNKAIEEKLIK
+406 RMLGNKAIEQKLIK

-432 RGEKESNGFVEFL
+432 RGAKESNSFVEFL

-478 TPEGQQRLTNKS
+478 TAEGQQRLTNKS
-490 VNVIIPGYLS
+490 VNVIIPGYLA

-509 RTGAPAEL
+509 RTGSPAEL

-552 TGNDILT
+552 TGDDILS
-559 KLELHGRNK
+559 KLKLHGRNK
-568 IGKLEYR
+568 IGKLEYKE
-575 NGFTKADADL
+575 GFTKSDADL

-647 TINNASKSLEPNIK
+647 TINNASKSLEPNIQ

-676 RNGLVSLNGKI
+676 RSGLVSLNGKI
-687 GYEKFMRGLSELS
+687 SYEKFMSGLGGLSNE
-700 NDDFKS
+700 DFKA

-715 DDNQLLFRNTKLD
+715 NDNQLLFRNTNID
-728 SNSALAN
+728 SKSALAN
-735 TTQRRAG
+735 VTQKRAG
-742 AFGKSMFGQRILNRY
+742 AFGRSMFGQRILNRY
-757 ANGSYDP
+757 TDGSYNP
-764 NRKLLPSPHGKNLP
+764 NRKLLPP
-778 MSISD
+778 MLISE
-783 LEEMG
+783 LERMG

-821 EDVKKMG
+821 EDVENMG
-828 GPSAIQRFINMFRRT
+828 GPSAIQKFINMFRRT
-843 AEKSSDA
+843 AEKSSNA

-862 GGNKEGKS
+862 GSNKEGKS

-934 PPRPNESIEEQKKS
+934 PPRPNETIEEQKKS

-976 SSVVGGAHDL
+976 SSVVGGAIDL

-1014 DVYKQGTP
+1014 DVYKQGIP
-1022 EPILKAKDFMMGK
+1022 EPVLRAKDFMMGK

-1049 IQGSIY
+1049 IQDSIY

-1061 LLTYDEFKDSIV
+1061 VLTYDEFKDSIV
-1073 MFKNKPTIVRA
+1073 MFKNKPVMVRA

-1099 LAVGAALLGPAGV
+1099 LALGGVLLGPAGV

-1122 KHNLYGRVKEGYANA
+1122 KHNLYGKAKEGYANA

-1177 MIGPIYDVRQMQ
+1177 MIGPIYDIRQMQ
-1189 ETGTPTI
+1189 ESGKPTI

-1209 RFGNKIGTMG
+1209 KYGNKIGSLAKRTIG
-1219 KLVAKK
+1219 KL
-1225 LSTMAG
+1225 SSMAG
-1231 NLVSKTVNLGVKTAV
+1231 NLVSKGVNLGVKTVAS
-1246 GAFKLARFGFNL
+1246 GFKLARFGFNL

-1266 WAVLSGAASGF
+1266 LAVLSGAASGF

-1282 KGIGKVKSAMD
+1282 KGISKVKSAMD

-1313 NLLDKRIPLPA
+1313 NLLDKRIPSPA
-1324 AAIAGDVDGDGLREN
+1324 GTLGDVDGDGLREN

-1347 RAEEKKEKAEDE
+1347 RLEEKKEKAEDE

-1372 ASLLPLGFG
+1372 ASLLPFGFG
-1381 KGKKKGDKEGEE
+1381 KGKKQGNKEGEE
-1393 EESGGLLST
+1393 EGGLLST
-1402 LWDGAKTVGAGML
+1402 LLGGAKTIGAGVL
-1415 GLMGL
+1415 GLLGL
-1420 KGGGKAASA
+1420 KGGGKVAS
-1429 GGKMAGGV
+1429 
-1437 LGKAAKFLPGKLGTA
+1437 LLPGKLGTA
-1452 AKIGGALVGGG
+1452 AKIGGALLGGG

-1471 AAGGFLAKGG
+1471 AAGEFLARGG
-1481 LAGKLMGGATKLG
+1481 LAGKLVGSSAKLG

-1514 AQGNFGDAA
+1514 MQGNFGDAA

-1602 DEDEKKAKIVLKFE
+1602 DEDEKKAKIILKFE

-1623 RYVNGQISIDE
+1623 RFVNGQISIDE

-1643 ELFDVDKEDKEHTAN
+1643 ELFEVDKNDQEHTAN

-1663 NSRFKPVFTKTMSVL
+1663 NSRFKSVFTKTMSVL
-1678 KGINPKNSAEDAY
+1678 KGINSKYSAKDAY

-1737 ILAKIK
+1737 IFVFLYVY
-1743 STPEGAK
+1743 
-1750 FAQGAA
+1750 
-1756 MANGLQEQSKK
+1756 
-1767 DAETAKIEQGLDKSK
+1767 ETS
-1782 AKDIGKM
+1782 
-1789 GVGVA
+1789 
-1794 AAAAGGALAASATES
+1794 
-1809 KPVTDFIKG
+1809 
-1818 AGKFSLLAAV
+1818 
-1828 PGIGIITGLAGTFG
+1828 
-1842 LFESD
+1842 
-1847 TAEDTPKESGYDPFN
+1847 
-1862 AIRYKTYGLSSLSE
+1862 RY
-1876 SDRISTL
+1876 
-1883 ARLELMV
+1883 
-1890 KENVTISQGKA
+1890 
-1901 TYKGDIAELV
+1901 
-1911 IKACGLFG
+1911 
-1919 IDKNDTSGLQ
+1919 
-1929 RLTMYIGGRFLP
+1929 
-1941 AFLNLMNGVRSVLN
+1941 
-1955 TTDIFVISRARPSEQ
+1955 
-1970 MAIAT
+1970 
-1975 TMMNSEGKYGS
+1975 
-1986 VWSCTVSPW
+1986 
-1995 EGYTLNTNKAS
+1995 
-2006 TDADINYL
+2006 YL
-2014 KKDVESKGS
+2014 
-2023 SEGKIKAIEEANKST
+2023 
-2038 VMGQLS
+2038 
-2044 SAMDK
+2044 
-2049 VKDYG
+2049 
-2054 SNLWNTFKNTTAN
+2054 
-2067 AWDSIKQNVSAWW
+2067 
-2080 NGDKSAL
+2080 
-2087 DAAGDV
+2087 
-2093 ASNLANG
+2093 
-2100 TMANIQA
+2100 
-2107 LTGDGAGGSLANVPQ
+2107 
-2122 PTGSGSWSAVKD
+2122 
-2134 TIIAAAK
+2134 
-2141 VVGVD
+2141 
-2146 PGLLAG
+2146 
-2152 MAAQESG
+2152 
-2159 FQPGIRAKGSSAT
+2159 
-2172 GLFQFLDGTWKQMLK
+2172 
-2187 QYGPKYNIPAGT
+2187 
-2199 PATNGAAN
+2199 
-2207 AILGAQYV
+2207 
-2215 KDNIEALRKVSNNV
+2215 
-2229 QPGDAYLA
+2229 
-2237 HFLGLGGARK
+2237 
-2247 ALQAGDNA
+2247 
-2255 SFASLFPQAA
+2255 
-2265 RANPSYSGTIGQVR
+2265 
-2279 AQLTNNMFAK
+2279 
-2289 HRSFGVDVPIG
+2289 
-2300 GTNTTAG
+2300 
-2307 SMPSGGVNPN
+2307 
-2317 VAGKS
+2317 
-2322 TRYDWANSG
+2322 
-2331 FSKNTM
+2331 
-2337 APDKEY
+2337 
-2343 MDKMRSFN
+2343 
-2351 LARKMV
+2351 
-2357 NENKSLSAAEKQAAL
+2357 
-2372 VKINT
+2372 
-2377 EANEY
+2377 
-2382 GKQWATAN
+2382 
-2390 GVPENAGKPQGNGS
+2390 
-2404 TPWMAAAYKYLG
+2404 
-2416 LNEVSGDSTV
+2416 
-2426 RQFHAAVGL
+2426 
-2435 KAGGKTPWCAS
+2435 
-2446 FVSYIL
+2446 
-2452 ESVGIRST
+2452 
-2460 KSAAAISYKN
+2460 
-2470 WGQPAVP
+2470 
-2477 GTYPYGAVVVI
+2477 
-2488 RFHNGNHVAFCLGEQ
+2488 
-2503 GGKVRYIGGNQGG
+2503 
-2516 AKAGNNGG
+2516 
-2524 AVTESSCTKNMVI
+2524 
-2537 AVRLPPG
+2537 
-2544 YNGSAKAP
+2544 
-2552 AGASYNG
+2552 
-2559 SVNSMVSLPKTPA
+2559 
-2572 PVATSA
+2572 
-2578 SSKKSAPAKLK
+2578 
-2589 AASGSTSSNNPSIPK
+2589 
-2604 IQTGSKSTGDLK
+2604 
-2616 GLDAKTSLKNAL
+2616 
-2628 AKSQSGENEVHIT
+2628 
-2641 KSTNTGDISDLTGT
+2641 
-2655 VTDLSVLTNGHL
+2655 
-2667 NQDGTSTTSA
+2667 
-2677 SQPEDNVAK
+2677 
-2686 LQASIRNILKHF
+2686 
-2698 GERSDSTMVET
+2698 
-2709 TLNKTKEARRK
+2709 
-2720 YKEQMDNHSVLDTAL
+2720 
-2735 KTAKAELDKV
+2735 
-2745 NVSEMKNVSEQAT
+2745 
-2758 KKSVEHSKNINSVA
+2758 
-2772 EDILKE
+2772 
-2778 NKKQTKLLT
+2778 
-2787 DILDELRK
+2787 
-2795 GKKEISTKDSKST
+2795 
-2808 ARDKVNYSN
+2808 
-2817 EFRTNPNLSESPV
+2817 
-2830 NMRKGNQ
+2830 

>member
-12 MAMDND
+12 MAMDNE

-23 DFDDEMDDAS
+23 DFEKEMNDGD
-33 FFGDGE
+33 FFDSGE

-47 SNRSPALDATAD
+47 SNRSPALNATAD

-116 QTQNLLRKAIP
+116 QTQNLLRKVIP
-127 AADRNGLTKL
+127 ISERNGLTKVTN
-137 SSLLNKVAGEA
+137 LLNKVAGSDD
-148 EDSYD
+148 DSYD
-153 NQQESIESKRDDS
+153 SGEDSEENRRNNS
-166 INKTLGELFSL
+166 INQTLGELFSL

-183 KQKAIDE
+183 KQRVIDE

-196 DAIETTRFEG
+196 DAVETTRFEG

-257 NITLLKTLNDIK
+257 NVTLLKTLNDIK

-288 QAKQKFFGGIF
+288 QVKQKFYGNIYSGFMEK
-299 SSFLDRF
+299 L

-313 IAQYVGTLNELTETL
+313 ITQHVGTFSDLFESIFPMAEAMLDNEADDM
-328 FPFLE
+328 F
-333 DGMDSLTEEDDGFG
+333 DDGRSDTRKLSG
-347 ESKAR
+347 
-352 RASSLAS
+352 LAS
-359 GSLLALA
+359 GSLLSIA
-366 GDRIGKSLRKRMKG
+366 GGKVGKFLRKNMKG
-380 NKYGDKILEGGVKLN
+380 TKYGDKILKGGVALN

-406 KMLGNKAIEEKLIK
+406 KMLGSKEIEKFLINY
-420 LFGSRTENFDGT
+420 LGT
-432 RGEKESNGFVEFL
+432 RDKQSDGSLGDKQSNTITDWILGA
-445 LNGVDWLK
+445 VDWLK
-453 MHVDEASDK
+453 MHVDEATDK
-462 AKAITVDN
+462 AKAIHVDN

-478 TPEGQQRLTNKS
+478 TPEGQQRLTNKT

-500 RILREITML
+500 RILREITMI
-509 RTGAPAEL
+509 RTGSPAEL
-517 LDYNHATG
+517 LDYNHASG
-525 SFQKSSVIQKDLT
+525 RFQKSSEMQKDLT
-538 VRAIGESAANTFKN
+538 VRALGTNAANTY
-552 TGNDILT
+552 TSAGLGVMG
-559 KLELHGRNK
+559 KLDLHGYNK
-568 IGKLEYR
+568 IGKLEYK
-575 NGFTKADADL
+575 NGFTKEDSNL
-585 VGQILI
+585 IGQILI
-591 SYSKSGNPLTPELLS
+591 SYSKAGKPLTPELLS
-606 NPDTFSTLLGE
+606 NPDTFATLLGK
-617 EKAKIIANKFKE
+617 EKAEIVAKKFKE
-629 LDKKDLDTGSD
+629 LNRRDHEED
-640 EISNINS
+640 EENFAEIADNINS
-647 TINNASKSLEPNIK
+647 ATKGLEPDID
-661 LINNLAATGQLDYLR
+661 LINNLSATGQLDYLKR
-676 RNGLVSLNGKI
+676 SGVVTVDGRI
-687 GYEKFMRGLSELS
+687 GYDSFMSNLNNLSG
-700 NDDFKS
+700 NDFRDVMRSYYTDQNDNKLAY
-706 IKRNYYSDD
+706 RNSSK
-715 DDNQLLFRNTKLD
+715 NAA
-728 SNSALAN
+728 SALAYQNSRTKSGFGN
-735 TTQRRAG
+735 TVLGRTISDSYLSGR
-742 AFGKSMFGQRILNRY
+742 
-757 ANGSYDP
+757 YDP
-764 NRKLLPSPHGKNLP
+764 NRKLLPYLP
-778 MSISD
+778 NNTDSMTVRE
-783 LEEMG
+783 LEKMG
-788 SFATGGYTGKSTSGN
+788 SFASGGYTGKSTSGN

-821 EDVKKMG
+821 EDVEKMG
-828 GPSAIQRFINMFRRT
+828 GPSAIQKFINMFRRT
-843 AEKSSDA
+843 AEKSTDA

-856 TLNTQI
+856 TLNSQI
-862 GGNKEGKS
+862 GSNKEGKS
-870 NLEIIADNTTLTNL
+870 NLEIIADNTMLTNL
-884 YLKVVV
+884 YLKVAV

-905 ENSDPTTQT
+905 ESSDPTTQT

-934 PPRPNESIEEQKKS
+934 PPKPNETIEEQKKS

-963 PFRTGMP
+963 PFRTGIP
-970 AALGLG
+970 AAFGIG
-976 SSVVGGAHDL
+976 SSIIGGGIDL

-992 KYMKNVQDFYND
+992 KYVKNVQDFYND

-1073 MFKNKPTIVRA
+1073 MFKNKPTVVKA

-1122 KHNLYGRVKEGYANA
+1122 KHNLYGKAKEGYTNA

-1189 ETGTPTI
+1189 ESGTPTI

-1209 RFGNKIGTMG
+1209 KYGNKIGTTG

-1225 LSTMAG
+1225 LSNMAG
-1231 NLVSKTVNLGVKTAV
+1231 NLVSKGVNLGVKTVV

-1324 AAIAGDVDGDGLREN
+1324 GTLGDVDGDGLREN

-1372 ASLLPLGFG
+1372 ASLLPFGFG
-1381 KGKKKGDKEGEE
+1381 KGKKKKDKDGEE
-1393 EESGGLLST
+1393 EEGGGFLST

-1429 GGKMAGGV
+1429 GGK
-1437 LGKAAKFLPGKLGTA
+1437 
-1452 AKIGGALVGGG
+1452 
-1463 KAVGTGAK
+1463 
-1471 AAGGFLAKGG
+1471 AAGGFLGKVASKIPGAGIVGKAAGGLLPKGG
-1481 LAGKLMGGATKLG
+1481 LAGKLMGGSAKLG
-1494 GKFLG
+1494 GKLLG

-1602 DEDEKKAKIVLKFE
+1602 DEDEKKAKIILKFE

-1623 RYVNGQISIDE
+1623 RFVNGQISIDE

-1643 ELFDVDKEDKEHTAN
+1643 ELFEVDKEDKEHTAN

-1678 KGINPKNSAEDAY
+1678 KGINPKYSAEDAY

-1726 SGDQAI
+1726 SGEQAI

-1756 MANGLQEQSKK
+1756 MANGLQEQAKK
-1767 DAETAKIEQGLDKSK
+1767 DAETAKIEAGLDKSK
-1782 AKDIGKM
+1782 AKDIGTM
-1789 GVGVA
+1789 GVGVT
-1794 AAAAGGALAASATES
+1794 AAGAAGALAASATKS
-1809 KPVTDFIKG
+1809 KPVTDFVKG
-1818 AGKFSLLAAV
+1818 AGKFSLLAAI
-1828 PGIGIITGLAGTFG
+1828 PGIGIITGLASSFG

-1847 TAEDTPKESGYDPFN
+1847 TIENTPTENGYDPFN
-1862 AIRYKTYGLSSLSE
+1862 AIRYKTYGLTSLSE

-1890 KENVTISQGKA
+1890 KEGVTISQGKA

-1911 IKACGLFG
+1911 VKSCGLFG

-1929 RLTMYIGGRFLP
+1929 RLTVYLGARFIP
-1941 AFLNLMNGVRSVLN
+1941 AFLNLMNGLRSVLN
-1955 TTDIFVISRARPSEQ
+1955 SNDIFVISRARPSEQ

-1975 TMMNSEGKYGS
+1975 TMMNSEGKQGS

-2006 TDADINYL
+2006 ADPDINYL

-2023 SEGKIKAIEEANKST
+2023 SEGKIKAIEQANEST
-2038 VMGQLS
+2038 TMGQLS

-2054 SNLWNTFKNTTAN
+2054 SNLWNTFKNTAGN
-2067 AWDSIKQNVSAWW
+2067 AWDNIKQNVMDVW
-2080 NGDKSAL
+2080 NGDKNVF
-2087 DAAGDV
+2087 DAATDV
-2093 ASNLANG
+2093 ASNLAYG

-2122 PTGSGSWSAVKD
+2122 PTGSGSWGAVRD

-2215 KDNIEALRKVSNNV
+2215 KDNIEALRKVTNNV

-2247 ALQAGDNA
+2247 ALKAGDNA
-2255 SFASLFPQAA
+2255 SFASLFPEAA
-2265 RANPSYSGTIGQVR
+2265 RANPAYSGTIGQVR

-2300 GTNTTAG
+2300 GTNTSAG
-2307 SMPSGGVNPN
+2307 SMPSGGVDPN
-2317 VAGKS
+2317 IAGKS

-2331 FSKNTM
+2331 FSKSTM
-2337 APDKEY
+2337 APNKEY
-2343 MDKMRSFN
+2343 LDKMKSYDA
-2351 LARKMV
+2351 ARKMI
-2357 NENKSLSAAEKQAAL
+2357 NQSTTMTAAQKQAAL
-2372 VKINT
+2372 VKINND
-2377 EANEY
+2377 ANEY

-2404 TPWMAAAYKYLG
+2404 TPWMDAAYKYLG

-2426 RQFHAAVGL
+2426 RQFHAVCGL

-2460 KSAAAISYKN
+2460 KNAAAISYKN

-2477 GTYPYGAVVVI
+2477 GTYPYGAVLVI
-2488 RFHNGNHVAFCLGEQ
+2488 RFHNGNHVAFCLGES

-2516 AKAGNNGG
+2516 ARAGNNGG

-2552 AGASYNG
+2552 ASTSYNG
-2559 SVNSMVSLPKTPA
+2559 SVANKVSLPKTT
-2572 PVATSA
+2572 PVQASTPSA
-2578 SSKKSAPAKLK
+2578 KAKSKAKSAAAANVDLNSKL
-2589 AASGSTSSNNPSIPK
+2589 K

-2641 KSTNTGDISDLTGT
+2641 KSTNTGDISDLTGM
-2655 VTDLSVLTNGHL
+2655 VTDLNTLTNGHL
-2667 NQDGTSTTSA
+2667 NSDGTSA
-2677 SQPEDNVAK
+2677 NQPEDNVAK

-2709 TLNKTKEARRK
+2709 TLNKTKEARIK
-2720 YKEQMDNHSVLDTAL
+2720 YKEQMDNHSILDSAL

-2745 NVSEMKNVSEQAT
+2745 NVSEMKNVSEQAA
-2758 KKSVEHSKNINSVA
+2758 KKSVEHSKTINNVA

-2795 GKKEISTKDSKST
+2795 GKKEISSNDSKST
-2808 ARDKVNYSN
+2808 ARDKVNYSS
-2817 EFRTNPNLSESPV
+2817 EFRTNPKLSESPV
-2830 NMRKGNQ
+2830 DMRKGNQ

>member
-12 MAMDND
+12 MAMDNE

-23 DFDDEMDDAS
+23 DFEKEMNDGD
-33 FFGDGE
+33 FFDSGE

-47 SNRSPALDATAD
+47 SNRSPALNATAD

-116 QTQNLLRKAIP
+116 QTQNLLRKVIP
-127 AADRNGLTKL
+127 ISERNGLTKVTN
-137 SSLLNKVAGEA
+137 LLNKVAGSDD
-148 EDSYD
+148 DSYD
-153 NQQESIESKRDDS
+153 SGEDSEENRRNNS
-166 INKTLGELFSL
+166 INQTLGELFSL

-183 KQKAIDE
+183 KQRVIDE

-196 DAIETTRFEG
+196 DAVETTRFEG

-257 NITLLKTLNDIK
+257 NVTLLKTLNDIK

-288 QAKQKFFGGIF
+288 QVKQKFYGNIYSGFMEK
-299 SSFLDRF
+299 L

-313 IAQYVGTLNELTETL
+313 ITQHVGTFSDLFESIFPMAEAMLDNEADDM
-328 FPFLE
+328 F
-333 DGMDSLTEEDDGFG
+333 DDGRSDTRKLSG
-347 ESKAR
+347 
-352 RASSLAS
+352 LAS
-359 GSLLALA
+359 GSLLSIA
-366 GDRIGKSLRKRMKG
+366 GGKVGKFLRKNMKG
-380 NKYGDKILEGGVKLN
+380 TKYGDKILKGAVALN

-406 KMLGNKAIEEKLIK
+406 KMLGSKEIEKFLINY
-420 LFGSRTENFDGT
+420 LGT
-432 RGEKESNGFVEFL
+432 RDKQADGSLGDKQSNTITDWILGA
-445 LNGVDWLK
+445 VDWLK
-453 MHVDEASDK
+453 MHVDEATDK
-462 AKAITVDN
+462 AKAIHVDN

-478 TPEGQQRLTNKS
+478 TPEGQQRLTNKT

-500 RILREITML
+500 RILREITMI
-509 RTGAPAEL
+509 RTGSPAEL
-517 LDYNHATG
+517 LDYNHASG
-525 SFQKSSVIQKDLT
+525 RFQKSSEMQKDLT
-538 VRAIGESAANTFKN
+538 VRALGTNAANTY
-552 TGNDILT
+552 TSAGLGVMG
-559 KLELHGRNK
+559 KLDLHGYNK
-568 IGKLEYR
+568 IGKLEYK
-575 NGFTKADADL
+575 NGFTKEDSNL
-585 VGQILI
+585 IGQILI
-591 SYSKSGNPLTPELLS
+591 SYSKAGKPLTPELLS
-606 NPDTFSTLLGE
+606 NPDTFATLLGK
-617 EKAKIIANKFKE
+617 EKAEIVAKKFKE
-629 LDKKDLDTGSD
+629 LNRRDHEED
-640 EISNINS
+640 EENFAEIADNINS
-647 TINNASKSLEPNIK
+647 ATKGLEPDID
-661 LINNLAATGQLDYLR
+661 LINNLSATGQLDYLKR
-676 RNGLVSLNGKI
+676 SGVVTVDGRI
-687 GYEKFMRGLSELS
+687 GYDSFMSNLNNLSG
-700 NDDFKS
+700 NDFRDVMRSYYTDQNDNKLAY
-706 IKRNYYSDD
+706 RNSSK
-715 DDNQLLFRNTKLD
+715 NAA
-728 SNSALAN
+728 SALAYQNSRTKSGFGN
-735 TTQRRAG
+735 TVLGRTISDSYLSGR
-742 AFGKSMFGQRILNRY
+742 
-757 ANGSYDP
+757 YDP
-764 NRKLLPSPHGKNLP
+764 NRKLLPYLP
-778 MSISD
+778 NNTDSMTVRE
-783 LEEMG
+783 LEKMG
-788 SFATGGYTGKSTSGN
+788 SFASGGYTGKSTSGN

-821 EDVKKMG
+821 EDVEKMG
-828 GPSAIQRFINMFRRT
+828 GPSAIQKFINMFRRT
-843 AEKSSDA
+843 AEKSTDA

-856 TLNTQI
+856 TLNSQI
-862 GGNKEGKS
+862 GSNKEGKS
-870 NLEIIADNTTLTNL
+870 NLEIIADNTMLTNL
-884 YLKVVV
+884 YLKVAV

-905 ENSDPTTQT
+905 ESSDPTTQT

-934 PPRPNESIEEQKKS
+934 PPKPNETIEEQKKS

-963 PFRTGMP
+963 PFRTGIP
-970 AALGLG
+970 AAFGIG
-976 SSVVGGAHDL
+976 SSIVGGGIDL

-992 KYMKNVQDFYND
+992 KYVKNVQDFYND

-1073 MFKNKPTIVRA
+1073 MFKNKPTVVKA

-1122 KHNLYGRVKEGYANA
+1122 KHNLYGKAKEGYTNA

-1189 ETGTPTI
+1189 ESGTPTI

-1209 RFGNKIGTMG
+1209 KYGNKIGTTG

-1225 LSTMAG
+1225 LSNMAG
-1231 NLVSKTVNLGVKTAV
+1231 NLVSKGVNLGVKTVV

-1324 AAIAGDVDGDGLREN
+1324 GTLGDVDGDGLREN

-1372 ASLLPLGFG
+1372 ASLLPFGFG
-1381 KGKKKGDKEGEE
+1381 KGKKKKDKDGEE
-1393 EESGGLLST
+1393 EEGGGFLST

-1429 GGKMAGGV
+1429 GGK
-1437 LGKAAKFLPGKLGTA
+1437 
-1452 AKIGGALVGGG
+1452 
-1463 KAVGTGAK
+1463 
-1471 AAGGFLAKGG
+1471 AAGGFLGKVASKIPGAGIVGKAAGGLLPKGG
-1481 LAGKLMGGATKLG
+1481 LAGKLMGGSAKLG
-1494 GKFLG
+1494 GKLLG

-1514 AQGNFGDAA
+1514 MQGNFGDAA

-1602 DEDEKKAKIVLKFE
+1602 DEDEKKAKIILKFE

-1623 RYVNGQISIDE
+1623 RFVNGQISIDE

-1643 ELFDVDKEDKEHTAN
+1643 ELFEVDKEDKEHTAN

-1678 KGINPKNSAEDAY
+1678 KGINPKYSAEDAY

-1726 SGDQAI
+1726 SGEQAI

-1756 MANGLQEQSKK
+1756 MANGLQEQAKK
-1767 DAETAKIEQGLDKSK
+1767 DAETAKIEAGLDKSK
-1782 AKDIGKM
+1782 AKDIGTM
-1789 GVGVA
+1789 GVGVT
-1794 AAAAGGALAASATES
+1794 AAGAAGALAASATKS
-1809 KPVTDFIKG
+1809 KPVTDFVKG
-1818 AGKFSLLAAV
+1818 AGKFSLLAAI
-1828 PGIGIITGLAGTFG
+1828 PGIGIITGLASSFG

-1847 TAEDTPKESGYDPFN
+1847 TIENTPTETGYDPFN
-1862 AIRYKTYGLSSLSE
+1862 AIRYKTYGLTSLSE

-1890 KENVTISQGKA
+1890 KEGVTISQGKA

-1911 IKACGLFG
+1911 VKSCGLFG

-1929 RLTMYIGGRFLP
+1929 RLTVYLGARFIP
-1941 AFLNLMNGVRSVLN
+1941 AFLNLMNGLRSVLN
-1955 TTDIFVISRARPSEQ
+1955 SNDIFVISRARPSEQ

-1975 TMMNSEGKYGS
+1975 TMMNSEGKQGS

-2006 TDADINYL
+2006 TDPDINYL

-2023 SEGKIKAIEEANKST
+2023 SEGKIKAIEQANEST
-2038 VMGQLS
+2038 TMGQLS

-2054 SNLWNTFKNTTAN
+2054 SNLWNTFKNTAGN
-2067 AWDSIKQNVSAWW
+2067 AWDNIKQNVMDVW
-2080 NGDKSAL
+2080 NGDKNVF
-2087 DAAGDV
+2087 DAATDV
-2093 ASNLANG
+2093 ASNLAYG

-2122 PTGSGSWSAVKD
+2122 PIGSGSWGAVRD

-2215 KDNIEALRKVSNNV
+2215 KDNIEALRKVTNNV

-2247 ALQAGDNA
+2247 ALKAGDNV
-2255 SFASLFPQAA
+2255 SFASLFPEAA
-2265 RANPSYSGTIGQVR
+2265 RANPAYSGTIGQVR

-2300 GTNTTAG
+2300 GTNTSAG
-2307 SMPSGGVNPN
+2307 SMPSGGVDPN
-2317 VAGKS
+2317 IAGKS

-2331 FSKNTM
+2331 FSKSTM
-2337 APDKEY
+2337 APNKEY
-2343 MDKMRSFN
+2343 LDKMKSYDA
-2351 LARKMV
+2351 ARKMI
-2357 NENKSLSAAEKQAAL
+2357 NQSTTMTAAQKQAAL
-2372 VKINT
+2372 VKINND
-2377 EANEY
+2377 ANEY

-2404 TPWMAAAYKYLG
+2404 TPWMDAAYKYLG

-2426 RQFHAAVGL
+2426 RQFHAVCGL

-2460 KSAAAISYKN
+2460 KNAAAISYKN
-2470 WGQPAVP
+2470 WGQPAIP
-2477 GTYPYGAVVVI
+2477 GTYPYGAVLVI
-2488 RFHNGNHVAFCLGEQ
+2488 RFHNGNHVAFCLGES

-2516 AKAGNNGG
+2516 ARAGNNGG

-2552 AGASYNG
+2552 ASTSYNG
-2559 SVNSMVSLPKTPA
+2559 SVANKVSLPKTT
-2572 PVATSA
+2572 PVQA
-2578 SSKKSAPAKLK
+2578 STPSTKAKTKAKSAAAANVDLNSKL
-2589 AASGSTSSNNPSIPK
+2589 K

-2641 KSTNTGDISDLTGT
+2641 KSTNTGDISDLTGM
-2655 VTDLSVLTNGHL
+2655 VTDLSTLTNGHL
-2667 NQDGTSTTSA
+2667 NSDGTSA
-2677 SQPEDNVAK
+2677 NQPEDNVAK

-2709 TLNKTKEARRK
+2709 TLNKTKEARIK
-2720 YKEQMDNHSVLDTAL
+2720 YKEQMDNHSILDSAL

-2745 NVSEMKNVSEQAT
+2745 NVSEMKNVSEQAA
-2758 KKSVEHSKNINSVA
+2758 KKSVEHSKTINNVA

-2795 GKKEISTKDSKST
+2795 GKKEISSNDSKIT
-2808 ARDKVNYSN
+2808 ARDKVNYSS
-2817 EFRTNPNLSESPV
+2817 EFRTNPKLSESPV
-2830 NMRKGNQ
+2830 DMRKGNQ

>member
-1 MFGKKKNIQKA
+1 MFGKKKNVQKA
-12 MAMDND
+12 MAMDNE

-23 DFDDEMDDAS
+23 DFEKEMNDAD

-39 SMDFEKNK
+39 SVDFEKNK
-47 SNRSPALDATAD
+47 SNRSPALNATAD
-59 VAKGISDAVIS
+59 IAKGISDGIIS

-75 TILTKVLPKSYGEV
+75 TVLNKVLPKAYGEV
-89 FEEVSNAKDNLG
+89 FDEVSNAKDNLG

-116 QTQNLLRKAIP
+116 QTQSLLRKVIP
-127 AADRNGLTKL
+127 IADRNGLTKVTN
-137 SSLLNKVAGEA
+137 LLNKVAGSDD
-148 EDSYD
+148 DSYD
-153 NQQESIESKRDDS
+153 SGEDSEETRRNNS
-166 INKTLGELFSL
+166 INQTLGELFSL
-177 QTKVQQ
+177 QSKVQQ
-183 KQKAIDE
+183 KQRVIDE

-196 DAIETTRFEG
+196 DAVETTRFEG

-257 NITLLKTLNDIK
+257 NVTLLKTLNDIK

-280 KNTEALKQ
+280 KNTEAIKQ
-288 QAKQKFFGGIF
+288 QVKQKFFGGIS
-299 SSFLDRF
+299 SSFMEKL

-313 IAQYVGTLNELTETL
+313 ISQYVGTLSDLTESI
-328 FPFLE
+328 FPMAETMLDNEADDMFS
-333 DGMDSLTEEDDGFG
+333 DGRSDTRKLSG
-347 ESKAR
+347 
-352 RASSLAS
+352 LAS
-359 GSLLALA
+359 GSLLSIA
-366 GDRIGKSLRKRMKG
+366 GGKVGKFLRKNMKG
-380 NKYGDKILEGGVKLN
+380 TKYGDKILKGGVALN

-406 KMLGNKAIEEKLIK
+406 KMLGSKEIEKFLINY
-420 LFGSRTENFDGT
+420 LGT
-432 RGEKESNGFVEFL
+432 RDKQEDGSLGDKQSNTITDWMLGA
-445 LNGVDWLK
+445 VDWLK
-453 MHVDEASDK
+453 MHVDEATDK
-462 AKAITVDN
+462 AKAIHVDN

-478 TPEGQQRLTNKS
+478 TPEGQQRLANKS
-490 VNVIIPGYLS
+490 INVIIPGYLS
-500 RILREITML
+500 RILREITMI
-509 RTGAPAEL
+509 RTGSEVEL
-517 LDYNHATG
+517 LDYNHASG
-525 SFQKSSVIQKDLT
+525 RFQKSSEMQKDLT
-538 VRAIGESAANTFKN
+538 VRALGANAANTY
-552 TGNDILT
+552 TSAGLGVMG
-559 KLELHGRNK
+559 KLDLHGYNK
-568 IGKLEYR
+568 IGKLEYK
-575 NGFTKADADL
+575 NGFTKEDSNL
-585 VGQILI
+585 IGQILI
-591 SYSKSGNPLTPELLS
+591 SYSKAGKPLTPELLS
-606 NPDTFSTLLGE
+606 NPDTFATLLGK
-617 EKAKIIANKFKE
+617 EKAEIVAKKFKE
-629 LDKKDLDTGSD
+629 LNRRDHEKDEENFV
-640 EISNINS
+640 EIADNINS
-647 TINNASKSLEPNIK
+647 ATKGLEPDID
-661 LINNLAATGQLDYLR
+661 LINNLSATGQLDYLKR
-676 RNGLVSLNGKI
+676 SGVVTVDGRI
-687 GYEKFMRGLSELS
+687 GYDSFMSNLNNLSG
-700 NDDFKS
+700 ND
-706 IKRNYYSDD
+706 
-715 DDNQLLFRNTKLD
+715 FRNVMRSYYTDQNDNKLAYRNSSRNAASAMAYQNSRTKSGFGNTVLGRTISD
-728 SNSALAN
+728 SYLS
-735 TTQRRAG
+735 
-742 AFGKSMFGQRILNRY
+742 GK
-757 ANGSYDP
+757 YDP
-764 NRKLLPSPHGKNLP
+764 NRKLLPYLP
-778 MSISD
+778 NNTDSMTVRE
-783 LEEMG
+783 LEKMG
-788 SFATGGYTGKSTSGN
+788 SFASGGYTGKSTSGN

-821 EDVKKMG
+821 EDVEKMG
-828 GPSAIQRFINMFRRT
+828 GPSAIQKFINMFRRT
-843 AEKSSDA
+843 AEKSTDA

-884 YLKVVV
+884 YLKVAV

-934 PPRPNESIEEQKKS
+934 PPKPNESIEDQKKS

-963 PFRTGMP
+963 PFRTGIP
-970 AALGLG
+970 AAFGIG
-976 SSVVGGAHDL
+976 SSIIGGGIDL

-992 KYMKNVQDFYND
+992 KYVKNVQDFYND

-1122 KHNLYGRVKEGYANA
+1122 KHNLYGRVKEGYTNA

-1196 IVTQEEIEKGLVD
+1196 IVTQEEIEKGLLD
-1209 RFGNKIGTMG
+1209 KNGNKIGSLG
-1219 KLVAKK
+1219 GRVGKK

-1231 NLVSKTVNLGVKTAV
+1231 NLVSKGVNLGVKTVV

-1324 AAIAGDVDGDGLREN
+1324 GTLGDVDGDGLREN

-1347 RAEEKKEKAEDE
+1347 RAEEKKEQAEDE

-1372 ASLLPLGFG
+1372 ASLLPFGFG
-1381 KGKKKGDKEGEE
+1381 KGKKKKDKDGEEE
-1393 EESGGLLST
+1393 EESGGFLST

-1452 AKIGGALVGGG
+1452 AKIGGALVDGG

-1643 ELFDVDKEDKEHTAN
+1643 ELFEVDKEDKEHTAN

-1767 DAETAKIEQGLDKSK
+1767 DAETAKIEEGLDKSK

-2006 TDADINYL
+2006 ADADINYL

-2087 DAAGDV
+2087 EAAGDV

-2122 PTGSGSWSAVKD
+2122 PTGSGSWGAVKD

-2215 KDNIEALRKVSNNV
+2215 KDNIEALRKVTNNV

-2300 GTNTTAG
+2300 GTNTNAG
-2307 SMPSGGVNPN
+2307 SMPTGDGTGFRGGISRDTQVKAQQSYA
-2317 VAGKS
+2317 VARQAILNDNRL
-2322 TRYDWANSG
+2322 T
-2331 FSKNTM
+2331 
-2337 APDKEY
+2337 
-2343 MDKMRSFN
+2343 
-2351 LARKMV
+2351 
-2357 NENKSLSAAEKQAAL
+2357 AAQKQQRISEINQAA
-2372 VKINT
+2372 
-2377 EANEY
+2377 
-2382 GKQWATAN
+2382 
-2390 GVPENAGKPQGNGS
+2390 
-2404 TPWMAAAYKYLG
+2404 
-2416 LNEVSGDSTV
+2416 
-2426 RQFHAAVGL
+2426 FHY
-2435 KAGGKTPWCAS
+2435 S
-2446 FVSYIL
+2446 QY
-2452 ESVGIRST
+2452 
-2460 KSAAAISYKN
+2460 
-2470 WGQPAVP
+2470 
-2477 GTYPYGAVVVI
+2477 
-2488 RFHNGNHVAFCLGEQ
+2488 
-2503 GGKVRYIGGNQGG
+2503 
-2516 AKAGNNGG
+2516 
-2524 AVTESSCTKNMVI
+2524 
-2537 AVRLPPG
+2537 G
-2544 YNGSAKAP
+2544 YNGSKTDNGNDITGFSGPNPLANANVKITPNSRMGKAIAWMAKNC
-2552 AGASYNG
+2552 G
-2559 SVNSMVSLPKTPA
+2559 
-2572 PVATSA
+2572 ATSKHRCAAYVA
-2578 SSKKSAPAKLK
+2578 SALIAGGFKVNRQQSAYMYHRNGELARLGFKLVAQTTQAGISSISKVGDVIVWDRCPSSPVHGHIAINVGTRVHPKGYCSDFFHGTGVYGRPGAVYVYRHPENANGEVISVSGNGNFAVPQQVANNKPQNIEGKETGDSQAKKPKPMPKQNTVSKSTL
-2589 AASGSTSSNNPSIPK
+2589 GGVPK

-2641 KSTNTGDISDLTGT
+2641 KSTNTGDISDLTGV

-2795 GKKEISTKDSKST
+2795 GKKEISAKDSKST

>member
-1 MFGKKKNIQKA
+1 MFGKKKNVQKA
-12 MAMDND
+12 MAMDNE

-23 DFDDEMDDAS
+23 DFEEEMNDADM
-33 FFGDGE
+33 FGDGE

-47 SNRSPALDATAD
+47 SNRSPALNATAD
-59 VAKGISDAVIS
+59 IAKGISDGIIS

-75 TILTKVLPKSYGEV
+75 TVLNKVLPKAYGEV
-89 FEEVSNAKDNLG
+89 FDEVSNAKDNLG

-116 QTQNLLRKAIP
+116 QTQSLLRKVIP
-127 AADRNGLTKL
+127 IADRNGLTKVTN
-137 SSLLNKVAGEA
+137 LLNKVAGSDD
-148 EDSYD
+148 DSYD
-153 NQQESIESKRDDS
+153 SGEDSEETRRNNS
-166 INKTLGELFSL
+166 INQTLGELFSL
-177 QTKVQQ
+177 QSKVQQ
-183 KQKAIDE
+183 KQRVIDE

-257 NITLLKTLNDIK
+257 NVTLLKTLNDIK

-280 KNTEALKQ
+280 KNTEAIKQ
-288 QAKQKFFGGIF
+288 QVKQKFFGGIS
-299 SSFLDRF
+299 SSFMEKF

-313 IAQYVGTLNELTETL
+313 ISQYVGTLSDLTESI
-328 FPFLE
+328 FPMAETMLDNEADDMFS
-333 DGMDSLTEEDDGFG
+333 DGRSDTRKLSG
-347 ESKAR
+347 
-352 RASSLAS
+352 LAS
-359 GSLLALA
+359 GSLLSIA
-366 GDRIGKSLRKRMKG
+366 GGKVGKFLRKNMKG
-380 NKYGDKILEGGVKLN
+380 TKYGDKILKGGVALN

-406 KMLGNKAIEEKLIK
+406 KMLGSKEIEKFLINY
-420 LFGSRTENFDGT
+420 LGT
-432 RGEKESNGFVEFL
+432 RDKQEDGSLGDKQSNTITDWMLGA
-445 LNGVDWLK
+445 VDWLK
-453 MHVDEASDK
+453 MHVDEATDK
-462 AKAITVDN
+462 AKAIHVDN

-478 TPEGQQRLTNKS
+478 TPEGQQRLANKS
-490 VNVIIPGYLS
+490 INVIIPGYLS
-500 RILREITML
+500 RILREITMI
-509 RTGAPAEL
+509 RTGSEVEL
-517 LDYNHATG
+517 LDYNHASG
-525 SFQKSSVIQKDLT
+525 RFQKSSEMQKDLT
-538 VRAIGESAANTFKN
+538 VRALGANAANTY
-552 TGNDILT
+552 TSAGLGVMG
-559 KLELHGRNK
+559 KLDLHGYNK
-568 IGKLEYR
+568 IGKLEYK
-575 NGFTKADADL
+575 NGFTKEDSNL
-585 VGQILI
+585 IGQILI
-591 SYSKSGNPLTPELLS
+591 SYSKAGKPLTPELLS
-606 NPDTFSTLLGE
+606 NPDTFATLLGK
-617 EKAKIIANKFKE
+617 EKAEIVAKKFKE
-629 LDKKDLDTGSD
+629 LNRRDHEED
-640 EISNINS
+640 EENFAEIADNINS
-647 TINNASKSLEPNIK
+647 ATKGLEPDID
-661 LINNLAATGQLDYLR
+661 LINNLSATGQLDYLKR
-676 RNGLVSLNGKI
+676 SGVVTVDGRI
-687 GYEKFMRGLSELS
+687 GYDSFMSNLNNLSG
-700 NDDFKS
+700 ND
-706 IKRNYYSDD
+706 
-715 DDNQLLFRNTKLD
+715 FRNVMRSYYTDQNDNKLAYRNSSRNAASAMAYQNSRTKSGFGNTVLGRTISD
-728 SNSALAN
+728 SYLS
-735 TTQRRAG
+735 
-742 AFGKSMFGQRILNRY
+742 GK
-757 ANGSYDP
+757 YDP
-764 NRKLLPSPHGKNLP
+764 NRKLLPYLP
-778 MSISD
+778 NNTDSMTVRE
-783 LEEMG
+783 LEKMG
-788 SFATGGYTGKSTSGN
+788 SFASGGYTGKSTSGN

-821 EDVKKMG
+821 EDVEKMG
-828 GPSAIQRFINMFRRT
+828 GPSAIQKFINMFRRT
-843 AEKSSDA
+843 AEKSSNA

-884 YLKVVV
+884 YLKVAV

-934 PPRPNESIEEQKKS
+934 PPKPNESIEEQKKS

-963 PFRTGMP
+963 PFRTGIP
-970 AALGLG
+970 AAFGIG
-976 SSVVGGAHDL
+976 SSIVGGGIDL

-1073 MFKNKPTIVRA
+1073 MFKNKPTVVKA

-1122 KHNLYGRVKEGYANA
+1122 KHNLYGRVKEGYTNA

-1189 ETGTPTI
+1189 ESGTPTI

-1209 RFGNKIGTMG
+1209 KNGNKIGTMG

-1324 AAIAGDVDGDGLREN
+1324 GTLGDVDGDGLREN

-1347 RAEEKKEKAEDE
+1347 RAEEKKEQAEDE

-1372 ASLLPLGFG
+1372 ASLLPFGFG
-1381 KGKKKGDKEGEE
+1381 KGKKKKDKDGEEE
-1393 EESGGLLST
+1393 EESGGFLST

-1420 KGGGKAASA
+1420 KGGGKAAS
-1429 GGKMAGGV
+1429 
-1437 LGKAAKFLPGKLGTA
+1437 
-1452 AKIGGALVGGG
+1452 VGG
-1463 KAVGTGAK
+1463 K
-1471 AAGGFLAKGG
+1471 AAGGFLGKVASKIPGAGIVGKAAGG
-1481 LAGKLMGGATKLG
+1481 LFGGTKAGGLGSKLMGGATKLG

-1499 GLGMVTSGVSMASNL
+1499 GLGMVTSGVSMVSNL

-1767 DAETAKIEQGLDKSK
+1767 DAETAKIEEGLDKSK

-1794 AAAAGGALAASATES
+1794 AAATGGALAASATES

-1847 TAEDTPKESGYDPFN
+1847 TAETAPTQNGYDPFN

-2006 TDADINYL
+2006 ADADINYL

-2023 SEGKIKAIEEANKST
+2023 SEGKIKAIEQANESSTIGSIAKNFLKST
-2038 VMGQLS
+2038 PIGMLVNGINNLIPDS
-2044 SAMDK
+2044 VKEK
-2049 VKDYG
+2049 VSEISNDVAGYASDAVQEVEGFANRVIGNLTG
-2054 SNLWNTFKNTTAN
+2054 SNDEKFKKVMQAAAN
-2067 AWDSIKQNVSAWW
+2067 AGDPHPAVVAAQWAIESGWGAKESGKNNFFGIKARPGQPGTVRRTREVINGRTVYINDKFADYNTLEEGIAARVAFTKQNKRYERSGYFTARTPYE
-2080 NGDKSAL
+2080 
-2087 DAAGDV
+2087 AA
-2093 ASNLANG
+2093 
-2100 TMANIQA
+2100 QA
-2107 LTGDGAGGSLANVPQ
+2107 LQRGGYATDPNYANSLAAVIKGRKIDPMRPVVIK
-2122 PTGSGSWSAVKD
+2122 PTGSIDDGTGFRGGISRDTQVKAQQSYAVARQAILND
-2134 TIIAAAK
+2134 NRLT
-2141 VVGVD
+2141 
-2146 PGLLAG
+2146 
-2152 MAAQESG
+2152 AAQ
-2159 FQPGIRAKGSSAT
+2159 
-2172 GLFQFLDGTWKQMLK
+2172 KQ
-2187 QYGPKYNIPAGT
+2187 QRISEIN
-2199 PATNGAAN
+2199 
-2207 AILGAQYV
+2207 
-2215 KDNIEALRKVSNNV
+2215 
-2229 QPGDAYLA
+2229 
-2237 HFLGLGGARK
+2237 
-2247 ALQAGDNA
+2247 
-2255 SFASLFPQAA
+2255 QAA
-2265 RANPSYSGTIGQVR
+2265 FHYSQ
-2279 AQLTNNMFAK
+2279 
-2289 HRSFGVDVPIG
+2289 
-2300 GTNTTAG
+2300 
-2307 SMPSGGVNPN
+2307 
-2317 VAGKS
+2317 
-2322 TRYDWANSG
+2322 Y
-2331 FSKNTM
+2331 
-2337 APDKEY
+2337 
-2343 MDKMRSFN
+2343 
-2351 LARKMV
+2351 
-2357 NENKSLSAAEKQAAL
+2357 
-2372 VKINT
+2372 
-2377 EANEY
+2377 
-2382 GKQWATAN
+2382 
-2390 GVPENAGKPQGNGS
+2390 
-2404 TPWMAAAYKYLG
+2404 
-2416 LNEVSGDSTV
+2416 
-2426 RQFHAAVGL
+2426 
-2435 KAGGKTPWCAS
+2435 
-2446 FVSYIL
+2446 
-2452 ESVGIRST
+2452 
-2460 KSAAAISYKN
+2460 
-2470 WGQPAVP
+2470 
-2477 GTYPYGAVVVI
+2477 
-2488 RFHNGNHVAFCLGEQ
+2488 
-2503 GGKVRYIGGNQGG
+2503 
-2516 AKAGNNGG
+2516 
-2524 AVTESSCTKNMVI
+2524 
-2537 AVRLPPG
+2537 G
-2544 YNGSAKAP
+2544 YNGSKTDNGNDITGFSGPNPLANANVKITPNSRMGKAIAWMAKNC
-2552 AGASYNG
+2552 G
-2559 SVNSMVSLPKTPA
+2559 
-2572 PVATSA
+2572 ATSKHRCAAYVA
-2578 SSKKSAPAKLK
+2578 SALIAGGFKVNRQQSAYMYHRNGELARLGFKLVAQTTQSGISSVSKVGDVIVWDRCPSSPVHGHIAINVGTRVHPKGYCSDFFHGTGVYGRPGAVYVYRHPENANGEVISVSGNGNFAVPQQVANNKPQNIEGKETGDSQAKKPRPKPMAKPK
-2589 AASGSTSSNNPSIPK
+2589 ATSNAGLNSKLK
-2604 IQTGSKSTGDLK
+2604 IQTGSTSTGDLG

-2641 KSTNTGDISDLTGT
+2641 KSTNTGDISDLTGV

-2686 LQASIRNILKHF
+2686 LQSSIRNILKHF

-2795 GKKEISTKDSKST
+2795 GKKEISAKDSKST

>member
-23 DFDDEMDDAS
+23 DFDDEMGDADM
-33 FFGDGE
+33 FGDGE

-47 SNRSPALDATAD
+47 SNRSPALNATAD

-153 NQQESIESKRDDS
+153 NQQETLESKRDDS

-257 NITLLKTLNDIK
+257 NVTLLKTLNDIK

-288 QAKQKFFGGIF
+288 QAKQKFFGGIS

-313 IAQYVGTLNELTETL
+313 IAQHVGTLNDLTETL

-333 DGMDSLTEEDDGFG
+333 DGMDSLAEEDDGFG

-366 GDRIGKSLRKRMKG
+366 GDRIGKSLRKRMRG

-432 RGEKESNGFVEFL
+432 RGEKESNGFVDFL
-445 LNGVDWLK
+445 LNGIDWLK

-478 TPEGQQRLTNKS
+478 TPEGQQRLVNKS

-509 RTGAPAEL
+509 RTGTSAEL

-538 VRAIGESAANTFKN
+538 VRAIGESAAKTFKN
-552 TGNDILT
+552 TGDDILS

-640 EISNINS
+640 EISSINS

-700 NDDFKS
+700 NEDFKA

-728 SNSALAN
+728 SNAALAN

-821 EDVKKMG
+821 EDVKNMG

-843 AEKSSDA
+843 AEKSSNA

-890 QKLDTLSS
+890 QKLDTLSP

-934 PPRPNESIEEQKKS
+934 PARPNETIEEQKKS

-970 AALGLG
+970 AALGIG
-976 SSVVGGAHDL
+976 SSVVGGALDL

-1022 EPILKAKDFMMGK
+1022 EPVLRAKDFMMGK

-1049 IQGSIY
+1049 IQDSIY

-1061 LLTYDEFKDSIV
+1061 VLTYDEFKDSIV
-1073 MFKNKPTIVRA
+1073 MFKNKPTMVRA

-1189 ETGTPTI
+1189 ESGTPTI

-1209 RFGNKIGTMG
+1209 KYGNKIGTMG

-1225 LSTMAG
+1225 LSNMAG

-1324 AAIAGDVDGDGLREN
+1324 GTLGDVDGDGLREN

-1347 RAEEKKEKAEDE
+1347 RLEEKKEKAEDE

-1372 ASLLPLGFG
+1372 ASLLPFGFG
-1381 KGKKKGDKEGEE
+1381 KGKRQGEKEGEE

-1402 LWDGAKTVGAGML
+1402 LWDGAKTVGAGVL

-1420 KGGGKAASA
+1420 KGGSKAASA

-1623 RYVNGQISIDE
+1623 RFVNGQISIDE
-1634 SKIDIEEVM
+1634 SKLDIEDVM
-1643 ELFDVDKEDKEHTAN
+1643 ELFDVDKEDQEHTAN

-1678 KGINPKNSAEDAY
+1678 KGINPKYSAEDAY

-1714 TQSPFKDAAINS
+1714 TQSPFKDTAINS

-1767 DAETAKIEQGLDKSK
+1767 DAETAKIEAGLDKSK
-1782 AKDIGKM
+1782 AKDIGTM
-1789 GVGVA
+1789 GVGVK
-1794 AAAAGGALAASATES
+1794 AAGAAGALTASATES

-1818 AGKFSLLAAV
+1818 AGKFSLLAAI
-1828 PGIGIITGLAGTFG
+1828 PGIGIITGLAGSFG

-1847 TAEDTPKESGYDPFN
+1847 SVETTPTQNGYDPFN

-1890 KENVTISQGKA
+1890 KEGVTISQGKA

-1995 EGYTLNTNKAS
+1995 EGYTLNTNKSSA
-2006 TDADINYL
+2006 DADINYL

-2023 SEGKIKAIEEANKST
+2023 SEGKIKAIEQANESSTIGSIAKNFLKST
-2038 VMGQLS
+2038 PIGMLVNGINNLIPDS
-2044 SAMDK
+2044 VKEK
-2049 VKDYG
+2049 VSEISNDVAGYASDAVQEVEGFANRVIGNLTG
-2054 SNLWNTFKNTTAN
+2054 SNDEKFKKVMQAAAN
-2067 AWDSIKQNVSAWW
+2067 AGDPHPAVVAAQWAIESGWGAKESGKNNFFGIKARPGQPGTVRRTREVINGRTVYINDKFADYNTLEEGIAARVAFTKQNKRYERS
-2080 NGDKSAL
+2080 GYF
-2087 DAAGDV
+2087 AARTPYE
-2093 ASNLANG
+2093 AA
-2100 TMANIQA
+2100 QA
-2107 LTGDGAGGSLANVPQ
+2107 LQRGGYATDPNYANTLASVIKGRKIDPMRPVVIK
-2122 PTGSGSWSAVKD
+2122 PTGSIDDGTGFRGGISRDTQVKAQQSYAVARQAILND
-2134 TIIAAAK
+2134 NRLT
-2141 VVGVD
+2141 
-2146 PGLLAG
+2146 
-2152 MAAQESG
+2152 AAQ
-2159 FQPGIRAKGSSAT
+2159 
-2172 GLFQFLDGTWKQMLK
+2172 KQ
-2187 QYGPKYNIPAGT
+2187 QRISEIN
-2199 PATNGAAN
+2199 
-2207 AILGAQYV
+2207 
-2215 KDNIEALRKVSNNV
+2215 
-2229 QPGDAYLA
+2229 
-2237 HFLGLGGARK
+2237 
-2247 ALQAGDNA
+2247 
-2255 SFASLFPQAA
+2255 QAA
-2265 RANPSYSGTIGQVR
+2265 FHYSQ
-2279 AQLTNNMFAK
+2279 
-2289 HRSFGVDVPIG
+2289 
-2300 GTNTTAG
+2300 
-2307 SMPSGGVNPN
+2307 
-2317 VAGKS
+2317 
-2322 TRYDWANSG
+2322 Y
-2331 FSKNTM
+2331 
-2337 APDKEY
+2337 
-2343 MDKMRSFN
+2343 
-2351 LARKMV
+2351 
-2357 NENKSLSAAEKQAAL
+2357 
-2372 VKINT
+2372 
-2377 EANEY
+2377 
-2382 GKQWATAN
+2382 
-2390 GVPENAGKPQGNGS
+2390 
-2404 TPWMAAAYKYLG
+2404 
-2416 LNEVSGDSTV
+2416 
-2426 RQFHAAVGL
+2426 
-2435 KAGGKTPWCAS
+2435 
-2446 FVSYIL
+2446 
-2452 ESVGIRST
+2452 
-2460 KSAAAISYKN
+2460 
-2470 WGQPAVP
+2470 
-2477 GTYPYGAVVVI
+2477 
-2488 RFHNGNHVAFCLGEQ
+2488 
-2503 GGKVRYIGGNQGG
+2503 
-2516 AKAGNNGG
+2516 
-2524 AVTESSCTKNMVI
+2524 
-2537 AVRLPPG
+2537 G
-2544 YNGSAKAP
+2544 YNGSKTDGGNDITGMSGPNPLANANVKITPNSRMGEAIAWMAKNC
-2552 AGASYNG
+2552 G
-2559 SVNSMVSLPKTPA
+2559 
-2572 PVATSA
+2572 ATSKHRCAAYVA
-2578 SSKKSAPAKLK
+2578 SALIAGGFKVNRQQSAYMYHRNGELARLGFKLVGQTTQAGISSISKVGDVIVWDRCPSSPVHGHIAINVGTRVHPKGYCSDFFHGTGVYGRPGAVYVYRHPENANGEVISVSGNGNFAVPQQVANNKPQNIEGKETGDSQAKKPRPKPMAKPK
-2589 AASGSTSSNNPSIPK
+2589 ATSNAGLNSKLK
-2604 IQTGSKSTGDLK
+2604 IQTGSTSTGDLG

-2641 KSTNTGDISDLTGT
+2641 KSTNTGDISDLTGAI
-2655 VTDLSVLTNGHL
+2655 TDLSILTNGHL
-2667 NQDGTSTTSA
+2667 NQDGTSTN
-2677 SQPEDNVAK
+2677 QPEDNVAK
-2686 LQASIRNILKHF
+2686 LQSSIRNILKHF

-2745 NVSEMKNVSEQAT
+2745 NASEMKNVSEQAA
-2758 KKSVEHSKNINSVA
+2758 KKSVEHSKTINNVA

-2795 GKKEISTKDSKST
+2795 GKKEISSNDSKSI

>member
-1 MFGKKKNIQKA
+1 MFGKKKNVQKA
-12 MAMDND
+12 MAMDNE

-23 DFDDEMDDAS
+23 DFEEEMNDAD

-39 SMDFEKNK
+39 SVDFEKNK
-47 SNRSPALDATAD
+47 SNRSPALNATAD
-59 VAKGISDAVIS
+59 IAKGISDGIIS

-75 TILTKVLPKSYGEV
+75 TVLNKVLPKAYGEV
-89 FEEVSNAKDNLG
+89 FDEVSNAKDNLG

-116 QTQNLLRKAIP
+116 QTQSLLRKVIP
-127 AADRNGLTKL
+127 IADRNGLTKVTN
-137 SSLLNKVAGEA
+137 LLNKVAGSDD
-148 EDSYD
+148 DSYD
-153 NQQESIESKRDDS
+153 SGEDSEETRRNNS
-166 INKTLGELFSL
+166 INQTLGELFSL
-177 QTKVQQ
+177 QSKVQQ
-183 KQKAIDE
+183 KQRVIDE

-196 DAIETTRFEG
+196 DAVETTRFEG

-257 NITLLKTLNDIK
+257 NVTLLKTLNDIK

-280 KNTEALKQ
+280 KNTEAIKQ
-288 QAKQKFFGGIF
+288 QVKQKFFGGIS
-299 SSFLDRF
+299 SSFMEKL

-313 IAQYVGTLNELTETL
+313 ISQYVGTLSDLTESI
-328 FPFLE
+328 FPMAETMLDNEADDMFS
-333 DGMDSLTEEDDGFG
+333 DGRSDTRKLSG
-347 ESKAR
+347 
-352 RASSLAS
+352 LAS
-359 GSLLALA
+359 GSLLSIA
-366 GDRIGKSLRKRMKG
+366 GGKVGKFLRKNMKG
-380 NKYGDKILEGGVKLN
+380 TKYGDKILKGGVALN

-406 KMLGNKAIEEKLIK
+406 KMLGSKEIEKFLINY
-420 LFGSRTENFDGT
+420 LGT
-432 RGEKESNGFVEFL
+432 RDKQADGSLGDKQSNTITDWMLGA
-445 LNGVDWLK
+445 VDWLK
-453 MHVDEASDK
+453 MHVDEATDK
-462 AKAITVDN
+462 AKAIHVDN

-478 TPEGQQRLTNKS
+478 TPEGQQRLANKS
-490 VNVIIPGYLS
+490 INVIIPGYLS
-500 RILREITML
+500 RILREITMI
-509 RTGAPAEL
+509 RTGSEVEL
-517 LDYNHATG
+517 LDYNHASG
-525 SFQKSSVIQKDLT
+525 RFQKSSEMQKDLT
-538 VRAIGESAANTFKN
+538 VRALGANAANTY
-552 TGNDILT
+552 TSAGLGVMG
-559 KLELHGRNK
+559 KLDLHGYNK
-568 IGKLEYR
+568 IGKLEYK
-575 NGFTKADADL
+575 NGFTKEDSNL
-585 VGQILI
+585 IGQILI
-591 SYSKSGNPLTPELLS
+591 SYSKAGKPLTPELLS
-606 NPDTFSTLLGE
+606 NPDTFATLLGK
-617 EKAKIIANKFKE
+617 EKAEIVAKKFKE
-629 LDKKDLDTGSD
+629 LNRRDHEED
-640 EISNINS
+640 EENFAEIADNINS
-647 TINNASKSLEPNIK
+647 ATKGLEPDID
-661 LINNLAATGQLDYLR
+661 LINNLSATGQLDYLKR
-676 RNGLVSLNGKI
+676 SGVVTVDGRI
-687 GYEKFMRGLSELS
+687 GYDSFMSNLNNLSG
-700 NDDFKS
+700 ND
-706 IKRNYYSDD
+706 
-715 DDNQLLFRNTKLD
+715 FRNVMRSYYTDQNDNKLAYRNSSRNAASAMAYQNSRTKSGFGNTALGRTISD
-728 SNSALAN
+728 SYLS
-735 TTQRRAG
+735 
-742 AFGKSMFGQRILNRY
+742 GK
-757 ANGSYDP
+757 YDP
-764 NRKLLPSPHGKNLP
+764 NRKLLPYLP
-778 MSISD
+778 NNTDSMTVRE
-783 LEEMG
+783 LEKMG
-788 SFATGGYTGKSTSGN
+788 SFASGGYTGKSTSGN

-821 EDVKKMG
+821 EDVEKMG
-828 GPSAIQRFINMFRRT
+828 GPSAIQKFINMFRRT
-843 AEKSSDA
+843 AEKSSNA

-884 YLKVVV
+884 YLKVAV

-934 PPRPNESIEEQKKS
+934 PPKPNESIEDQKKS

-963 PFRTGMP
+963 PFRTGIP
-970 AALGLG
+970 AAFGIG
-976 SSVVGGAHDL
+976 SSIIGGGIDL

-992 KYMKNVQDFYND
+992 KYVKNVQDFYND

-1073 MFKNKPTIVRA
+1073 MFKNKPTVVKA

-1189 ETGTPTI
+1189 ESGTPTI

-1209 RFGNKIGTMG
+1209 KFGNKIGTMG

-1324 AAIAGDVDGDGLREN
+1324 GTLGDVDGDGLREN

-1347 RAEEKKEKAEDE
+1347 RAEEKKEQAEDE

-1372 ASLLPLGFG
+1372 ASLLPFGFG
-1381 KGKKKGDKEGEE
+1381 KGKKKGEKEGEEE

-1420 KGGGKAASA
+1420 KGGGKAAS
-1429 GGKMAGGV
+1429 
-1437 LGKAAKFLPGKLGTA
+1437 
-1452 AKIGGALVGGG
+1452 VGG
-1463 KAVGTGAK
+1463 K
-1471 AAGGFLAKGG
+1471 AAGGFLGKVASKIPGAGIVGKAAGG
-1481 LAGKLMGGATKLG
+1481 LFGGTKAGGLGSKLMGGATKLG

-1499 GLGMVTSGVSMASNL
+1499 GLGMVTSGVSMVSNL

-1602 DEDEKKAKIVLKFE
+1602 DEDEKKAKIILKFE

-1634 SKIDIEEVM
+1634 SKLDIEDVM

-1767 DAETAKIEQGLDKSK
+1767 DAETAKIEEGLDKSK

-1789 GVGVA
+1789 GIGVA

-2006 TDADINYL
+2006 ADADINYL

-2087 DAAGDV
+2087 DAATDV

-2122 PTGSGSWSAVKD
+2122 PTGSGSWGAVKD

-2215 KDNIEALRKVSNNV
+2215 KDNIEALRKVTNNV

-2307 SMPSGGVNPN
+2307 SMPTGDGTGFRGGISRDTQVKAQQSYA
-2317 VAGKS
+2317 VARQAILNDNRL
-2322 TRYDWANSG
+2322 T
-2331 FSKNTM
+2331 
-2337 APDKEY
+2337 
-2343 MDKMRSFN
+2343 
-2351 LARKMV
+2351 
-2357 NENKSLSAAEKQAAL
+2357 AAQKQQRISEINQAA
-2372 VKINT
+2372 
-2377 EANEY
+2377 
-2382 GKQWATAN
+2382 
-2390 GVPENAGKPQGNGS
+2390 
-2404 TPWMAAAYKYLG
+2404 
-2416 LNEVSGDSTV
+2416 
-2426 RQFHAAVGL
+2426 FHY
-2435 KAGGKTPWCAS
+2435 S
-2446 FVSYIL
+2446 QY
-2452 ESVGIRST
+2452 
-2460 KSAAAISYKN
+2460 
-2470 WGQPAVP
+2470 
-2477 GTYPYGAVVVI
+2477 
-2488 RFHNGNHVAFCLGEQ
+2488 
-2503 GGKVRYIGGNQGG
+2503 
-2516 AKAGNNGG
+2516 
-2524 AVTESSCTKNMVI
+2524 
-2537 AVRLPPG
+2537 G
-2544 YNGSAKAP
+2544 YNGSKTDNGNDITGFSGPNPLANANVKITPNSRMGKAIAWMAKNC
-2552 AGASYNG
+2552 G
-2559 SVNSMVSLPKTPA
+2559 
-2572 PVATSA
+2572 ATSKHRCAAYVA
-2578 SSKKSAPAKLK
+2578 SALIAGGFKVNRQQSAYMYHRNGELARLGFKLVGQTTQAGISSISKVGDVIVWDRCPSSPVHGHIAINVGTRVHPKGYCSDFFHGTGVYGRPGAVYVYRHPENANGEVISVSGNGNFAVPQQVANNKPQNIEGKETGDSQAKKPKPKPMAKPK
-2589 AASGSTSSNNPSIPK
+2589 ATSSAGLNSKLK
-2604 IQTGSKSTGDLK
+2604 IQTGSTSTGDLG

-2655 VTDLSVLTNGHL
+2655 VTDLSILTNGHL
-2667 NQDGTSTTSA
+2667 NSDGTST

-2795 GKKEISTKDSKST
+2795 GKKEISAKDSKTT
-2808 ARDKVNYSN
+2808 ARDKVNYSG

>member
-1 MFGKKKNIQKA
+1 MFGKKKNVQKA
-12 MAMDND
+12 MAMDNE

-23 DFDDEMDDAS
+23 DFEEEMNDAD

-39 SMDFEKNK
+39 SVDFEKNK
-47 SNRSPALDATAD
+47 SNRSPALNATAD
-59 VAKGISDAVIS
+59 IAKGISDGIIS

-75 TILTKVLPKSYGEV
+75 TVLNKVLPKAYGEV
-89 FEEVSNAKDNLG
+89 FDEVSNAKDNLG

-116 QTQNLLRKAIP
+116 QTQSLLRKVIP
-127 AADRNGLTKL
+127 IADRNGLTKVTN
-137 SSLLNKVAGEA
+137 LLNKVAGSDD
-148 EDSYD
+148 DSYD
-153 NQQESIESKRDDS
+153 SGEDSEETRRNNS
-166 INKTLGELFSL
+166 INQTLGELFSL
-177 QTKVQQ
+177 QSKVQQ
-183 KQKAIDE
+183 KQRVIDE

-257 NITLLKTLNDIK
+257 NVTLLKTLNDIK

-280 KNTEALKQ
+280 KNTEAIKQ
-288 QAKQKFFGGIF
+288 QVKQKFFGGIS
-299 SSFLDRF
+299 SSFMEKL

-313 IAQYVGTLNELTETL
+313 ISQYVGTLSDLTESI
-328 FPFLE
+328 FPMAETMLDNEADDMFS
-333 DGMDSLTEEDDGFG
+333 DGRSDTRKLSG
-347 ESKAR
+347 
-352 RASSLAS
+352 LAS
-359 GSLLALA
+359 GSLLSIA
-366 GDRIGKSLRKRMKG
+366 GGKVGKFLRKNMKG
-380 NKYGDKILEGGVKLN
+380 TKYGDKILKGGVALN

-406 KMLGNKAIEEKLIK
+406 KMLGSKEIEKFLINY
-420 LFGSRTENFDGT
+420 LGT
-432 RGEKESNGFVEFL
+432 RDKQEDGSLGDKQSNTITDWMLGA
-445 LNGVDWLK
+445 VDWLK
-453 MHVDEASDK
+453 MHVDEATDK
-462 AKAITVDN
+462 AKAIHVDN

-478 TPEGQQRLTNKS
+478 TPEGQQRLANKS
-490 VNVIIPGYLS
+490 INVIIPGYLS
-500 RILREITML
+500 RILREITMI
-509 RTGAPAEL
+509 RTGSEVEL
-517 LDYNHATG
+517 LDYNHASG
-525 SFQKSSVIQKDLT
+525 RFQKSSEMQKDLT
-538 VRAIGESAANTFKN
+538 VRALGANAANTY
-552 TGNDILT
+552 TSAGLGVMG
-559 KLELHGRNK
+559 KLDLHGYNK
-568 IGKLEYR
+568 IGKLEYK
-575 NGFTKADADL
+575 NGFTKEDSNL
-585 VGQILI
+585 IGQILI
-591 SYSKSGNPLTPELLS
+591 SYSKAGKPLTPELLS
-606 NPDTFSTLLGE
+606 NPDTFATLLGK
-617 EKAKIIANKFKE
+617 EKAEIVAKKFKE
-629 LDKKDLDTGSD
+629 LNRRDHEED
-640 EISNINS
+640 EENFAEIADNINS
-647 TINNASKSLEPNIK
+647 ATKGLEPDID
-661 LINNLAATGQLDYLR
+661 LINNLSATGQLDYLKR
-676 RNGLVSLNGKI
+676 SGVVTVDGRI
-687 GYEKFMRGLSELS
+687 GYDSFMSNLNNLSG
-700 NDDFKS
+700 ND
-706 IKRNYYSDD
+706 
-715 DDNQLLFRNTKLD
+715 FRNVMRSYYTDQNDNKLAYRNSSRNAASAMAYQNSRTKSGFGNTALGRTISD
-728 SNSALAN
+728 SYLSG
-735 TTQRRAG
+735 R
-742 AFGKSMFGQRILNRY
+742 
-757 ANGSYDP
+757 YDP
-764 NRKLLPSPHGKNLP
+764 NRKLLPYLP
-778 MSISD
+778 NNTDSMTVRE
-783 LEEMG
+783 LEKMG
-788 SFATGGYTGKSTSGN
+788 SFASGGYTGKSTSGN

-821 EDVKKMG
+821 EDVEKMG
-828 GPSAIQRFINMFRRT
+828 GPSAIQKFINMFRRT
-843 AEKSSDA
+843 AEKSSNA

-884 YLKVVV
+884 YLKVAV

-934 PPRPNESIEEQKKS
+934 PTRPNESIEDQKKS

-963 PFRTGMP
+963 PFRTGIP
-970 AALGLG
+970 AAFGMG
-976 SSVVGGAHDL
+976 SNIVGGAIDL

-992 KYMKNVQDFYND
+992 KYVKNVQDFYND

-1073 MFKNKPTIVRA
+1073 MFKNKPTVVKA

-1122 KHNLYGRVKEGYANA
+1122 KHNLYGRVKEGYTNA

-1189 ETGTPTI
+1189 ESGTPTI

-1209 RFGNKIGTMG
+1209 KNGNKIGTMG

-1324 AAIAGDVDGDGLREN
+1324 GTLGDVDGDGLREN

-1381 KGKKKGDKEGEE
+1381 KGKKKDDKEGEE

-1452 AKIGGALVGGG
+1452 AKIGGALVDGG

-1767 DAETAKIEQGLDKSK
+1767 DAETAKIEEGLDKSK

-1876 SDRISTL
+1876 SDRISAL
-1883 ARLELMV
+1883 ASLELMV

-2006 TDADINYL
+2006 ADADINYL

-2054 SNLWNTFKNTTAN
+2054 SNLWNTFKNTAGN
-2067 AWDSIKQNVSAWW
+2067 AWDSFKQNASAWW
-2080 NGDKSAL
+2080 NGDKSFTE
-2087 DAAGDV
+2087 AAGDF
-2093 ASNLANG
+2093 ASNVYNG
-2100 TMANIQA
+2100 AQAVTEA

-2122 PTGSGSWSAVKD
+2122 PTGSGSWGAVKD

-2215 KDNIEALRKVSNNV
+2215 KDNIEALRKVTNNV

-2307 SMPSGGVNPN
+2307 SMPAGDGTGFRGGISRDTQVKAQQSYA
-2317 VAGKS
+2317 VARQAILNDNRL
-2322 TRYDWANSG
+2322 T
-2331 FSKNTM
+2331 
-2337 APDKEY
+2337 
-2343 MDKMRSFN
+2343 
-2351 LARKMV
+2351 
-2357 NENKSLSAAEKQAAL
+2357 AAQKQQRISEINQAA
-2372 VKINT
+2372 
-2377 EANEY
+2377 
-2382 GKQWATAN
+2382 
-2390 GVPENAGKPQGNGS
+2390 
-2404 TPWMAAAYKYLG
+2404 
-2416 LNEVSGDSTV
+2416 
-2426 RQFHAAVGL
+2426 FHY
-2435 KAGGKTPWCAS
+2435 S
-2446 FVSYIL
+2446 QY
-2452 ESVGIRST
+2452 
-2460 KSAAAISYKN
+2460 
-2470 WGQPAVP
+2470 
-2477 GTYPYGAVVVI
+2477 
-2488 RFHNGNHVAFCLGEQ
+2488 
-2503 GGKVRYIGGNQGG
+2503 
-2516 AKAGNNGG
+2516 
-2524 AVTESSCTKNMVI
+2524 
-2537 AVRLPPG
+2537 G
-2544 YNGSAKAP
+2544 YNGSKTDNGNDITGFSGPNPLANANVKITPNSRMGKAIAWMAKNC
-2552 AGASYNG
+2552 G
-2559 SVNSMVSLPKTPA
+2559 
-2572 PVATSA
+2572 ATSKHRCAAYVA
-2578 SSKKSAPAKLK
+2578 SALIAGGFKVNRQQSAYMYHRNGELARLGFKLVGQTTQAGISSISKVGDVIVWDRCPSSPVHGHIAINVGTRVHPKGYCSDFFHGTGVYGRPGAVYVYRHPENANGEVISVSGNGNFAVPQQVANNKPQNIEGKETGDSQAKKPRPKPMAKPK
-2589 AASGSTSSNNPSIPK
+2589 ATSSAGLNSKLK
-2604 IQTGSKSTGDLK
+2604 IQTGSTSTGDLG

-2641 KSTNTGDISDLTGT
+2641 KSTNTGDISDLTGM
-2655 VTDLSVLTNGHL
+2655 VTDLGILTNGHL
-2667 NQDGTSTTSA
+2667 NQDGTSA
-2677 SQPEDNVAK
+2677 NQPEDNVAK
-2686 LQASIRNILKHF
+2686 LQSSIRNILKHF

-2795 GKKEISTKDSKST
+2795 GKKEISAKDSKST

>member
-47 SNRSPALDATAD
+47 SNRSPALNATAD

-137 SSLLNKVAGEA
+137 SGLLNKVAGEA

-153 NQQESIESKRDDS
+153 NQQESVESKRDDS

-288 QAKQKFFGGIF
+288 QAKQKFFGGIS

-313 IAQYVGTLNELTETL
+313 IAQHVGTLNDLTETL

-333 DGMDSLTEEDDGFG
+333 DGMDSLAEEDDGFG

-509 RTGAPAEL
+509 RTGTSAEL
-517 LDYNHATG
+517 LDFNHATG

-715 DDNQLLFRNTKLD
+715 DDNQFLFRNTKLD
-728 SNSALAN
+728 SNAALAN

-742 AFGKSMFGQRILNRY
+742 AFGKSMFGQRILSRY

-821 EDVKKMG
+821 EDVKNMG

-843 AEKSSDA
+843 AEKSSNA

-884 YLKVVV
+884 YLKVAV

-934 PPRPNESIEEQKKS
+934 PPRPNETIEEQKKS

-976 SSVVGGAHDL
+976 SSVVGGALDL

-1073 MFKNKPTIVRA
+1073 MFKNKPTVVRA

-1189 ETGTPTI
+1189 ESGTPTI

-1209 RFGNKIGTMG
+1209 KNGNKIGTMG

-1324 AAIAGDVDGDGLREN
+1324 GTLGDVDGDGLREN

-1347 RAEEKKEKAEDE
+1347 RAEEKKEQAEDE

-1372 ASLLPLGFG
+1372 ASLLPFGFG
-1381 KGKKKGDKEGEE
+1381 KGKKKKDKDGEEE
-1393 EESGGLLST
+1393 EESGGFLST

-1420 KGGGKAASA
+1420 KGGGKAAS
-1429 GGKMAGGV
+1429 
-1437 LGKAAKFLPGKLGTA
+1437 
-1452 AKIGGALVGGG
+1452 VGG
-1463 KAVGTGAK
+1463 K
-1471 AAGGFLAKGG
+1471 AAGGFLGKVASKIPGAGTVGKAAGG
-1481 LAGKLMGGATKLG
+1481 LFGGTKAGGLGSKLMGGATKLG

-1499 GLGMVTSGVSMASNL
+1499 GLGMVTSGVSMVSNL

-1623 RYVNGQISIDE
+1623 RFVNGQISIDE
-1634 SKIDIEEVM
+1634 SKLDIEDVM
-1643 ELFDVDKEDKEHTAN
+1643 ELFDVDKEDQEHTAN

-1750 FAQGAA
+1750 FAQGDA

-1767 DAETAKIEQGLDKSK
+1767 DAETAKIEEGLDKSK

-2006 TDADINYL
+2006 ADADINYL

-2054 SNLWNTFKNTTAN
+2054 SNLWNTFKNTTEN

-2087 DAAGDV
+2087 DAATDV

-2122 PTGSGSWSAVKD
+2122 PTGSGSWGAVKD

-2215 KDNIEALRKVSNNV
+2215 KDNIEALRKVSSNV

-2317 VAGKS
+2317 MAGKS

-2331 FSKNTM
+2331 FSKSTM

-2357 NENKSLSAAEKQAAL
+2357 NENKTLSASEKQAAL
-2372 VKINT
+2372 VRINN

-2382 GKQWATAN
+2382 GRQWATAN

-2426 RQFHAAVGL
+2426 RQFHAVCGL

-2452 ESVGIRST
+2452 ESVGVRST
-2460 KSAAAISYKN
+2460 KSAAAVSYKN
-2470 WGQPAVP
+2470 WGQPAMP

-2488 RFHNGNHVAFCLGEQ
+2488 RFHNGFHVAFCLGEQ

-2524 AVTESSCTKNMVI
+2524 AVTESSCTKNMVV
-2537 AVRLPPG
+2537 AVRLAPG

-2559 SVNSMVSLPKTPA
+2559 SANSMVSLPKSTPK
-2572 PVATSA
+2572 PATVSGNNSA
-2578 SSKKSAPAKLK
+2578 AAKLK
-2589 AASGSTSSNNPSIPK
+2589 AASASTGSKNPSIPK

-2641 KSTNTGDISDLTGT
+2641 KSTNTGDISDLTGM
-2655 VTDLSVLTNGHL
+2655 VTDFNVLTNGHL
-2667 NQDGTSTTSA
+2667 NQDGTSA
-2677 SQPEDNVAK
+2677 NPANQPEDNVAK

-2795 GKKEISTKDSKST
+2795 GKKEISAKDSKTT

>member
-47 SNRSPALDATAD
+47 SNRSPALNATAD

-166 INKTLGELFSL
+166 INQTLGELFSL

-218 RQSVLFSNTNTF
+218 RQSVLFNNTNTF

-257 NITLLKTLNDIK
+257 NVTLLKTLNDIK

-288 QAKQKFFGGIF
+288 QAKQKFFGGIS

-313 IAQYVGTLNELTETL
+313 IAQHVGTLNDLTETL

-333 DGMDSLTEEDDGFG
+333 DGMDSLAEEDDGFG

-366 GDRIGKSLRKRMKG
+366 GDRIGKSLRKRMRG

-432 RGEKESNGFVEFL
+432 RGEKESNSFVEFL

-478 TPEGQQRLTNKS
+478 TPEGQQRLVNKS

-517 LDYNHATG
+517 LDFNHATG

-538 VRAIGESAANTFKN
+538 VRAIGESTANTFKN

-676 RNGLVSLNGKI
+676 RSGLVSLNGKI
-687 GYEKFMRGLSELS
+687 GYEKFMSGLSELS

-715 DDNQLLFRNTKLD
+715 DDNQFLFRNTKLD
-728 SNSALAN
+728 SNAALAN

-821 EDVKKMG
+821 EDVKNMG

-898 LAISDKV
+898 LGISDKV

-934 PPRPNESIEEQKKS
+934 PPRPNETIEEQKKS

-976 SSVVGGAHDL
+976 SSVVGGALDL

-1073 MFKNKPTIVRA
+1073 MFKNKPTIVKA

-1099 LAVGAALLGPAGV
+1099 LALGAALLGPAGV

-1189 ETGTPTI
+1189 ESGTPTI

-1209 RFGNKIGTMG
+1209 KNGNKIGTMG

-1324 AAIAGDVDGDGLREN
+1324 GTLGDVDGDGLREN

-1372 ASLLPLGFG
+1372 ASLLPFGFG
-1381 KGKKKGDKEGEE
+1381 KGKKKGEKEGEE
-1393 EESGGLLST
+1393 EEEESGGFLST
-1402 LWDGAKTVGAGML
+1402 LWDGAKTVGAGVL

-1602 DEDEKKAKIVLKFE
+1602 DEDEKKAKIILKFE

-1623 RYVNGQISIDE
+1623 RFVNGQISIDE
-1634 SKIDIEEVM
+1634 SKLDIEDVM

-1767 DAETAKIEQGLDKSK
+1767 DAETAKIEEGLDKSK

-1847 TAEDTPKESGYDPFN
+1847 TAETAPTQNGYDPFN

-1911 IKACGLFG
+1911 IKVCGLFG

-1995 EGYTLNTNKAS
+1995 EGYTLNTNKSSA
-2006 TDADINYL
+2006 DPDINYL

-2023 SEGKIKAIEEANKST
+2023 SEGKIKAIEQANESST
-2038 VMGQLS
+2038 IGSITKNLLKATPIGMLVNSISNLIPDS
-2044 SAMDK
+2044 VKDK
-2049 VKDYG
+2049 VSEISNDVAGYASDAVQEVEGFANRVIGNLTG
-2054 SNLWNTFKNTTAN
+2054 SNDEKFKKVMQAAAN
-2067 AWDSIKQNVSAWW
+2067 AGDPHPAVVAAQWAIESGWGAKESGKNNFFGIKARPGQPGTVRRTREVINGRTVYINDKFADYNTLEEGIAARVAFTKQNKRYERSGYFTARTPYE
-2080 NGDKSAL
+2080 
-2087 DAAGDV
+2087 AA
-2093 ASNLANG
+2093 
-2100 TMANIQA
+2100 QA
-2107 LTGDGAGGSLANVPQ
+2107 LQRGGYATDPNYANSLAAVIKGRKIDPMRPVVIK
-2122 PTGSGSWSAVKD
+2122 PTGSIDDGTGFRGGISRDTQVKAQQSYAVARQAILND
-2134 TIIAAAK
+2134 NRLT
-2141 VVGVD
+2141 
-2146 PGLLAG
+2146 
-2152 MAAQESG
+2152 AAQ
-2159 FQPGIRAKGSSAT
+2159 
-2172 GLFQFLDGTWKQMLK
+2172 KQ
-2187 QYGPKYNIPAGT
+2187 QRISEIN
-2199 PATNGAAN
+2199 
-2207 AILGAQYV
+2207 
-2215 KDNIEALRKVSNNV
+2215 
-2229 QPGDAYLA
+2229 
-2237 HFLGLGGARK
+2237 
-2247 ALQAGDNA
+2247 
-2255 SFASLFPQAA
+2255 QAA
-2265 RANPSYSGTIGQVR
+2265 FHYSQ
-2279 AQLTNNMFAK
+2279 
-2289 HRSFGVDVPIG
+2289 
-2300 GTNTTAG
+2300 
-2307 SMPSGGVNPN
+2307 
-2317 VAGKS
+2317 
-2322 TRYDWANSG
+2322 Y
-2331 FSKNTM
+2331 
-2337 APDKEY
+2337 
-2343 MDKMRSFN
+2343 
-2351 LARKMV
+2351 
-2357 NENKSLSAAEKQAAL
+2357 
-2372 VKINT
+2372 
-2377 EANEY
+2377 
-2382 GKQWATAN
+2382 
-2390 GVPENAGKPQGNGS
+2390 
-2404 TPWMAAAYKYLG
+2404 
-2416 LNEVSGDSTV
+2416 
-2426 RQFHAAVGL
+2426 
-2435 KAGGKTPWCAS
+2435 
-2446 FVSYIL
+2446 
-2452 ESVGIRST
+2452 
-2460 KSAAAISYKN
+2460 
-2470 WGQPAVP
+2470 
-2477 GTYPYGAVVVI
+2477 
-2488 RFHNGNHVAFCLGEQ
+2488 
-2503 GGKVRYIGGNQGG
+2503 
-2516 AKAGNNGG
+2516 
-2524 AVTESSCTKNMVI
+2524 
-2537 AVRLPPG
+2537 G
-2544 YNGSAKAP
+2544 YNGSKTDNGNDITGFSGPNPLANANVKITPNSRMGKAIAWMAKNCGATSKHRC
-2552 AGASYNG
+2552 ASYVASALIAGGFKVNRQASAYMYHRNG
-2559 SVNSMVSLPKTPA
+2559 ELARLGFKLVAQTTQAGISSISKVGDVIVWDRCPSSPVHGHIAINVGTRVHPKGYCSDFFHGTGVYGRPGAVYVYRHPENANGEVISVSGNGNFAVPQQVANNKPQNIEGKETGDSQAKKPRPKPMPKQNTVS
-2572 PVATSA
+2572 
-2578 SSKKSAPAKLK
+2578 KSTL
-2589 AASGSTSSNNPSIPK
+2589 GGVPK

-2655 VTDLSVLTNGHL
+2655 VTDLSILTNGHL
-2667 NQDGTSTTSA
+2667 NSDGTSA
-2677 SQPEDNVAK
+2677 NQPEDNVAK
-2686 LQASIRNILKHF
+2686 LQSSIRNILKHF

-2795 GKKEISTKDSKST
+2795 GKKEISAKDSKTT

>member
-1 MFGKKKNIQKA
+1 MFGKKKNVQKA
-12 MAMDND
+12 MAMDNE

-23 DFDDEMDDAS
+23 DFDDEMGDADM
-33 FFGDGE
+33 FGDGT

-47 SNRSPALDATAD
+47 SNRSPALNATAD

-89 FEEVSNAKDNLG
+89 FDEVSNAKDNLG
-101 YTIGESLESLNSVKK
+101 YTIGESLESLNAVKK

-137 SSLLNKVAGEA
+137 SNLLNKVAGEA

-153 NQQESIESKRDDS
+153 NQQESLDAKRDNS
-166 INKTLGELFSL
+166 INQTLGELFSL

-190 KKELAK
+190 KKELAR

-218 RQSVLFSNTNTF
+218 RQAVLFSNTNTF

-288 QAKQKFFGGIF
+288 QVKQRFFANAY
-299 SSFLDRF
+299 SSFAETLS
-306 TKNIGEN
+306 KNIGEN
-313 IAQYVGTLNELTETL
+313 IKQQIGTLSDLTETL

-333 DGMDSLTEEDDGFG
+333 DGMDSLVEEDDGFG
-347 ESKAR
+347 ESKTR
-352 RASSLAS
+352 RASSIAS

-366 GDRIGKSLRKRMKG
+366 GDKLGKKLRKRMRG
-380 NKYGDKILEGGVKLN
+380 TKYGDKILEGGVKLN

-406 KMLGNKAIEEKLIK
+406 KMLGNKAIEQKLIK

-432 RGEKESNGFVEFL
+432 RGAKESNSFVEFL

-478 TPEGQQRLTNKS
+478 TAEGQQRLTNKS
-490 VNVIIPGYLS
+490 VNVIIPGYLA

-509 RTGAPAEL
+509 RTGSPAEL

-538 VRAIGESAANTFKN
+538 VRAIGESVVNTFKN

-568 IGKLEYR
+568 IGKLEYKE
-575 NGFTKADADL
+575 GFTKADADL

-647 TINNASKSLEPNIK
+647 TINNASKSLEPNIQ

-676 RNGLVSLNGKI
+676 RSGLVSLNGKI
-687 GYEKFMRGLSELS
+687 GYEKFMSGLGGLSNE
-700 NDDFKS
+700 DFKV

-715 DDNQLLFRNTKLD
+715 NDNQLLFRNTNLD

-735 TTQRRAG
+735 VTQRRAG

-757 ANGSYDP
+757 TDGSYNP
-764 NRKLLPSPHGKNLP
+764 NRKLLPLMTVSE
-778 MSISD
+778 
-783 LEEMG
+783 LERMG

-803 SEDELAGVVHK
+803 SKDELAGVVHK

-821 EDVKKMG
+821 EDVENMG
-828 GPSAIQRFINMFRRT
+828 GPSAIQKFINMFRRT
-843 AEKSSDA
+843 AEKSSNA

-856 TLNTQI
+856 TLNSQI
-862 GGNKEGKS
+862 GSNKEGKS

-934 PPRPNESIEEQKKS
+934 PPRPNETIEEQKKS

-970 AALGLG
+970 AVLGLG
-976 SSVVGGAHDL
+976 SSFVGGAIDL

-1022 EPILKAKDFMMGK
+1022 EPILRAKDFMMGK
-1035 YRTAEGKVIKKWED
+1035 YRTVEGKVIKKWDD
-1049 IQGSIY
+1049 IQDSIY

-1073 MFKNKPTIVRA
+1073 MFKNKPVMVRA

-1099 LAVGAALLGPAGV
+1099 LALGGVLLGPAGV

-1156 DIKDRMYYDE
+1156 DIKNRMYYDE

-1177 MIGPIYDVRQMQ
+1177 MIGPIYDIRQMQ
-1189 ETGTPTI
+1189 ESGKPTI

-1209 RFGNKIGTMG
+1209 KYGNKIGSMG
-1219 KLVAKK
+1219 KLVGKK

-1231 NLVSKTVNLGVKTAV
+1231 NLVSKGVNLGVKTAV

-1313 NLLDKRIPLPA
+1313 NLLDKRIPSPA
-1324 AAIAGDVDGDGLREN
+1324 GTLGDVDGDGLREN

-1347 RAEEKKEKAEDE
+1347 RLEEKKEKAEDE

-1372 ASLLPLGFG
+1372 ASLLPFGFG
-1381 KGKKKGDKEGEE
+1381 KGKKQGDKEGEE
-1393 EESGGLLST
+1393 EGGLLST

-1415 GLMGL
+1415 GLLGL
-1420 KGGGKAASA
+1420 KGGGKAAS
-1429 GGKMAGGV
+1429 
-1437 LGKAAKFLPGKLGTA
+1437 
-1452 AKIGGALVGGG
+1452 VGG
-1463 KAVGTGAK
+1463 K
-1471 AAGGFLAKGG
+1471 AAGGFLGKVASRIPGAGIVGKVAGGLLPKGG
-1481 LAGKLMGGATKLG
+1481 LASKLMGGSAKLG
-1494 GKFLG
+1494 GKLLG
-1499 GLGMVTSGVSMASNL
+1499 GLGMVTSGASMASNL
-1514 AQGNFGDAA
+1514 MQGNFGDAA

-1563 ILGTAAVGAVGY
+1563 ILGTAAVGAAGY

-1602 DEDEKKAKIVLKFE
+1602 DEDEKKAKIILKFE

-1623 RYVNGQISIDE
+1623 RFVNGQISIDE

-1643 ELFDVDKEDKEHTAN
+1643 ELFEVDKEDKEHTAN
-1658 WMYWY
+1658 WTYWY
-1663 NSRFKPVFTKTMSVL
+1663 NSRFKSVFTKTMSVL
-1678 KGINPKNSAEDAY
+1678 KGINSKYSAKDAY

-1714 TQSPFKDAAINS
+1714 TQSPFKDTAINS

-1750 FAQGAA
+1750 FAQGAT
-1756 MANGLQEQSKK
+1756 MANGLQEQAKK
-1767 DAETAKIEQGLDKSK
+1767 DAETAKIEAGLDKSK
-1782 AKDIGKM
+1782 AKDIGTM
-1789 GVGVA
+1789 GAGVK
-1794 AAAAGGALAASATES
+1794 AAGTAGALAASATKS
-1809 KPVTDFIKG
+1809 KPVTDFVKG
-1818 AGKFSLLAAV
+1818 AGKLSLLATV
-1828 PGIGIITGLAGTFG
+1828 PGIGIITGLASSFG

-1847 TAEDTPKESGYDPFN
+1847 SIKDIPNQSGYNPFN

-1901 TYKGDIAELV
+1901 TYKGDITELV
-1911 IKACGLFG
+1911 VKSCGLFG
-1919 IDKNDTSGLQ
+1919 IDKNDINGLQ
-1929 RLTMYIGGRFLP
+1929 RLTIYLGARFIP
-1941 AFLNLMNGVRSVLN
+1941 AFLNLMNGLRSVLN
-1955 TTDIFVISRARPSEQ
+1955 SNDISTISRARPSEQ
-1970 MAIAT
+1970 MAIVT
-1975 TMMNSEGKYGS
+1975 TMMNSEGKQGS

-1995 EGYTLNTNKAS
+1995 EGYTLNTNKSS
-2006 TDADINYL
+2006 TDPDINYL

-2023 SEGKIKAIEEANKST
+2023 SEGKIKAIEQANESST
-2038 VMGQLS
+2038 IGSITKNLLKATPVGMLVNGISNLIPDS
-2044 SAMDK
+2044 VKNK
-2049 VKDYG
+2049 VSEIGNNIAGYASDAAQEVEGFANRVIGNLTG
-2054 SNLWNTFKNTTAN
+2054 SNDEKFKKVMQAAAN
-2067 AWDSIKQNVSAWW
+2067 AGDPHPAVVAAQWAIESGWGAKESGKNNFFGIKARPGQPGTVRRTREVINGRTVYINDKFADYNTLEEGIAARVAFTKQNKRYERS
-2080 NGDKSAL
+2080 GYF
-2087 DAAGDV
+2087 AARTPYE
-2093 ASNLANG
+2093 AA
-2100 TMANIQA
+2100 QA
-2107 LTGDGAGGSLANVPQ
+2107 LQRGGYATDPNYANSLAAVIKGRKIDPMRPVVIK
-2122 PTGSGSWSAVKD
+2122 PTGSIDDGTGFRGGISRDAQVKAQQSYAVARQAIMND
-2134 TIIAAAK
+2134 NRLT
-2141 VVGVD
+2141 
-2146 PGLLAG
+2146 
-2152 MAAQESG
+2152 AAQ
-2159 FQPGIRAKGSSAT
+2159 
-2172 GLFQFLDGTWKQMLK
+2172 KQ
-2187 QYGPKYNIPAGT
+2187 QRISEIN
-2199 PATNGAAN
+2199 
-2207 AILGAQYV
+2207 
-2215 KDNIEALRKVSNNV
+2215 
-2229 QPGDAYLA
+2229 
-2237 HFLGLGGARK
+2237 
-2247 ALQAGDNA
+2247 
-2255 SFASLFPQAA
+2255 QAA
-2265 RANPSYSGTIGQVR
+2265 FHYSQ
-2279 AQLTNNMFAK
+2279 
-2289 HRSFGVDVPIG
+2289 
-2300 GTNTTAG
+2300 
-2307 SMPSGGVNPN
+2307 
-2317 VAGKS
+2317 
-2322 TRYDWANSG
+2322 Y
-2331 FSKNTM
+2331 
-2337 APDKEY
+2337 
-2343 MDKMRSFN
+2343 
-2351 LARKMV
+2351 
-2357 NENKSLSAAEKQAAL
+2357 
-2372 VKINT
+2372 
-2377 EANEY
+2377 
-2382 GKQWATAN
+2382 
-2390 GVPENAGKPQGNGS
+2390 
-2404 TPWMAAAYKYLG
+2404 
-2416 LNEVSGDSTV
+2416 
-2426 RQFHAAVGL
+2426 
-2435 KAGGKTPWCAS
+2435 
-2446 FVSYIL
+2446 
-2452 ESVGIRST
+2452 
-2460 KSAAAISYKN
+2460 
-2470 WGQPAVP
+2470 
-2477 GTYPYGAVVVI
+2477 
-2488 RFHNGNHVAFCLGEQ
+2488 
-2503 GGKVRYIGGNQGG
+2503 
-2516 AKAGNNGG
+2516 
-2524 AVTESSCTKNMVI
+2524 
-2537 AVRLPPG
+2537 G
-2544 YNGSAKAP
+2544 YNGSKTDGGNDITGFSGPNPNAYANVKITANSRMGKAIAWMAKNCGAKSKHRCASYVASALIAGGFKVNRQASAYMYHTNGELARLGFKLVGQTTQAGISSISKVGDVIVWDRCP
-2552 AGASYNG
+2552 SSPAHGHIAINVGTKVHPKGYCSDFFHGTGVYGRAGAVYVYRHPENANG
-2559 SVNSMVSLPKTPA
+2559 EVISVSGNGANFAVPPQVANNKPENIEGKETGDSQAKKPRPKPMAKPT
-2572 PVATSA
+2572 TS
-2578 SSKKSAPAKLK
+2578 KY
-2589 AASGSTSSNNPSIPK
+2589 
-2604 IQTGSKSTGDLK
+2604 TGDLK
-2616 GLDAKTSLKNAL
+2616 GLDAKVSLKNAL
-2628 AKSQSGENEVHIT
+2628 AKSQSGENQVHIT
-2641 KSTNTGDISDLTGT
+2641 KSTNTGDVSDLTGM
-2655 VTDLSVLTNGHL
+2655 VTDFSILTNGHL
-2667 NQDGTSTTSA
+2667 NSDDTSA
-2677 SQPEDNVAK
+2677 NQSGDNVAK
-2686 LQASIRNILKHF
+2686 LQSSIRNILKHF

-2745 NVSEMKNVSEQAT
+2745 NVSEMKNVSEQAA
-2758 KKSVEHSKNINSVA
+2758 KKSVEHSKTINTVA

-2795 GKKEISTKDSKST
+2795 SKKEISAKDSKIT

>member
-23 DFDDEMDDAS
+23 DFDDEMGDADM
-33 FFGDGE
+33 FGDGE

-47 SNRSPALDATAD
+47 SNRSPALNATAD

-137 SSLLNKVAGEA
+137 SGLLNKVAGEA

-166 INKTLGELFSL
+166 INQTLGELFSL

-190 KKELAK
+190 KKELAR
-196 DAIETTRFEG
+196 DAVETTRFEG

-218 RQSVLFSNTNTF
+218 RQSVLFNNTNTF

-288 QAKQKFFGGIF
+288 QAKQKFFGGIS

-313 IAQYVGTLNELTETL
+313 IAGHIGTLNELTEAL

-347 ESKAR
+347 ESKTR

-366 GDRIGKSLRKRMKG
+366 GDRIGKSLRKRMRG
-380 NKYGDKILEGGVKLN
+380 NKYGDKFLEGGVRLN

-420 LFGSRTENFDGT
+420 LFGTRTENFDGT
-432 RGEKESNGFVEFL
+432 RGAKESNSFVEFL
-445 LNGVDWLK
+445 LNGIDWLK

-478 TPEGQQRLTNKS
+478 TAEGQQRLTNKS
-490 VNVIIPGYLS
+490 VNVIIPGYLA

-509 RTGAPAEL
+509 RTGTSAEL

-538 VRAIGESAANTFKN
+538 VRAIGESAAKTFKN
-552 TGNDILT
+552 TGDDILS
-559 KLELHGRNK
+559 KLKLHGRNK
-568 IGKLEYR
+568 IGKLEYKE
-575 NGFTKADADL
+575 GFTKADADL

-647 TINNASKSLEPNIK
+647 TINDASKSLEPNIQ

-676 RNGLVSLNGKI
+676 RSGLVSLNGKI
-687 GYEKFMRGLSELS
+687 GYEKFMRRLAGLSNE
-700 NDDFKS
+700 DFKA
-706 IKRNYYSDD
+706 INRNYYSDD
-715 DDNQLLFRNTKLD
+715 NDNQLLFRNTNLD

-735 TTQRRAG
+735 VTQRRAG
-742 AFGKSMFGQRILNRY
+742 ASGKSMFGQRILNRY
-757 ANGSYDP
+757 NDGSYNP
-764 NRKLLPSPHGKNLP
+764 NRELLPNLLNNTGS
-778 MSISD
+778 MLVSD
-783 LEEMG
+783 LERMG

-821 EDVKKMG
+821 EDVENMG
-828 GPSAIQRFINMFRRT
+828 GPSAIQKFINMFRRT
-843 AEKSSDA
+843 AEKSSNA

-856 TLNTQI
+856 TLNSQI
-862 GGNKEGKS
+862 GSNKEGKS

-948 LLRQNAEFLWGIGTW
+948 LLRQNAEFLWGISTW

-976 SSVVGGAHDL
+976 SSIVGGAFDL

-1022 EPILKAKDFMMGK
+1022 EPVLRAKDFMMGK

-1049 IQGSIY
+1049 IQDSIY

-1061 LLTYDEFKDSIV
+1061 VLTYDEFKDSIV
-1073 MFKNKPTIVRA
+1073 MFKNKPTVVRA

-1099 LAVGAALLGPAGV
+1099 LALGGVLLGPAGV

-1189 ETGTPTI
+1189 ESGTPTI

-1209 RFGNKIGTMG
+1209 KYGNKIGTMG

-1225 LSTMAG
+1225 LSNMAG

-1246 GAFKLARFGFNL
+1246 GTFKLARFGFNL

-1324 AAIAGDVDGDGLREN
+1324 GTLGDVDGDGLREN

-1347 RAEEKKEKAEDE
+1347 RLEEKKEKAEDE

-1372 ASLLPLGFG
+1372 ASLLPFGFG
-1381 KGKKKGDKEGEE
+1381 KGKKKGDKDSEE

-1402 LWDGAKTVGAGML
+1402 LWDGAKTVGAGVL

-1429 GGKMAGGV
+1429 GGKVAGGV

-1452 AKIGGALVGGG
+1452 AKIGGALLGGG

-1481 LAGKLMGGATKLG
+1481 LAGKLMGGSAKLG
-1494 GKFLG
+1494 GKLLG

-1602 DEDEKKAKIVLKFE
+1602 DEDEKKAKIILKFE

-1623 RYVNGQISIDE
+1623 RFVNGQISIDE

-1643 ELFDVDKEDKEHTAN
+1643 ELFEVDKEDQEHTAN

-1678 KGINPKNSAEDAY
+1678 KGINPKYSAEDAY

-1726 SGDQAI
+1726 SGEQAI

-1767 DAETAKIEQGLDKSK
+1767 DAETAKIEAGLDKSK
-1782 AKDIGKM
+1782 AKDIGTM
-1789 GVGVA
+1789 GVGVK
-1794 AAAAGGALAASATES
+1794 AAGAAGALAASATKS
-1809 KPVTDFIKG
+1809 KPVTDFVKG
-1818 AGKFSLLAAV
+1818 AGKFSLLAAI
-1828 PGIGIITGLAGTFG
+1828 PGIGIITGLASSFG

-1847 TAEDTPKESGYDPFN
+1847 TAETTPTQNGYDPFN

-1890 KENVTISQGKA
+1890 KEGVTISQGKA

-1911 IKACGLFG
+1911 IKVCGLFG

-1975 TMMNSEGKYGS
+1975 TMMNSEGKFGS

-2006 TDADINYL
+2006 TDPDINYL

-2023 SEGKIKAIEEANKST
+2023 SEGKIKAIEQANESST
-2038 VMGQLS
+2038 IGSITKNLLKATPIGMLVNGISNLIPDS
-2044 SAMDK
+2044 VKDK
-2049 VKDYG
+2049 VSEISNDVAGYASDAVQEVEGFANRVIGNLTG
-2054 SNLWNTFKNTTAN
+2054 SNDEKFKKVMQAAAN
-2067 AWDSIKQNVSAWW
+2067 AGDPHPAVVAAQWAIESGWGAKESGKNNFFGIKARPGQPGTVRRTREVINGRTVYINDKFADYNTLEEGIAARVAFTKQNKRYERS
-2080 NGDKSAL
+2080 GYF
-2087 DAAGDV
+2087 AARTPYE
-2093 ASNLANG
+2093 AA
-2100 TMANIQA
+2100 QA
-2107 LTGDGAGGSLANVPQ
+2107 LQRGGYATDPNYANSLAAVIKGRKIDPMRPVIIK
-2122 PTGSGSWSAVKD
+2122 PTGSIDDGTGFRGGISRDTQVKAQQSYAVARQAILND
-2134 TIIAAAK
+2134 NRLT
-2141 VVGVD
+2141 
-2146 PGLLAG
+2146 
-2152 MAAQESG
+2152 AAQ
-2159 FQPGIRAKGSSAT
+2159 
-2172 GLFQFLDGTWKQMLK
+2172 KQ
-2187 QYGPKYNIPAGT
+2187 QRISEIN
-2199 PATNGAAN
+2199 
-2207 AILGAQYV
+2207 
-2215 KDNIEALRKVSNNV
+2215 
-2229 QPGDAYLA
+2229 
-2237 HFLGLGGARK
+2237 
-2247 ALQAGDNA
+2247 
-2255 SFASLFPQAA
+2255 QAA
-2265 RANPSYSGTIGQVR
+2265 FHYSQ
-2279 AQLTNNMFAK
+2279 
-2289 HRSFGVDVPIG
+2289 
-2300 GTNTTAG
+2300 
-2307 SMPSGGVNPN
+2307 
-2317 VAGKS
+2317 
-2322 TRYDWANSG
+2322 Y
-2331 FSKNTM
+2331 
-2337 APDKEY
+2337 
-2343 MDKMRSFN
+2343 
-2351 LARKMV
+2351 
-2357 NENKSLSAAEKQAAL
+2357 
-2372 VKINT
+2372 
-2377 EANEY
+2377 
-2382 GKQWATAN
+2382 
-2390 GVPENAGKPQGNGS
+2390 
-2404 TPWMAAAYKYLG
+2404 
-2416 LNEVSGDSTV
+2416 
-2426 RQFHAAVGL
+2426 
-2435 KAGGKTPWCAS
+2435 
-2446 FVSYIL
+2446 
-2452 ESVGIRST
+2452 
-2460 KSAAAISYKN
+2460 
-2470 WGQPAVP
+2470 
-2477 GTYPYGAVVVI
+2477 
-2488 RFHNGNHVAFCLGEQ
+2488 
-2503 GGKVRYIGGNQGG
+2503 
-2516 AKAGNNGG
+2516 
-2524 AVTESSCTKNMVI
+2524 
-2537 AVRLPPG
+2537 G
-2544 YNGSAKAP
+2544 YNGSKTDNGNDITGMSGPNPLANANVKITPNSRMGKAIAWMAKNC
-2552 AGASYNG
+2552 G
-2559 SVNSMVSLPKTPA
+2559 
-2572 PVATSA
+2572 ATSKHRCAAYVA
-2578 SSKKSAPAKLK
+2578 SALIAGGFKVNRQQSAYMYHRNGELARLGFKLVGQTTQAGISSISKVGDVIVWDRCPSSPVHGHIAINVGTRVHPKGYCSDFFHGTGVYGRPGAVYVYRHPENANGEVISVSGNGNFAVPQQVANNKPQNIEGKETGDSHAKKPKPMPKQNTVSKSTL
-2589 AASGSTSSNNPSIPK
+2589 GGVPK

-2641 KSTNTGDISDLTGT
+2641 KSTNTGDISDLTGV

-2709 TLNKTKEARRK
+2709 TLNKTKEARIK
-2720 YKEQMDNHSVLDTAL
+2720 YKEQMDNHSILDSAL

-2745 NVSEMKNVSEQAT
+2745 NVSEMKNVSEQAA
-2758 KKSVEHSKNINSVA
+2758 KKSVEHSKTINNVA

-2795 GKKEISTKDSKST
+2795 GKKEISSNDSKSI
-2808 ARDKVNYSN
+2808 ARDRVNYSS
-2817 EFRTNPNLSESPV
+2817 EFRTNPKLSESPV
-2830 NMRKGNQ
+2830 DMRKGNQ

>member
-1 MFGKKKNIQKA
+1 MFGKKKNVQKA
-12 MAMDND
+12 MAMDNE

-23 DFDDEMDDAS
+23 DFEKEMNDAD

-39 SMDFEKNK
+39 SVDFEKNK
-47 SNRSPALDATAD
+47 SNRSPALNATAD
-59 VAKGISDAVIS
+59 IAKGISDGIIS

-75 TILTKVLPKSYGEV
+75 TVLNKVLPKAYGEV
-89 FEEVSNAKDNLG
+89 FDEVSNAKDNLG

-116 QTQNLLRKAIP
+116 QTQSLLRKVIP
-127 AADRNGLTKL
+127 IADRNGLTKVTN
-137 SSLLNKVAGEA
+137 LLNKVAGSDD
-148 EDSYD
+148 DSYD
-153 NQQESIESKRDDS
+153 SGEDSEETRRNNS
-166 INKTLGELFSL
+166 INQTLGELFSL
-177 QTKVQQ
+177 QSKVQQ
-183 KQKAIDE
+183 KQRVIDE

-257 NITLLKTLNDIK
+257 NVTLLKTLNDIK

-280 KNTEALKQ
+280 KNTEAIKQ
-288 QAKQKFFGGIF
+288 QVKQKFFGGIS
-299 SSFLDRF
+299 SSFMEKL

-313 IAQYVGTLNELTETL
+313 ISQYVGTLSDLTESI
-328 FPFLE
+328 FPMAETMLDNEADDMFS
-333 DGMDSLTEEDDGFG
+333 DGRSDTRKLSG
-347 ESKAR
+347 
-352 RASSLAS
+352 LAS
-359 GSLLALA
+359 GSLLSIA
-366 GDRIGKSLRKRMKG
+366 GGKVGKFLRRNMKG
-380 NKYGDKILEGGVKLN
+380 TKYGDKILKGGVALN

-406 KMLGNKAIEEKLIK
+406 KALGNKEIEKFLIK
-420 LFGSRTENFDGT
+420 YLGT
-432 RGEKESNGFVEFL
+432 RDKQADGSLGDKQSNTITDWMLGA
-445 LNGVDWLK
+445 VDWLK
-453 MHVDEASDK
+453 MHVDEATDK
-462 AKAITVDN
+462 AKAIHVDN

-478 TPEGQQRLTNKS
+478 TPEGQQRLANKS
-490 VNVIIPGYLS
+490 INVIIPGYLS
-500 RILREITML
+500 RILREITMI
-509 RTGAPAEL
+509 RTGSEVEL
-517 LDYNHATG
+517 LDYNHASG
-525 SFQKSSVIQKDLT
+525 RFQKSSEMQKDLT
-538 VRAIGESAANTFKN
+538 VRALGANAANTY
-552 TGNDILT
+552 TSAGLGVMG
-559 KLELHGRNK
+559 KLDLHGYNK
-568 IGKLEYR
+568 IGKLEYK
-575 NGFTKADADL
+575 NGFTKEDSNL
-585 VGQILI
+585 IGQILI
-591 SYSKSGNPLTPELLS
+591 SYSKAGKPLTPELLS
-606 NPDTFSTLLGE
+606 NPDTFATLLGK
-617 EKAKIIANKFKE
+617 EKAEIVAKKFKE
-629 LDKKDLDTGSD
+629 LNRRDHEEYEENFA
-640 EISNINS
+640 EIADNINS
-647 TINNASKSLEPNIK
+647 ATKGLEPDID
-661 LINNLAATGQLDYLR
+661 LINNLSATGQLDYLKR
-676 RNGLVSLNGKI
+676 SGVVTVDGRI
-687 GYEKFMRGLSELS
+687 GYDSFMSNLNNLSG
-700 NDDFKS
+700 ND
-706 IKRNYYSDD
+706 
-715 DDNQLLFRNTKLD
+715 FRNVMRSYYTDQNDNKLAYRNSSRNAASAMAYQNSRTKSGFGNTVLGRTILD
-728 SNSALAN
+728 SYLSG
-735 TTQRRAG
+735 R
-742 AFGKSMFGQRILNRY
+742 
-757 ANGSYDP
+757 YDP
-764 NRKLLPSPHGKNLP
+764 NRKLLPYLP
-778 MSISD
+778 NNTDSMTVRE
-783 LEEMG
+783 LEKMG
-788 SFATGGYTGKSTSGN
+788 SFASGGYTGKSTSGN
-803 SEDELAGVVHK
+803 SEEELAGVVHK

-821 EDVKKMG
+821 EDVEKMG
-828 GPSAIQRFINMFRRT
+828 GPSAIQKFINMFRRT
-843 AEKSSDA
+843 AEKSSNA

-884 YLKVVV
+884 YLKVAV

-934 PPRPNESIEEQKKS
+934 LPKPNESIEDQKKS

-963 PFRTGMP
+963 PFRTGIP
-970 AALGLG
+970 AAFGIG
-976 SSVVGGAHDL
+976 SSIVGGGIDL

-1073 MFKNKPTIVRA
+1073 MFKNKPTVVKA

-1122 KHNLYGRVKEGYANA
+1122 KHNLYGRVKEGYTGA

-1189 ETGTPTI
+1189 ESGTPTI

-1209 RFGNKIGTMG
+1209 KYGNKIGTMG

-1324 AAIAGDVDGDGLREN
+1324 GTLGDVDGDGLREN

-1347 RAEEKKEKAEDE
+1347 RAEEKKEQAEDE

-1372 ASLLPLGFG
+1372 ASLLPFGFG
-1381 KGKKKGDKEGEE
+1381 KGKKKKDKDGEEE
-1393 EESGGLLST
+1393 EESGGFLST

-1420 KGGGKAASA
+1420 KGGGKAAS
-1429 GGKMAGGV
+1429 
-1437 LGKAAKFLPGKLGTA
+1437 
-1452 AKIGGALVGGG
+1452 VGG
-1463 KAVGTGAK
+1463 K
-1471 AAGGFLAKGG
+1471 AAGGFLGKVASKIPGAGIVGKAAGG
-1481 LAGKLMGGATKLG
+1481 LFGGTKAGGLGSKLMGGATKLG

-1643 ELFDVDKEDKEHTAN
+1643 ELFEVDKEDKEHTAN

-1750 FAQGAA
+1750 FAQGDA

-1767 DAETAKIEQGLDKSK
+1767 DAETAKIEAGLDKSK

-2006 TDADINYL
+2006 ADADINYL

-2087 DAAGDV
+2087 DAATDV

-2122 PTGSGSWSAVKD
+2122 PTGSGSWGAVKD

-2172 GLFQFLDGTWKQMLK
+2172 GLFQFLDDTWKQMLK

-2215 KDNIEALRKVSNNV
+2215 KDNIEALRKVTNNV

-2247 ALQAGDNA
+2247 ALKAGDNA

-2307 SMPSGGVNPN
+2307 SMPTGDGTGFRGGISRDTQVKAQQSYA
-2317 VAGKS
+2317 VARQAILNDNRL
-2322 TRYDWANSG
+2322 T
-2331 FSKNTM
+2331 
-2337 APDKEY
+2337 
-2343 MDKMRSFN
+2343 
-2351 LARKMV
+2351 
-2357 NENKSLSAAEKQAAL
+2357 AAQKQQRISEINQAA
-2372 VKINT
+2372 
-2377 EANEY
+2377 
-2382 GKQWATAN
+2382 
-2390 GVPENAGKPQGNGS
+2390 
-2404 TPWMAAAYKYLG
+2404 
-2416 LNEVSGDSTV
+2416 
-2426 RQFHAAVGL
+2426 FHY
-2435 KAGGKTPWCAS
+2435 S
-2446 FVSYIL
+2446 QY
-2452 ESVGIRST
+2452 
-2460 KSAAAISYKN
+2460 
-2470 WGQPAVP
+2470 
-2477 GTYPYGAVVVI
+2477 
-2488 RFHNGNHVAFCLGEQ
+2488 
-2503 GGKVRYIGGNQGG
+2503 
-2516 AKAGNNGG
+2516 
-2524 AVTESSCTKNMVI
+2524 
-2537 AVRLPPG
+2537 G
-2544 YNGSAKAP
+2544 YNGSKTDNGNDITGFSGPNPLANANVKITPNSRMGKAIAWMAKNC
-2552 AGASYNG
+2552 G
-2559 SVNSMVSLPKTPA
+2559 
-2572 PVATSA
+2572 ATSKHRCAAYVA
-2578 SSKKSAPAKLK
+2578 SALIAGGFKVNRQQSAYMYHRNGELARLGFKLVAQTTQSGISSVSKVGDVIVWDRCPSSPVHGHIAINVGTRVHPKGYCSDFFHGTGVYGRPGAVYVYRHPENANGEVISVSGNGNFAVPQQVANNKPQNIEGKETGDSQAKKPKPKPMAKPK
-2589 AASGSTSSNNPSIPK
+2589 ATSNAGLNSKLK

-2655 VTDLSVLTNGHL
+2655 VTDLSILTNGHL
-2667 NQDGTSTTSA
+2667 NSDGTST

-2795 GKKEISTKDSKST
+2795 GKKEISAKDSKTT

>member
-47 SNRSPALDATAD
+47 SNRSPALNATAD

-166 INKTLGELFSL
+166 INQTLGELFSL

-288 QAKQKFFGGIF
+288 QAKQKFFGGIS

-313 IAQYVGTLNELTETL
+313 IAQHVGTLNELTEAL

-333 DGMDSLTEEDDGFG
+333 DGMDSLAEEDDGFG

-517 LDYNHATG
+517 LDFNHATG
-525 SFQKSSVIQKDLT
+525 SFQKSSVIQKDLSL
-538 VRAIGESAANTFKN
+538 RAIGESAANTFKN

-687 GYEKFMRGLSELS
+687 GYEKFMSGLSELS

-728 SNSALAN
+728 SNAALAN

-783 LEEMG
+783 LEEIG
-788 SFATGGYTGKSTSGN
+788 SFASGGYTGKSTSGN

-821 EDVKKMG
+821 EDVKNMG

-884 YLKVVV
+884 YLKVAV

-934 PPRPNESIEEQKKS
+934 PPRPNESIEDQKKS

-976 SSVVGGAHDL
+976 SSVVGGALDL

-1122 KHNLYGRVKEGYANA
+1122 KHNLYGRVKEGYTNA

-1189 ETGTPTI
+1189 ESGTPTI

-1231 NLVSKTVNLGVKTAV
+1231 NLVSKGVNLGVKTAV

-1313 NLLDKRIPLPA
+1313 SLLDKRIPLPA

-1372 ASLLPLGFG
+1372 ASLLPFGFG

-1452 AKIGGALVGGG
+1452 AKIGGALVGDG

-1623 RYVNGQISIDE
+1623 RYVNGQINIDE

-1767 DAETAKIEQGLDKSK
+1767 DAETAKIEEGLDKSK

-1794 AAAAGGALAASATES
+1794 AAAAGGALTASATES

-1847 TAEDTPKESGYDPFN
+1847 TAEDTPTQNGYDPFN

-2006 TDADINYL
+2006 ADADINYL

-2087 DAAGDV
+2087 EAATDV

-2122 PTGSGSWSAVKD
+2122 PTGSGSWGAVKD

-2215 KDNIEALRKVSNNV
+2215 KDNIEALRKVTNNV

-2307 SMPSGGVNPN
+2307 SMPTGDGTGFRGGISRDTQVKAQQSYA
-2317 VAGKS
+2317 VARQAILNDNRL
-2322 TRYDWANSG
+2322 T
-2331 FSKNTM
+2331 
-2337 APDKEY
+2337 
-2343 MDKMRSFN
+2343 
-2351 LARKMV
+2351 
-2357 NENKSLSAAEKQAAL
+2357 AAQKQQRISEINQAA
-2372 VKINT
+2372 
-2377 EANEY
+2377 
-2382 GKQWATAN
+2382 
-2390 GVPENAGKPQGNGS
+2390 
-2404 TPWMAAAYKYLG
+2404 
-2416 LNEVSGDSTV
+2416 
-2426 RQFHAAVGL
+2426 FHY
-2435 KAGGKTPWCAS
+2435 S
-2446 FVSYIL
+2446 QY
-2452 ESVGIRST
+2452 
-2460 KSAAAISYKN
+2460 
-2470 WGQPAVP
+2470 
-2477 GTYPYGAVVVI
+2477 
-2488 RFHNGNHVAFCLGEQ
+2488 
-2503 GGKVRYIGGNQGG
+2503 
-2516 AKAGNNGG
+2516 
-2524 AVTESSCTKNMVI
+2524 
-2537 AVRLPPG
+2537 G
-2544 YNGSAKAP
+2544 YNGSKTDGGNDITGFSGPNPLANANVKITPNSRMGKAIAWMAKNC
-2552 AGASYNG
+2552 G
-2559 SVNSMVSLPKTPA
+2559 
-2572 PVATSA
+2572 ATSKHRCAAYVA
-2578 SSKKSAPAKLK
+2578 SALIAGGFKVNRQKSAYMYHRNGELARLGFKLVGQTTQAGISSISKVGDVIVWDRCPSSPVHGHIAINVGTRVHPKGYCSDFFHGTGVYSRPGAVYVYRHPENANGEVISVSGNGNFAVPQQVANNKPQNIEGKETGDSQAKK
-2589 AASGSTSSNNPSIPK
+2589 PKPKPMPKQNTVSKSTLGGVPK

-2641 KSTNTGDISDLTGT
+2641 KSTNTGDISDLTGV

-2795 GKKEISTKDSKST
+2795 GKKEISAKDFKTT

>member
-1 MFGKKKNIQKA
+1 MFGKKKNVQKA
-12 MAMDND
+12 MAMDNE

-23 DFDDEMDDAS
+23 DFEEEMNDAD

-39 SMDFEKNK
+39 SVDFEKNK
-47 SNRSPALDATAD
+47 SNRSPALNATAD
-59 VAKGISDAVIS
+59 IAKGISDGIIS

-75 TILTKVLPKSYGEV
+75 TVLNKVLPKAYGEV
-89 FEEVSNAKDNLG
+89 FDEVSNAKDNLG

-116 QTQNLLRKAIP
+116 QTQSLLRKVIP
-127 AADRNGLTKL
+127 IADRNGLTKVTN
-137 SSLLNKVAGEA
+137 LLNKVAGSDD
-148 EDSYD
+148 DSYD
-153 NQQESIESKRDDS
+153 SGEESEETRRNNS
-166 INKTLGELFSL
+166 INQTLGELFSL
-177 QTKVQQ
+177 QSKVQQ
-183 KQKAIDE
+183 KQRVIDE

-257 NITLLKTLNDIK
+257 NVTLLKTLNDIK

-280 KNTEALKQ
+280 KNTEAIKQ
-288 QAKQKFFGGIF
+288 QVKQKFFGGIS
-299 SSFLDRF
+299 SSFMEKL

-313 IAQYVGTLNELTETL
+313 ISQYVGTLSDLTESI
-328 FPFLE
+328 FPMAETMLDNEADDMFS
-333 DGMDSLTEEDDGFG
+333 DGRSDTRKLSG
-347 ESKAR
+347 
-352 RASSLAS
+352 LAS
-359 GSLLALA
+359 GSLLSIA
-366 GDRIGKSLRKRMKG
+366 GGKVGKFLRKNMKG
-380 NKYGDKILEGGVKLN
+380 TKYGDKILKGGVALN

-406 KMLGNKAIEEKLIK
+406 KALGSKEIEKFLIKYLGTRDKQADGSLGDKQSNTITDWMLGA
-420 LFGSRTENFDGT
+420 
-432 RGEKESNGFVEFL
+432 
-445 LNGVDWLK
+445 VDWLK
-453 MHVDEASDK
+453 MHVDEATDK
-462 AKAITVDN
+462 AKAIHVDN

-478 TPEGQQRLTNKS
+478 TPEGQQRLANKS
-490 VNVIIPGYLS
+490 INVIIPGYLS
-500 RILREITML
+500 RILREITMI
-509 RTGAPAEL
+509 RTGSEVEL
-517 LDYNHATG
+517 LDYNHASG
-525 SFQKSSVIQKDLT
+525 RFQKSSEMQKDLT
-538 VRAIGESAANTFKN
+538 VRALGANAANTY
-552 TGNDILT
+552 TSAGLGVMG
-559 KLELHGRNK
+559 KLDLHGYNK
-568 IGKLEYR
+568 IGKLEYK
-575 NGFTKADADL
+575 NGFTKEDSNL
-585 VGQILI
+585 IGQILI
-591 SYSKSGNPLTPELLS
+591 SYSKAGKPLTPELLS
-606 NPDTFSTLLGE
+606 NPDTFATLLGK
-617 EKAKIIANKFKE
+617 EKAEIVAKKFKE
-629 LDKKDLDTGSD
+629 LNRRDHEED
-640 EISNINS
+640 EENFAEIADNINS
-647 TINNASKSLEPNIK
+647 ATKGLEPDID
-661 LINNLAATGQLDYLR
+661 LINNLSATGQLDYLKR
-676 RNGLVSLNGKI
+676 SGVVTVDGRI
-687 GYEKFMRGLSELS
+687 GYDSFMSNLNNLSG
-700 NDDFKS
+700 ND
-706 IKRNYYSDD
+706 
-715 DDNQLLFRNTKLD
+715 FRNVMRSYYTDQNDNKLAYRNSSRNAASAMAYQNSRTKSGFGNTVLGRTISD
-728 SNSALAN
+728 SYLS
-735 TTQRRAG
+735 
-742 AFGKSMFGQRILNRY
+742 GK
-757 ANGSYDP
+757 YDP
-764 NRKLLPSPHGKNLP
+764 NRKLLPYLP
-778 MSISD
+778 NNTDSMTVRE
-783 LEEMG
+783 LEKMG
-788 SFATGGYTGKSTSGN
+788 SFASGGYTGKSTSGN

-821 EDVKKMG
+821 EDVEKMG
-828 GPSAIQRFINMFRRT
+828 GPSAIQKFINMFRRT
-843 AEKSSDA
+843 AEKSSNA

-884 YLKVVV
+884 YLKVAV

-934 PPRPNESIEEQKKS
+934 PPKPNESIEEQKKS

-963 PFRTGMP
+963 PFRTGIP
-970 AALGLG
+970 SAFGIG
-976 SSVVGGAHDL
+976 SSIVGGGIDL

-1073 MFKNKPTIVRA
+1073 MFKNKPTVVKA

-1122 KHNLYGRVKEGYANA
+1122 KHNLYGRVKEGYTNT

-1209 RFGNKIGTMG
+1209 KNGNKIGSLG
-1219 KLVAKK
+1219 GRVAKK

-1324 AAIAGDVDGDGLREN
+1324 GTLGDVDGDGLREN

-1347 RAEEKKEKAEDE
+1347 RAEEKKEQAEDE

-1372 ASLLPLGFG
+1372 ASLLPFGFG
-1381 KGKKKGDKEGEE
+1381 KGKKKKDKDGEEE
-1393 EESGGLLST
+1393 EESGGFLST

-1420 KGGGKAASA
+1420 KGGGKAAS
-1429 GGKMAGGV
+1429 
-1437 LGKAAKFLPGKLGTA
+1437 
-1452 AKIGGALVGGG
+1452 VGG
-1463 KAVGTGAK
+1463 K
-1471 AAGGFLAKGG
+1471 AAGGFLGKVASKIPGAGIVGKAAGG
-1481 LAGKLMGGATKLG
+1481 LFGGTKAGGLGSKLMGGATKLG

-1767 DAETAKIEQGLDKSK
+1767 DAETAKIEEGLDKSK

-1883 ARLELMV
+1883 ASLELMV

-2006 TDADINYL
+2006 ADADINYL

-2087 DAAGDV
+2087 DAATDV

-2122 PTGSGSWSAVKD
+2122 PTGSGSWGAVKD

-2215 KDNIEALRKVSNNV
+2215 KDNIEALRKVTNNV

-2307 SMPSGGVNPN
+2307 SMP
-2317 VAGKS
+2317 
-2322 TRYDWANSG
+2322 T
-2331 FSKNTM
+2331 
-2337 APDKEY
+2337 
-2343 MDKMRSFN
+2343 
-2351 LARKMV
+2351 
-2357 NENKSLSAAEKQAAL
+2357 
-2372 VKINT
+2372 
-2377 EANEY
+2377 
-2382 GKQWATAN
+2382 
-2390 GVPENAGKPQGNGS
+2390 
-2404 TPWMAAAYKYLG
+2404 
-2416 LNEVSGDSTV
+2416 GDSTGFRGGISRDTQV
-2426 RQFHAAVGL
+2426 KAQQSYAVARQAILNDNRLTAAQKQQRISEINQAAFHY
-2435 KAGGKTPWCAS
+2435 S
-2446 FVSYIL
+2446 QY
-2452 ESVGIRST
+2452 
-2460 KSAAAISYKN
+2460 
-2470 WGQPAVP
+2470 
-2477 GTYPYGAVVVI
+2477 
-2488 RFHNGNHVAFCLGEQ
+2488 
-2503 GGKVRYIGGNQGG
+2503 
-2516 AKAGNNGG
+2516 
-2524 AVTESSCTKNMVI
+2524 
-2537 AVRLPPG
+2537 G
-2544 YNGSAKAP
+2544 YNGSKTDNGNDITGFSGPNPLANANVKITPNSRMGKAIAWMAKNC
-2552 AGASYNG
+2552 G
-2559 SVNSMVSLPKTPA
+2559 
-2572 PVATSA
+2572 ATSKHRCAAYVA
-2578 SSKKSAPAKLK
+2578 SALIAGGFKVNRQQSAYMYHRNGELARLGFKLVGQTTQAGISSISKVGDVIVWDRCPSSPVHGHIAINVGTRVHPKGYCSDFFHGTGVYGRPGAVYVYRHPENANGEVISVSGNGNFAVPQQVANNKPQNIEGKETGDSQAKKPKPKPMAKPK
-2589 AASGSTSSNNPSIPK
+2589 ATSNAGLNSKLK
-2604 IQTGSKSTGDLK
+2604 IQTGSTSTGDLG

-2655 VTDLSVLTNGHL
+2655 VTDLSILTNGHL
-2667 NQDGTSTTSA
+2667 NSDGTSA
-2677 SQPEDNVAK
+2677 NQPEDNVAK

-2795 GKKEISTKDSKST
+2795 GKKEISAKDSKTT

>member
-23 DFDDEMDDAS
+23 DFEEEMGDAS

-47 SNRSPALDATAD
+47 SNRSPALNATAD

-89 FEEVSNAKDNLG
+89 FEEFSNAKDNLG

-137 SSLLNKVAGEA
+137 SGLLNKVAGEA

-153 NQQESIESKRDDS
+153 NQQESVESKRDDS

-183 KQKAIDE
+183 KQKAIDD

-288 QAKQKFFGGIF
+288 QAKQKFFGGIS

-313 IAQYVGTLNELTETL
+313 IAQHVGTLNELTEAL

-333 DGMDSLTEEDDGFG
+333 DGMDSLAEEDDGFG

-366 GDRIGKSLRKRMKG
+366 GDRIGKGLRKRMRG

-406 KMLGNKAIEEKLIK
+406 KMLGNKKIEEKLIK

-445 LNGVDWLK
+445 LNGIDWLK

-517 LDYNHATG
+517 LDFNHATG

-538 VRAIGESAANTFKN
+538 VRAIGESAAKTFKN
-552 TGNDILT
+552 TGNDVLS

-629 LDKKDLDTGSD
+629 LNKKDLDTGSD
-640 EISNINS
+640 EISNITT
-647 TINNASKSLEPNIK
+647 TINNASKSLEPNVD

-676 RNGLVSLNGKI
+676 RSGLVSLNGKI
-687 GYEKFMRGLSELS
+687 GYEKFMSGLSELS
-700 NDDFKS
+700 NDDFKA
-706 IKRNYYSDD
+706 IKRSYYSDD
-715 DDNQLLFRNTKLD
+715 NDNQFLFRNTKLD

-742 AFGKSMFGQRILNRY
+742 AFGKSMFGQRILSRY
-757 ANGSYDP
+757 ADGSYDP
-764 NRKLLPSPHGKNLP
+764 NRKLLPSPRGRNLP

-788 SFATGGYTGKSTSGN
+788 SFASGGYTGKSTSGN

-821 EDVKKMG
+821 EDVKNMG
-828 GPSAIQRFINMFRRT
+828 GPSVIERFINMFRRT
-843 AEKSSDA
+843 AEKSSNA

-862 GGNKEGKS
+862 GGDKKGKS

-884 YLKVVV
+884 YLKVAV

-934 PPRPNESIEEQKKS
+934 PNKPNETIEEQKKS

-963 PFRTGMP
+963 PFRTGIP
-970 AALGLG
+970 AAFGMG
-976 SSVVGGAHDL
+976 SNVVGGAIDL

-992 KYMKNVQDFYND
+992 KYMKNVTDFYTD

-1022 EPILKAKDFMMGK
+1022 EPVLRAKDFMMGK

-1049 IQGSIY
+1049 IQDSIY

-1061 LLTYDEFKDSIV
+1061 LLTYDEFKDSVV
-1073 MFKNKPTIVRA
+1073 MFKNKPTVVRA

-1099 LAVGAALLGPAGV
+1099 LALGAALLGPAGV

-1209 RFGNKIGTMG
+1209 KNGNKIGTMG

-1225 LSTMAG
+1225 LSSMAG
-1231 NLVSKTVNLGVKTAV
+1231 NLVSKSVNLGVKTVV
-1246 GAFKLARFGFNL
+1246 GGFKLARFGFNL

-1324 AAIAGDVDGDGLREN
+1324 GTLGDVDGDGLREN

-1372 ASLLPLGFG
+1372 ASLLPFGFG
-1381 KGKKKGDKEGEE
+1381 KGKKKGEKDGEEE
-1393 EESGGLLST
+1393 EESGGFLST

-1452 AKIGGALVGGG
+1452 AKIGGALVDGG

-1634 SKIDIEEVM
+1634 SKLDIEDVM

-1767 DAETAKIEQGLDKSK
+1767 DAETAKIEAGLDKSK
-1782 AKDIGKM
+1782 AKDIGT
-1789 GVGVA
+1789 GIGVA
-1794 AAAAGGALAASATES
+1794 AAATGGALAASATKS

-1828 PGIGIITGLAGTFG
+1828 PGIGIITGLASSFG

-1847 TAEDTPKESGYDPFN
+1847 SAETAPTQEGYDPFN

-1876 SDRISTL
+1876 SDRISAL

-1890 KENVTISQGKA
+1890 KEGVTISQGKA

-1995 EGYTLNTNKAS
+1995 EGYTLNTNKSSA
-2006 TDADINYL
+2006 DADINYL
-2014 KKDVESKGS
+2014 KKDVESKSS
-2023 SEGKIKAIEEANKST
+2023 SEGKIKAIEQANEST
-2038 VMGQLS
+2038 TMGQLS

-2049 VKDYG
+2049 VKNYG
-2054 SNLWNTFKNTTAN
+2054 SNLWNTFKNTAGN
-2067 AWDSIKQNVSAWW
+2067 AWDSFKQNVSDWW
-2080 NGDKSAL
+2080 NGDKSSL
-2087 DAAGDV
+2087 EAAGDF

-2100 TMANIQA
+2100 TVANIQA

-2122 PTGSGSWSAVKD
+2122 PTGSGSWAAVKD

-2215 KDNIEALRKVSNNV
+2215 KDNIEALRKVTNNV

-2265 RANPSYSGTIGQVR
+2265 RANPAYSGTIGQVR

-2307 SMPSGGVNPN
+2307 SMPTGGVNPN
-2317 VAGKS
+2317 IAGKS

-2331 FSKNTM
+2331 FSKSTM

-2357 NENKSLSAAEKQAAL
+2357 NENKTLSASEKQAAL
-2372 VKINT
+2372 VRINN

-2382 GKQWATAN
+2382 GRQWATAN

-2426 RQFHAAVGL
+2426 RQFHAVCGL

-2460 KSAAAISYKN
+2460 KSAAAVSYKN
-2470 WGQPAVP
+2470 WGQPAMP

-2488 RFHNGNHVAFCLGEQ
+2488 KFHNGFHVAFCLGEQ
-2503 GGKVRYIGGNQGG
+2503 GDKVRYIGGNQGG

-2524 AVTESSCTKNMVI
+2524 AVTESSCTKNMVV
-2537 AVRLPPG
+2537 AVRLAPG

-2559 SVNSMVSLPKTPA
+2559 SVNSMVSLPKSTPTPTA
-2572 PVATSA
+2572 VSGN
-2578 SSKKSAPAKLK
+2578 KSAAAKLK
-2589 AASGSTSSNNPSIPK
+2589 AASASTGSKNPSIPK

-2641 KSTNTGDISDLTGT
+2641 KSTNTGDISDLTGI
-2655 VTDLSVLTNGHL
+2655 TDLSVLTNGHL
-2667 NQDGTSTTSA
+2667 NQDGTSA
-2677 SQPEDNVAK
+2677 NQPEDNVAK
-2686 LQASIRNILKHF
+2686 LQSSIRNILKHF

-2758 KKSVEHSKNINSVA
+2758 KKSVEHSKNINNVA

-2778 NKKQTKLLT
+2778 NKKQTKLLK
-2787 DILDELRK
+2787 DILDELRNS
-2795 GKKEISTKDSKST
+2795 KKEISSKDSKTT
-2808 ARDKVNYSN
+2808 ARDKVNYSS
-2817 EFRTNPNLSESPV
+2817 EFRTNPNLAESPV

>member
-1 MFGKKKNIQKA
+1 MFGKKKNVQKA
-12 MAMDND
+12 MAMDNE

-23 DFDDEMDDAS
+23 DFEEEMNDAD

-39 SMDFEKNK
+39 SVDFEKNK
-47 SNRSPALDATAD
+47 SNRSPALNATAD
-59 VAKGISDAVIS
+59 IAKGISDGIIS

-75 TILTKVLPKSYGEV
+75 TVLNKVLPKAYGEV
-89 FEEVSNAKDNLG
+89 FDEVSNAKDNLG

-116 QTQNLLRKAIP
+116 QTQSLLRKVIP
-127 AADRNGLTKL
+127 IADRNGLTKVTN
-137 SSLLNKVAGEA
+137 LLNKVAGSDD
-148 EDSYD
+148 DSYD
-153 NQQESIESKRDDS
+153 SGEDSEETRRNNS
-166 INKTLGELFSL
+166 INQTLGELFSL
-177 QTKVQQ
+177 QSKVQQ
-183 KQKAIDE
+183 KQRVIDE

-196 DAIETTRFEG
+196 DAVETTRFEG

-257 NITLLKTLNDIK
+257 NVTLLKTLNDIK

-280 KNTEALKQ
+280 KNTEAIKQ
-288 QAKQKFFGGIF
+288 QVKQKFFGGIS
-299 SSFLDRF
+299 SSFMEKL

-313 IAQYVGTLNELTETL
+313 IAQYVGTLSDLTESI
-328 FPFLE
+328 FPMAETMLDNEADDMFS
-333 DGMDSLTEEDDGFG
+333 DGRSDTRKLSG
-347 ESKAR
+347 
-352 RASSLAS
+352 LAS
-359 GSLLALA
+359 GSLLSIA
-366 GDRIGKSLRKRMKG
+366 GGKVGKFLRKNMKG
-380 NKYGDKILEGGVKLN
+380 TKYGDKILKGGVALN

-406 KMLGNKAIEEKLIK
+406 KALGSKEIEKFLIK
-420 LFGSRTENFDGT
+420 YLGT
-432 RGEKESNGFVEFL
+432 RDKQADGSLGDKQSNTITDWI

-453 MHVDEASDK
+453 MHVDEATDK
-462 AKAITVDN
+462 AKAIHVDN

-478 TPEGQQRLTNKS
+478 TPEGQQRLANKS
-490 VNVIIPGYLS
+490 INVIIPGYLS
-500 RILREITML
+500 RILREITMI
-509 RTGAPAEL
+509 RTGSEVEL
-517 LDYNHATG
+517 LDYNHASG
-525 SFQKSSVIQKDLT
+525 RFQKSSEMQKDLT
-538 VRAIGESAANTFKN
+538 VRALGASAANTY
-552 TGNDILT
+552 TSAGLGVMG
-559 KLELHGRNK
+559 KLDLHGYNK
-568 IGKLEYR
+568 IGKLEYK
-575 NGFTKADADL
+575 NGFTKEDSNL
-585 VGQILI
+585 IGQILI
-591 SYSKSGNPLTPELLS
+591 SYSKAGKPLTPELLS
-606 NPDTFSTLLGE
+606 NPDTFSTLLGK
-617 EKAKIIANKFKE
+617 EKAEIVAKKFKE
-629 LDKKDLDTGSD
+629 LNRRDHEED
-640 EISNINS
+640 EENFAEIADNINS
-647 TINNASKSLEPNIK
+647 ATKGLEPDID
-661 LINNLAATGQLDYLR
+661 LINNLSATGQLDYLKR
-676 RNGLVSLNGKI
+676 SGVVTVDGRI
-687 GYEKFMRGLSELS
+687 GYDSFMSNLNNLSG
-700 NDDFKS
+700 ND
-706 IKRNYYSDD
+706 
-715 DDNQLLFRNTKLD
+715 FRNVMRSYYTDQNDNKLAYRNSSRNAASAMAYQNSRTKSGFGNTVLGRTISD
-728 SNSALAN
+728 SYLS
-735 TTQRRAG
+735 
-742 AFGKSMFGQRILNRY
+742 GK
-757 ANGSYDP
+757 YDP
-764 NRKLLPSPHGKNLP
+764 NRKLLPYLP
-778 MSISD
+778 NNTDSMTVRE
-783 LEEMG
+783 LEKMG
-788 SFATGGYTGKSTSGN
+788 SFASGGYTGKSTSGN

-821 EDVKKMG
+821 EDVEKMG
-828 GPSAIQRFINMFRRT
+828 GPSAIQKFINMFRRT
-843 AEKSSDA
+843 AEKSTDA

-884 YLKVVV
+884 YLKVAV

-934 PPRPNESIEEQKKS
+934 PPKPNESIEDQKKS

-963 PFRTGMP
+963 PFRTGIP
-970 AALGLG
+970 AAFGIG
-976 SSVVGGAHDL
+976 SSIVGGGIDL

-1073 MFKNKPTIVRA
+1073 MFKNKPTVVKA

-1122 KHNLYGRVKEGYANA
+1122 KHNLYGRVKEGYTNA

-1189 ETGTPTI
+1189 ESGTPTI

-1209 RFGNKIGTMG
+1209 KNGNKIGTMG

-1324 AAIAGDVDGDGLREN
+1324 GTLGDVDGDGLREN

-1347 RAEEKKEKAEDE
+1347 RAEEKKEQAEDE

-1372 ASLLPLGFG
+1372 ASLLPFGFG
-1381 KGKKKGDKEGEE
+1381 KDKKKKDKDGEEE
-1393 EESGGLLST
+1393 EESGGFLST

-1420 KGGGKAASA
+1420 KGGGKAAS
-1429 GGKMAGGV
+1429 
-1437 LGKAAKFLPGKLGTA
+1437 
-1452 AKIGGALVGGG
+1452 VGG
-1463 KAVGTGAK
+1463 K
-1471 AAGGFLAKGG
+1471 AAGGFLGKVASKIPGAGIVGKAAGG
-1481 LAGKLMGGATKLG
+1481 LFGGTKAGGLGSKLMGGATKLG

-1634 SKIDIEEVM
+1634 SKIDIEDVM

-1767 DAETAKIEQGLDKSK
+1767 DAETDKIEAGLDKSK

-1789 GVGVA
+1789 GIGVA

-1847 TAEDTPKESGYDPFN
+1847 TAETAPTQNGYDPFN

-1876 SDRISTL
+1876 SDRINTL

-2006 TDADINYL
+2006 ADADINYL

-2087 DAAGDV
+2087 DAATDV

-2122 PTGSGSWSAVKD
+2122 PTGSGSWGAVKD

-2215 KDNIEALRKVSNNV
+2215 KDNIEALRKVTNNV

-2300 GTNTTAG
+2300 GTNTNAG
-2307 SMPSGGVNPN
+2307 SMPTGDGTGFRGGISRDTQVKAQQSYA
-2317 VAGKS
+2317 VARQAILNDNRL
-2322 TRYDWANSG
+2322 T
-2331 FSKNTM
+2331 
-2337 APDKEY
+2337 
-2343 MDKMRSFN
+2343 
-2351 LARKMV
+2351 
-2357 NENKSLSAAEKQAAL
+2357 AAQKQQRISEINQAA
-2372 VKINT
+2372 
-2377 EANEY
+2377 
-2382 GKQWATAN
+2382 
-2390 GVPENAGKPQGNGS
+2390 
-2404 TPWMAAAYKYLG
+2404 
-2416 LNEVSGDSTV
+2416 
-2426 RQFHAAVGL
+2426 FHY
-2435 KAGGKTPWCAS
+2435 S
-2446 FVSYIL
+2446 QY
-2452 ESVGIRST
+2452 
-2460 KSAAAISYKN
+2460 
-2470 WGQPAVP
+2470 
-2477 GTYPYGAVVVI
+2477 
-2488 RFHNGNHVAFCLGEQ
+2488 
-2503 GGKVRYIGGNQGG
+2503 
-2516 AKAGNNGG
+2516 
-2524 AVTESSCTKNMVI
+2524 
-2537 AVRLPPG
+2537 G
-2544 YNGSAKAP
+2544 YNGSKTDNGNDITGFSGPNPLANANVKITPNSRMGKAIAWMAKNC
-2552 AGASYNG
+2552 G
-2559 SVNSMVSLPKTPA
+2559 
-2572 PVATSA
+2572 ATSKHRCAAYVA
-2578 SSKKSAPAKLK
+2578 SALIAGGFKVNRQQSAYMYHRNGELARLGFKLVAQTTQAGISSISKVGDVIVWDRCPSSPVHGHIAINVGTRVHPKGYCSDFFHGTGVYGRPGAVYVYRHPENANGEVISVSGNGNFAVPQQVANNKPQNIEGKETGDSQAMKPKPKPMPKQNTVSKSTL
-2589 AASGSTSSNNPSIPK
+2589 GGVPK

-2641 KSTNTGDISDLTGT
+2641 KSTNTGDISDLTGV

-2795 GKKEISTKDSKST
+2795 GKKEISAKDSKTT

>member
-1 MFGKKKNIQKA
+1 MFGKKKNVQKA
-12 MAMDND
+12 MAMDNE

-23 DFDDEMDDAS
+23 DFEEEMNDAD

-39 SMDFEKNK
+39 SVDFEKNK
-47 SNRSPALDATAD
+47 SNRSPALNATAD
-59 VAKGISDAVIS
+59 IAKGISDGIIS

-75 TILTKVLPKSYGEV
+75 TVLNKVLPKAYGEV
-89 FEEVSNAKDNLG
+89 FDEVSNAKDSLG

-116 QTQNLLRKAIP
+116 QTQSLLRKVIP
-127 AADRNGLTKL
+127 IADRNGLTKVTN
-137 SSLLNKVAGEA
+137 LLNKVAGSDD
-148 EDSYD
+148 DSYD
-153 NQQESIESKRDDS
+153 SGEESEETRRNNS
-166 INKTLGELFSL
+166 INQTLGELFSL
-177 QTKVQQ
+177 QSKVQQ
-183 KQKAIDE
+183 KQRVIDE

-257 NITLLKTLNDIK
+257 NVTLLKTLNDIK

-280 KNTEALKQ
+280 KNTEAIKQ
-288 QAKQKFFGGIF
+288 QVKQKFFGGIS
-299 SSFLDRF
+299 SSFMEKL

-313 IAQYVGTLNELTETL
+313 ISQYVGTLSDLTESI
-328 FPFLE
+328 FPMAETMLDNEADDMFS
-333 DGMDSLTEEDDGFG
+333 DGRSDTRKLSG
-347 ESKAR
+347 
-352 RASSLAS
+352 LAS
-359 GSLLALA
+359 GSLLSIA
-366 GDRIGKSLRKRMKG
+366 GGKVGKFLRKNMKG
-380 NKYGDKILEGGVKLN
+380 TKYGDKILKGGVALN

-406 KMLGNKAIEEKLIK
+406 KMLGSKEIEKFLINY
-420 LFGSRTENFDGT
+420 LGT
-432 RGEKESNGFVEFL
+432 RDKQADGSLGDKQSNTITDWMLGA
-445 LNGVDWLK
+445 VDWLK
-453 MHVDEASDK
+453 MHVDEATDK
-462 AKAITVDN
+462 AKAIHVDN

-478 TPEGQQRLTNKS
+478 TPEGQQRLANKS
-490 VNVIIPGYLS
+490 INVIIPGYLS
-500 RILREITML
+500 RILREITMI
-509 RTGAPAEL
+509 RTGSEVEL
-517 LDYNHATG
+517 LDYNHASG
-525 SFQKSSVIQKDLT
+525 RFQKSSEMQKDLT
-538 VRAIGESAANTFKN
+538 VRALGANAANTY
-552 TGNDILT
+552 TSAGLGVMG
-559 KLELHGRNK
+559 KLDLHGYNK
-568 IGKLEYR
+568 IGKLEYK
-575 NGFTKADADL
+575 NGFTKEDSNL
-585 VGQILI
+585 IGQILI
-591 SYSKSGNPLTPELLS
+591 SYSKAGKPLTPELLS
-606 NPDTFSTLLGE
+606 NPDTFATLLGK
-617 EKAKIIANKFKE
+617 EKAEIVAKKFKE
-629 LDKKDLDTGSD
+629 LNRRDHEED
-640 EISNINS
+640 EENFAEIADNINS
-647 TINNASKSLEPNIK
+647 ATKGLEPDID
-661 LINNLAATGQLDYLR
+661 LINNLSATGQLDYLKR
-676 RNGLVSLNGKI
+676 SGVVTVDGRI
-687 GYEKFMRGLSELS
+687 GYDSFMSNLNNLSG
-700 NDDFKS
+700 ND
-706 IKRNYYSDD
+706 
-715 DDNQLLFRNTKLD
+715 FRNVMRSYYTDQNDNKLAYRNSSRNAASAMAYQNSRTKSGFGNTVLGRTISD
-728 SNSALAN
+728 SYLS
-735 TTQRRAG
+735 
-742 AFGKSMFGQRILNRY
+742 GK
-757 ANGSYDP
+757 YDP
-764 NRKLLPSPHGKNLP
+764 NRKLLPYLP
-778 MSISD
+778 NNTDSMTVRE
-783 LEEMG
+783 LEKMG
-788 SFATGGYTGKSTSGN
+788 SFASGGYTGKSTSGN

-821 EDVKKMG
+821 EDVEKMG
-828 GPSAIQRFINMFRRT
+828 GPSAIQKFINMFRRT
-843 AEKSSDA
+843 AEKSSNA

-884 YLKVVV
+884 YLKVAV

-934 PPRPNESIEEQKKS
+934 PPKPNESIEDQKKS

-963 PFRTGMP
+963 PFRTGIP
-970 AALGLG
+970 AAFGIG
-976 SSVVGGAHDL
+976 SNIIGGGIDL

-1073 MFKNKPTIVRA
+1073 MFKNKPTVVKA

-1122 KHNLYGRVKEGYANA
+1122 KHNLYGRVKEGYTNA

-1189 ETGTPTI
+1189 ESGTPTI

-1209 RFGNKIGTMG
+1209 KNGNKIGTMG

-1324 AAIAGDVDGDGLREN
+1324 GTLGDVDGDGLREN

-1372 ASLLPLGFG
+1372 ASLLPFGFG
-1381 KGKKKGDKEGEE
+1381 KGKKKGEKEGEEE

-1452 AKIGGALVGGG
+1452 AKIGDALVGGG
-1463 KAVGTGAK
+1463 KAVGTGAQ

-1602 DEDEKKAKIVLKFE
+1602 DEDEKKAKIILKFE

-1767 DAETAKIEQGLDKSK
+1767 DAETAKIEEGLDKSK

-2006 TDADINYL
+2006 ADADINYL

-2087 DAAGDV
+2087 EAAGDV

-2122 PTGSGSWSAVKD
+2122 PTGSGSWGAVKD

-2215 KDNIEALRKVSNNV
+2215 KDNIEALRKVTNNV

-2307 SMPSGGVNPN
+2307 SMPTGDGTGFRGGISRDTQVKAQQSYA
-2317 VAGKS
+2317 VARQAILNDNRL
-2322 TRYDWANSG
+2322 T
-2331 FSKNTM
+2331 
-2337 APDKEY
+2337 
-2343 MDKMRSFN
+2343 
-2351 LARKMV
+2351 
-2357 NENKSLSAAEKQAAL
+2357 AAQKQQRISEINQAA
-2372 VKINT
+2372 
-2377 EANEY
+2377 
-2382 GKQWATAN
+2382 
-2390 GVPENAGKPQGNGS
+2390 
-2404 TPWMAAAYKYLG
+2404 
-2416 LNEVSGDSTV
+2416 
-2426 RQFHAAVGL
+2426 FHY
-2435 KAGGKTPWCAS
+2435 S
-2446 FVSYIL
+2446 QY
-2452 ESVGIRST
+2452 
-2460 KSAAAISYKN
+2460 
-2470 WGQPAVP
+2470 
-2477 GTYPYGAVVVI
+2477 
-2488 RFHNGNHVAFCLGEQ
+2488 
-2503 GGKVRYIGGNQGG
+2503 
-2516 AKAGNNGG
+2516 
-2524 AVTESSCTKNMVI
+2524 
-2537 AVRLPPG
+2537 G
-2544 YNGSAKAP
+2544 YNGSKTDNGNDITGFSGPNPLANANVKITPNSRMGKAIAWMAKNC
-2552 AGASYNG
+2552 G
-2559 SVNSMVSLPKTPA
+2559 
-2572 PVATSA
+2572 ATSKHRCAYYVA
-2578 SSKKSAPAKLK
+2578 SALIAGGFKVNRQQSAYMYHRNGELARLGFKLVGQTTQAGISSISKVGDVIVWDRCPSSPVHGHIAINVGTSVHPKGYCSDFFHGTGVYGRPGAVYVYRHPENANGEVISVSGNGAGFAVPPTVANNKPQNIDGKETGDSQAKKPKPKPMPKQTTVSKSTL
-2589 AASGSTSSNNPSIPK
+2589 GGVPK

-2655 VTDLSVLTNGHL
+2655 VTDLSILTNGHL
-2667 NQDGTSTTSA
+2667 NSDGTST

-2686 LQASIRNILKHF
+2686 LQSSIRNILKHF

-2795 GKKEISTKDSKST
+2795 GKKEISAKDSKTT